1 MSNLD
6 KIRKTAKRNEESLK
20 KQLEESEEFYRK
32 YEEADAATRL
42 DWRVSPA
49 IGYTSYR
56 GIRTDFWGN
65 MVGPEYTEDEIRQLK
80 ADETWYDRLGK
91 SFAQFNIGVAQGF
104 FAAADPTNLFAGND
118 TEAFG
123 MNWFGER
130 QASDPLRIYNEDSD
144 FGWLN
149 EHTNVVAFTAG
160 IAAEAVVEAII
171 LKKVSAGLRNIT
183 KIPTLAAKAE
193 QSVNKA
199 QKAIA
204 ATTNYIRKSAIGK
217 RVQGFN
223 SLGIVS
229 GIYSGAKEARMNAQ
243 ETYQM
248 SLQHLMGDTGMS
260 FGDAHGIALE
270 EANTGFATEI
280 WVDVALSALTT
291 GLMFNSFKGTGMRST
306 LRNIGKAFREGGKE
320 FTEKKFG
327 QGLAELFAE
336 SVSGKLFKGK
346 VQQKIGSIIL
356 GGLGEGAEET
366 YQALIQNAALYNID
380 NHLKQIQ
387 NDIKSGRVEQSNLV
401 DLFEDKKMLSSFITK
416 EQKNEIISNLD
427 DTIFNKEWGDYFNPF
442 KNGDL
447 AYSAIMGFI
456 GGVVLQGGATGLGHL
471 VTKGQR
477 RAQNDK
483 WKKLQKEIENVFNK
497 FQSTQLGA
505 ESLTANQKK
514 GTTDFSEKSIKE
526 AFDLTMQTDALE
538 KAIEGSGSSKYL
550 TQFKN
555 TLQAFKEALTN
566 NDKTVLTNL
575 GLDKL
580 TEENIEEANKI
591 IKRYETNVKEY
602 ESYSKKYSASNASV
616 LTSFRNYM
624 SFYENMSNENLEEL
638 QDDLNRLGV
647 KKTEGVKT
655 AISTL
660 TEKIKRLKSKAKDF
674 TLSEKESKQIKTE
687 IKKALSDLQKEIDQS
702 ELTVAQ
708 KSEVKEKSVKF
719 VQTIAQVDRLAQGG
733 GLSSPAAYIDKSH
746 AESTMKAIMEET
758 DYDKA
763 TLLFKSMDVAVL
775 SQRQAS
781 FIYSHLQ
788 ALANTEVEGKKKAK
802 TKFGRKLHEQLKTEA
817 VRNFEEVSAISGNTA
832 IAKEHL
838 YQENIELLYEQLHNP
853 TKAFISEDTTEIV
866 RDLTA
871 ELVDLQEQKAVLEE
885 MQKAESVTSENYN
898 LFAVSIEDLDVQIDG
913 LMTKIKNS
921 EKTILTAQQVENL
934 NARFEQS
941 SNGRVLAISENMG
954 YISLKDGIML
964 TYQITQTGDI
974 LINPSSENPIVID
987 SSVMYV
993 EEGPTKTKKD
1003 TPLKS
1008 LKAKEVYKVLNEIIE
1023 RSYFQG
1029 EAAAANIVRE
1039 KLEKQIVNIFEA
1051 EKDRLAE
1058 KGITY
1063 NITGTRVVLERKG
1076 KAILIENLDNLSNA
1090 QIFGYEIN
1098 SYLGQKSVAD
1108 QTPLA
1113 FDAISDTAIETIA
1126 GAAFTTSISKTLTYS
1141 QMRITLSTVEEIEKE
1156 ITDIFTRKGFTVTD
1170 EIKASIKALAN
1181 RIKINNGR
1189 SEALH
1194 TAFQVENEPFSI
1206 ITMFPETIFK
1216 ESLPHVKDGISY
1228 EEYTQLVYTHELI
1241 HSATFTAIDKYYDEQ
1256 TKSLKED
1263 APQSIKN
1270 LYAIW
1275 GAFRENLKESNAKYN
1290 STKEALK
1297 SFKEFVA
1304 YLSNRAMAG
1313 SEFKAELEKLTKE
1326 QVVKDA
1332 GYKNIWEMISDA
1344 LKDIFKSI
1352 FKIDENKYNALI
1364 DSQQNLLWFLSSD
1377 NIKPSEKEKTK
1388 TKVKET
1394 KVNSKKQTKKEP
1406 ETEKENPIIRNEKKE
1421 DNKEINS
1428 QPLPENFNEVLNNN
1442 LVLRAI
1448 AENNSF
1454 EILPSFEVTWEG
1466 VIPQDKIKKA
1476 TELEIVGYS
1485 VDPETGLYLKVKGVS
1500 GKFIWI
1506 KYAKV
1511 KDSNISL
1518 GAATLEKFS
1527 YNRLEDN
1534 IPLGSKI
1541 EKQAVPATE
1550 VEEQTKEEEKVEEKI
1565 EEVEEK
1571 KEEKKKKEAEEI
1583 TEIEKGI
1590 SKLFNENP
1598 ELANQIYE
1606 ALGFTGNISDEQK
1619 QQQRVESEKK
1629 TKTIEN
1635 DIVLSGLNEGFKATS
1650 YESFDIRS
1658 DWDVMKKIQEDKSF
1672 ATRITYKGE
1681 SYIVVGLRAKGVP
1694 GKTSGR
1700 DGYSFAVIKD
1710 NGNLPSNIVSVL
1722 TEKAVNNISNI
1733 YNNIENATID
1743 SFNKIEYDEELA
1755 NLNTKTTSEQKQQ
1768 QITPQQKQK
1777 AQHLYSQYLEQ
1788 NPNGSIEGFKEFV
1801 NDSIE
1806 DNDSISLT
1814 SREIPEIE
1822 EIPEVKEESNKDEL
1836 DTLIESFIDEIIDE
1850 GKEINA
1856 VNPAVTS
1863 KEAAIALIRQQI
1875 EKIGTEDESLI
1886 AAFIDVE
1893 LRKGEII
1900 PIQNQSIDESV
1911 ADTKTT
1917 NLTRNKYFLNRVTN
1931 TKEIEINSNYLSEIQ
1946 ESVADNIQDIINY
1959 EQILTGKKEKLGLF
1973 EVKRSGFDENTN
1985 AFYNKLLE
1993 DGTSDIVLK
2002 QTEDNRIL
2010 VKFANEETERDV
2022 TNVFSENTYI
2032 QEIFKQK
2039 VAQEGIKKLTL
2050 SFSSV
2055 NLVFNEL
2062 GLSSLQ
2068 NEYNRKQVEINPEY
2082 DLTEGKVKITEDN
2095 ISINA
2100 AVLNEDG
2107 SYALSNGKTISI
2119 NQIVN
2124 PFAEQVAQFRQIK
2137 NTNLYLALPLRY
2149 EANSEQNQNIV
2160 SFLIQFV
2167 EDKLKMEDNVF
2178 AQKYQ
2183 SFINQIQED
2192 MSIKLD
2198 SPDAVLDYLENF
2210 ISLSK
2215 KEKDKVSSWV
2225 PLHSLLKGRLTDLQ
2239 NNFYANIIPFALK
2252 ERIAQNK
2259 KIVVPT
2265 TEEADSATFK
2275 THTAEQFIRQTTYN
2289 NVKVGVEN
2297 EIANLCTSFNLQVK
2311 ENDQITQLAIIA
2323 LKLKTRQT
2331 PTEAEFT
2338 WLFDEKIIDSNIA
2351 KLRKI
2356 NDMAYI
2362 NAGPEQ
2368 KRLSPEIRK
2377 KKLAQQSIAF
2387 FGTAKNLIVE
2397 NLLNLTDNRKYPTL
2411 EDKLKALGITLNS
2424 YNNTKTEIIQKK
2436 YETSVQ
2442 KNATNILKK
2451 GLLGN
2456 TFLTLEQ
2463 VKEYAKAEN
2472 MVLGNFDSMFK
2483 EFLLLYNNVTEHAAK
2498 TEADFKNLKTPF
2510 DVLNIQ
2516 NTLNEIYDQTLDKVY
2531 KNAVLEVKQK
2541 YNLKAELTNA
2551 EFLAEIKENKNSII
2565 REIDNTE
2572 VVENEDIEMEVENIE
2587 TDAFMK
2593 VSSAKVNVYNSL
2605 PAKVKLALSTIVDNS
2620 RTATLG
2626 LPVYYNETEVFQSIL
2641 KYTTNYNIYSYE
2653 DLIKALNRYQVELD
2667 KPPYIP
2673 NVINIFNELEPHLK
2687 NAVVSSL
2694 SKMKV
2699 DQLALSLL
2707 SSIHEMEKGG
2717 ATLTFESANLKNKQR
2732 DALYRKMSFS
2742 FVQYKN
2748 KNKQIKKET
2757 IEALNKVIDRWDKIK
2772 FEDSA
2777 EVKARVIEFFKILN
2791 IDLSKEPKVL
2801 DALIKGFNEKNGK
2814 ILAGKAENYNSFQ
2827 TAVQNFT
2834 SPYSPFREGTSG
2846 VMSTNIFHTLAVYI
2860 RAASKE
2866 LNSQQKDMLVEIFT
2880 TKDKDIESQKIR
2892 TDKFNYLFSLGE
2904 KKKEV
2909 TRPTLDRLANI
2920 LASAYTFHGSERFKM
2935 SSSIN
2940 NKKIYNVRE
2949 QHFIAQRVK
2958 ELNSTKPAKTTE
2970 LFSKNAFSKRSY
2982 WVKHF
2987 LNSNSFRYV
2996 NPSEDSFKGMKK
3008 NWNTEIVYDELPAD
3022 LQSVLMHG
3030 YFFINPPFEKQDIR
3044 DITNDF
3050 NKATQIEGEI
3060 TDGLVVR
3067 YAFMPLM
3074 THSDKKQVSLILSP
3088 TISFERNSAGI
3099 DKNRS
3104 IFFIDQVIAPE
3115 IDRMLASTNF
3125 KSRIAGYNESA
3136 MLFHNFPRL
3145 NALLTE
3151 NNKTVRDLIVESKA
3165 ANKKITTEEIIK
3177 AFNYKEN
3184 EQVKNKLEDFVEQVL
3199 NEGVQEQIE
3208 RLKKEDLLMIHPLEK
3223 TLMTTSKANKLKMFT
3238 TANNPEAINR
3248 YGQKTFEAN
3257 LKMYL
3262 REYVY
3267 NQYIVK
3273 QNANATI
3280 VTDMAS
3286 IGAVKASKIFNTLKQ
3301 SNNENNATT
3310 WEDTYKKVVG
3320 TELSKRAAGPIAPGK
3335 IEADADKR
3343 VYRSIQYKDFYT
3355 TDNNALI
3362 SLYERKKAYLES
3374 TYEQETEE
3382 IKEIRSLSALIE
3394 TLKKDNQYLLSSDE
3408 AEFINRIMP
3417 EASSFIN
3424 VCSSDG
3430 FGMESER
3437 ASIETMYHSG
3447 DLTKELYDNAVA
3459 KLNAQV
3465 EYMLANNTAK
3475 VPNNLLLTQADL
3487 GGKVIQPTKQT
3498 YNGYFIETVREAT
3511 ATTPA
3516 EHILHYRY
3524 NKDSQNA
3531 LSPAL
3536 ISADKAR
3543 LELRRLTMLA
3553 EYKLN
3558 QNNTG
3563 HYIPLTFVSREAV
3576 KSGRT
3581 NNSIEIWNRDGS
3593 FNDKLTVEDLLWEND
3608 ENNSRPPELNPSVE
3622 LSYEYKKTQTNFV
3635 NKYRKQKMLKSSMP
3649 TQAVKNLFSEDLMQ
3663 EKFIVKRKGKNQI
3676 IDGYELYKDFQEAL
3690 INVYDSKFNNNFLA
3704 FLKNPDG
3711 SFNLT
3716 EENLQKFVSKI
3727 LARGDQALYQEYKK
3741 AYANRLG
3748 SGNFNLQAFNA
3759 LILEATKSVTA
3770 LKLPGRSCVACSAA
3784 GINFLDSKTGAKFS
3798 NNFDNIQAENLI
3810 LNPNSSYKGGKLTWD
3825 PKTKRAQVIMPGIIK
3840 TKDGQILELVKTVGD
3855 KIEYNTDFIEQ
3866 KNGKYYL
3873 NTKNISE
3880 EFLTGIFSRIPN
3892 SGLLSMVSFEVA
3904 AFLPSTVGDVI
3915 YVPDYLMTQTGFD
3928 FDGDKWFLLQQ
3939 AHIMY
3944 REEGQLKYLAINE
3957 ENTEKVTK
3965 RLNQILGQI
3974 NRPLNGAFL
3983 KEGVKELKSAEDLV
3997 LRENADHILRKGNIR
4012 TVKDLTDL
4020 AGIDIEQSFI
4030 QELEEEED
4038 NLATIEKRQ
4047 KYFKYLLTN
4056 FKRELKDIATQNKVI
4071 QIFDEVLSAEAAQ
4084 DRIRK
4089 ELSFESFKKEA
4100 DMFREA
4106 EAANPYIFSPLN
4118 ISYQDY
4124 IARQAAAAGIAI
4136 GSYSNLYNYNSF
4148 MNEYYIAI
4156 DRAIERAEKE
4166 GKVLEVGDIISY
4178 TDAKNQKFGQQEF
4191 NDKFYDV
4198 PGIEIGEFTTNLL
4211 PGFDLVIDPYSQEE
4225 ENQKPIEAEISGKQ
4239 NVALD
4244 NQKYDL
4250 VGPFGITKETMPI
4263 DLFLTLHRVRVAS
4276 IVNKK
4281 TNKKHTAHF
4290 SHLLFN
4296 QPVVKSY
4303 TDKLKTEDFVNL
4315 KRTYSP
4321 AKEAFKEIGVDE
4333 TEATEIIKNIETFI
4347 ENNSLSLP
4355 IEAFAKNPSLAK
4367 IKRATVG
4374 ATAQKMAD
4382 VVFNAVE
4389 EVEKNNIQKQALI
4402 LFICLQ
4408 EYAKGVS
4415 KDTSA
4420 TNFRNAFGTDLKS
4433 FTKYTANGDINKYPI
4448 HISKMTLDGATMT
4461 AEQLRDYGLLTPYGS
4476 VGYAMLD
4483 AYKKIASAVEPL
4495 FDPIYSLGFDDTEAV
4510 QIAKFLYNSKYNPYF
4525 ADKNYKEEVNRLV
4538 LDTSVLEEHIFTLQD
4553 LYPDNTFLATL
4564 IITNGKIGIV
4574 KDENTSSAFLQ
4585 NDILDLYSA
4594 EQEIVEGYTT
4604 TDFIRDLLWHERLN
4618 DKTNY
4623 YNSYLE
4629 YFNPILEIE
4638 DFKSLNATIPNMLK
4652 DKLDSEFYSLKAINL
4667 LLKDF
4672 LPFKSTTEVLVVKD
4686 IATTKKANPIFIN
4699 EADLAADTPTYMGS
4713 ASEDRLSVAYHKNGK
4728 ILLYIKVTNQTEIE
4742 SLQKIN
4748 PFYKNF
4754 WYLISTEENQTVP
4767 SLLIGDTREAAIIAL
4782 QSRVET
4788 AETSRREE
4796 EARQESNKQF
4806 AWLYNTDIV
4815 PYIPMP
4821 KDSPLG
4827 FEHYFRENERKRAI
4841 AWILAKENPALKQ
4854 KNMDSEINER
4864 ASRIT
4869 DAEKEAYL
4877 AELNTAKIASLEAI
4891 KKAKEGISS
4900 SLSDYSNLTSSSI
4913 IDNNINNIISNEVIK
4928 LFQNSELKE
4937 DSAIK
4942 KSLSE
4947 VIALSNIID
4956 FAKAKKI
4963 IESNFEQIKTLSK
4976 ENVLFAYDNIINQ
4989 SKQAFEAEKADL
5001 DNTIKEEQLKT
5012 NIDGLF
5018 KEQKVITE
5026 NETMFDSNLHEKE
5039 NLQSW
5044 FNLIQEHQNNF
5055 NLQELNDIFVKNKNL
5070 IQDNPIAMSFIL
5082 ESEFAIKQQEKVSQ
5096 RVNENQSQN
5105 LLIKC

>member
-6 KIRKTAKRNEESLK
+6 KIRETAKRNEESLK

-42 DWRVSPA
+42 DWRVPSA
-49 IGYTSYR
+49 VGYTSYR

-65 MVGPEYTEDEIRQLK
+65 MVGPEYTEDEIRQFK

-104 FAAADPTNLFAGND
+104 FAAADPVNLFAGND

-123 MNWFGER
+123 MNWFSER
-130 QASDPLRIYNEDSD
+130 QASDALRIYNEDSD

-149 EHTNVVAFTAG
+149 EHTNVIAFTSG
-160 IAAEAVVEAII
+160 IALEAVAEALI
-171 LKKVSAGLRNIT
+171 LKKVSAGLLKAT
-183 KIPTLAAKAE
+183 KIPTLATKAG
-193 QSVNKA
+193 QSINKS

-204 ATTNYIRKSAIGK
+204 ATTNYIRNSAIGK
-217 RVQGFN
+217 GVQGFH

-243 ETYQM
+243 ENYQM
-248 SLQHLMGDTGMS
+248 SLQHLMEDTGMS

-270 EANTGFATEI
+270 EANTGFASEI

-306 LRNIGKAFREGGKE
+306 LRNIGKAFREGGEE
-320 FTEKKFG
+320 FTERGFG
-327 QGLAELFAE
+327 QGLTGLFAE

-346 VQQKIGSIIL
+346 VKQKIGSIIL

-366 YQALIQNAALYNID
+366 YQALIQNASLYNID
-380 NHLKQIQ
+380 NDLKQIQ
-387 NDIKSGRVEQSNLV
+387 NDIKRGRVEQSNLV
-401 DLFEDKKMLSSFITK
+401 DLFEDRKMLSSFITK
-416 EQKNEIISNLD
+416 EQKNEIISNLN

-471 VTKGQR
+471 ATKGQR

-483 WKKLQKEIENVFNK
+483 WKKLQKEIENVYNK

-526 AFDLTMQTDALE
+526 AFDLTMQIDALE

-566 NDKTVLTNL
+566 NDKTVLANL

-687 IKKALSDLQKEIDQS
+687 IKNALSDLQKEVDQS

-746 AESTMKAIMEET
+746 AESTMKAIIEET

-763 TLLFKSMDVAVL
+763 TLLFESMDVAVL

-802 TKFGRKLHEQLKTEA
+802 TKFGRKLHKQLKTEA

-871 ELVDLQEQKAVLEE
+871 ELVDLQEQKTVLEE
-885 MQKAESVTSENYN
+885 KQKAESVTSENYN
-898 LFAVSIEDLDVQIDG
+898 LLAVLIEDLDVQIDG

-1029 EAAAANIVRE
+1029 EAAAADIVRE

-1063 NITGTRVVLERKG
+1063 TITGTRVVLEREG
-1076 KAILIENLDNLSNA
+1076 KAILIQDLANLSHA

-1108 QTPLA
+1108 QIPLA
-1113 FDAISDTAIETIA
+1113 FDAISDAAIETIA

-1428 QPLPENFNEVLNNN
+1428 QPLPENINEVLNNN

-1511 KDSNISL
+1511 KDSNRSL

-1527 YNRLEDN
+1527 YNRLGDN

-1571 KEEKKKKEAEEI
+1571 KEEAEEEKVEEKKEEKKEKEAEEI
-1583 TEIEKGI
+1583 TE
-1590 SKLFNENP
+1590 P
-1598 ELANQIYE
+1598 EE
-1606 ALGFTGNISDEQK
+1606 
-1619 QQQRVESEKK
+1619 
-1629 TKTIEN
+1629 
-1635 DIVLSGLNEGFKATS
+1635 
-1650 YESFDIRS
+1650 
-1658 DWDVMKKIQEDKSF
+1658 
-1672 ATRITYKGE
+1672 IT
-1681 SYIVVGLRAKGVP
+1681 
-1694 GKTSGR
+1694 
-1700 DGYSFAVIKD
+1700 
-1710 NGNLPSNIVSVL
+1710 
-1722 TEKAVNNISNI
+1722 
-1733 YNNIENATID
+1733 
-1743 SFNKIEYDEELA
+1743 
-1755 NLNTKTTSEQKQQ
+1755 
-1768 QITPQQKQK
+1768 
-1777 AQHLYSQYLEQ
+1777 
-1788 NPNGSIEGFKEFV
+1788 
-1801 NDSIE
+1801 
-1806 DNDSISLT
+1806 
-1814 SREIPEIE
+1814 EIE
-1822 EIPEVKEESNKDEL
+1822 EITEVKEESNKDEL

-1900 PIQNQSIDESV
+1900 PIKNQSIDESV

-2002 QTEDNRIL
+2002 QTEDNRVL

-2100 AVLNEDG
+2100 AVLNKDG
-2107 SYALSNGKTISI
+2107 GYTLSNGKTISI

-2124 PFAEQVAQFRQIK
+2124 PFAEQVAQFRQIE

-2160 SFLIQFV
+2160 SFLTQFV

-2192 MSIKLD
+2192 MSIKFD

-2225 PLHSLLKGRLTDLQ
+2225 PLHSLLKNRLTALQ

-2265 TEEADSATFK
+2265 AEEADSATFK

-2356 NDMAYI
+2356 NDMAYV

-2368 KRLSPEIRK
+2368 KRLNPEIRK

-2483 EFLLLYNNVTEHAAK
+2483 EFLLLYNNVTEYAVK

-2541 YNLKAELTNA
+2541 YNLKAELTDA

-2572 VVENEDIEMEVENIE
+2572 VVENEDMEMEVENIE

-2707 SSIHEMEKGG
+2707 GSVHEMEKGG

-2880 TKDKDIESQKIR
+2880 TKDRDTKSQTAR
-2892 TDKFNYLFSLGE
+2892 TDKFNYLFGLGE

-2909 TRPTLDRLANI
+2909 TRPTLDRLASI

-2940 NKKIYNVRE
+2940 NKKIYNARE

-2958 ELNSTKPAKTTE
+2958 ELNSANPAKVTE

-2987 LNSNSFRYV
+2987 LNSNSFQYV

-3008 NWNTEIVYDELPAD
+3008 NWNTEIIYDELPAD

-3044 DITNDF
+3044 NITNDF

-3115 IDRMLASTNF
+3115 IDRMLASINF
-3125 KSRIAGYNESA
+3125 KSRMAGYNESA

-3165 ANKKITTEEIIK
+3165 ADKKITTEEIIK

-3184 EQVKNKLEDFVEQVL
+3184 EQVKNKFEDFVEQVL
-3199 NEGVQEQIE
+3199 NSGVQEQIE
-3208 RLKKEDLLMIHPLEK
+3208 RLKQEDLLMIHPLEK

-3280 VTDMAS
+3280 VADMAS
-3286 IGAVKASKIFNTLKQ
+3286 MGAVKASKIFNTLKQ
-3301 SNNENNATT
+3301 SNNENNATA

-3335 IEADADKR
+3335 IEADANKR
-3343 VYRSIQYKDFYT
+3343 RYRSIQYKDFYT
-3355 TDNNALI
+3355 TDSNALI

-3382 IKEIRSLSALIE
+3382 IKEIRSLSALME

-3408 AEFINRIMP
+3408 SEFINRIIP

-3437 ASIETMYHSG
+3437 SSIETMYYYG

-3498 YNGYFIETVREAT
+3498 HNGYFIETVREAT

-3563 HYIPLTFVSREAV
+3563 PYTPLTFVSREAV

-3581 NNSIEIWNRDGS
+3581 TNSIEIWNRDGS

-3635 NKYRKQKMLKSSMP
+3635 NKYRKQKMLKSSLP

-3784 GINFLDSKTGAKFS
+3784 GINFLDSKTGVKFS
-3798 NNFDNIQAENLI
+3798 SNLDNIQAENLI
-3810 LNPNSSYKGGKLTWD
+3810 INPNSSYKGGKLTWD
-3825 PKTKRAQVIMPGIIK
+3825 PKTKRAQVIIPGIMK
-3840 TKDGQILELVKTVGD
+3840 KKDGQILELVKIVGD

-3957 ENTEKVTK
+3957 ENTEKITE
-3965 RLNQILGQI
+3965 RLNRILGQI

-3983 KEGVKELKSAEDLV
+3983 KEGVKELKSAEDLE

-4047 KYFKYLLTN
+4047 KYFKYLLTS

-4148 MNEYYIAI
+4148 MNEYYIAV

-4166 GKVLEVGDIISY
+4166 GKVSEVGDIISY
-4178 TDAKNQKFGQQEF
+4178 TDAKNQKFGQQEL
-4191 NDKFYDV
+4191 NNKFYDV

-4263 DLFLTLHRVRVAS
+4263 DLFLILHRVRVAS

-4296 QPVVKSY
+4296 QPAVKSY

-4333 TEATEIIKNIETFI
+4333 TEAIEIIKNIETFI
-4347 ENNSLSLP
+4347 ENNGLSLP
-4355 IEAFAKNPSLAK
+4355 MEAFAKNPSLAK

-4408 EYAKGVS
+4408 EYAKGAS

-4433 FTKYTANGDINKYPI
+4433 FTKYKANGDINKYPI
-4448 HISKMTLDGATMT
+4448 HISKMTLDGAAMT

-4495 FDPIYSLGFDDTEAV
+4495 FDPIYRLGFDDTETV

-4564 IITNGKIGIV
+4564 IVTNGKIGIV
-4574 KDENTSSAFLQ
+4574 KDENTSSAVLQ

-4686 IATTKKANPIFIN
+4686 TATTKKANPIFIN

-4748 PFYKNF
+4748 PFYKDF
-4754 WYLISTEENQTVP
+4754 WYLVSTEENQTVP

-4782 QSRVET
+4782 QSRVEI

-4821 KDSPLG
+4821 KDSSLG
-4827 FEHYFRENERKRAI
+4827 FEYYFHENERKRAI

-4864 ASRIT
+4864 SIRIT

-4877 AELNTAKIASLEAI
+4877 TELNTAKIASLEAI

-5070 IQDNPIAMSFIL
+5070 IQDNPMAMSFIL
-5082 ESEFAIKQQEKVSQ
+5082 ESEFAIKQQENVSQ

>member
-20 KQLEESEEFYRK
+20 KQLEENEEFYRK

-42 DWRVSPA
+42 DWRVPSA
-49 IGYTSYR
+49 VGYTSYR

-123 MNWFGER
+123 MNWFDER
-130 QASDPLRIYNEDSD
+130 QASDALRIYNEDSD

-160 IAAEAVVEAII
+160 IAAEAAVEAII

-193 QSVNKA
+193 QSINKA

-204 ATTNYIRKSAIGK
+204 ATTNYIRESAIGK
-217 RVQGFN
+217 RVQGFA

-270 EANTGFATEI
+270 EANTSFASEV

-306 LRNIGKAFREGGKE
+306 LRNIGKAFSEGGKE
-320 FTEKKFG
+320 FTEKNFG

-346 VQQKIGSIIL
+346 VKQKIASIIL

-366 YQALIQNAALYNID
+366 YQALIQNAALYDID

-387 NDIKSGRVEQSNLV
+387 NDIKRGRAEQSNLV
-401 DLFEDKKMLSSFITK
+401 DLFEDRKILSSFITK
-416 EQKNEIISNLD
+416 EQKNEIISNLN

-456 GGVVLQGGATGLGHL
+456 GGVVLQGGATGLGYL
-471 VTKGQR
+471 ATKGQR

-526 AFDLTMQTDALE
+526 AFDLTMQIDALE
-538 KAIEGSGSSKYL
+538 KAIEGDGSSKYL

-566 NDKTVLTNL
+566 NDKTVLANL

-638 QDDLNRLGV
+638 QDNLNRLGV

-674 TLSEKESKQIKTE
+674 TLSEEESKQIKTE
-687 IKKALSDLQKEIDQS
+687 IKNALSDLQKEVDQS

-733 GLSSPAAYIDKSH
+733 GLSSPAAYIEKSH

-802 TKFGRKLHEQLKTEA
+802 TKFGRKLHKQLKTEA

-853 TKAFISEDTTEIV
+853 AKAFISEDTTEIV

-871 ELVDLQEQKAVLEE
+871 ELVDLQEQKTVLEE

-898 LFAVSIEDLDVQIDG
+898 LLAVSIEDLNVQIDG

-954 YISLKDGIML
+954 YISLKNGIML

-1029 EAAAANIVRE
+1029 EAAAADIVRE

-1063 NITGTRVVLERKG
+1063 TITGTRVVLEREG
-1076 KAILIENLDNLSNA
+1076 KAILTQDLDNLSHA

-1108 QTPLA
+1108 QIPLA
-1113 FDAISDTAIETIA
+1113 FDAISDAAIETIA

-1394 KVNSKKQTKKEP
+1394 KVNSKKQTKKEL

-1485 VDPETGLYLKVKGVS
+1485 VDPATGLYLKVKGVP
-1500 GKFIWI
+1500 GKFMWI

-1518 GAATLEKFS
+1518 DAATLEKFS
-1527 YNRLEDN
+1527 YNKLEDN

-1571 KEEKKKKEAEEI
+1571 KEEVEEEKVEEKKEEKKEKVEEEI
-1583 TEIEKGI
+1583 TE
-1590 SKLFNENP
+1590 P
-1598 ELANQIYE
+1598 EE
-1606 ALGFTGNISDEQK
+1606 
-1619 QQQRVESEKK
+1619 
-1629 TKTIEN
+1629 
-1635 DIVLSGLNEGFKATS
+1635 
-1650 YESFDIRS
+1650 
-1658 DWDVMKKIQEDKSF
+1658 
-1672 ATRITYKGE
+1672 IT
-1681 SYIVVGLRAKGVP
+1681 
-1694 GKTSGR
+1694 
-1700 DGYSFAVIKD
+1700 
-1710 NGNLPSNIVSVL
+1710 
-1722 TEKAVNNISNI
+1722 
-1733 YNNIENATID
+1733 
-1743 SFNKIEYDEELA
+1743 
-1755 NLNTKTTSEQKQQ
+1755 
-1768 QITPQQKQK
+1768 
-1777 AQHLYSQYLEQ
+1777 
-1788 NPNGSIEGFKEFV
+1788 
-1801 NDSIE
+1801 
-1806 DNDSISLT
+1806 
-1814 SREIPEIE
+1814 EIE

-2002 QTEDNRIL
+2002 QTEDNRVL
-2010 VKFANEETERDV
+2010 AKFANEETERDV

-2100 AVLNEDG
+2100 AVLNKDG
-2107 SYALSNGKTISI
+2107 SYTLSNGKTISI

-2192 MSIKLD
+2192 MSIKFD

-2265 TEEADSATFK
+2265 AEEADSATFK

-2356 NDMAYI
+2356 NDMAYV

-2541 YNLKAELTNA
+2541 YNLKAELTDA

-2572 VVENEDIEMEVENIE
+2572 VVENEDMEIEVENIE

-2748 KNKQIKKET
+2748 KSKQIKKET

-2880 TKDKDIESQKIR
+2880 TKDKDTKSQTTR
-2892 TDKFNYLFSLGE
+2892 TDKFNYLFGLGE

-2909 TRPTLDRLANI
+2909 TRPTLDRLAGI
-2920 LASAYTFHGSERFKM
+2920 LASAYTFHGSERFKI

-2958 ELNSTKPAKTTE
+2958 ELNSTKPAKVTE

-3044 DITNDF
+3044 NITNDF

-3060 TDGLVVR
+3060 TDGLAVR

-3099 DKNRS
+3099 DKNRN

-3125 KSRIAGYNESA
+3125 KSRIVGYNESA

-3286 IGAVKASKIFNTLKQ
+3286 MGAVKASKIFNTLKQ
-3301 SNNENNATT
+3301 SNNENNATA
-3310 WEDTYKKVVG
+3310 WEDIYKKVVG

-3343 VYRSIQYKDFYT
+3343 VCRSIQYKDFYT

-3408 AEFINRIMP
+3408 SEFINRIMP

-3437 ASIETMYHSG
+3437 SSIETMYYSG

-3524 NKDSQNA
+3524 NKDSQNV

-3622 LSYEYKKTQTNFV
+3622 LSYEYRKTQTNFV

-3704 FLKNPDG
+3704 LLKNPDG

-3759 LILEATKSVTA
+3759 LILAATKSVTA

-3810 LNPNSSYKGGKLTWD
+3810 INPNSSYKGGKLTWD

-3840 TKDGQILELVKTVGD
+3840 KKDGQILELVKTVGD

-3983 KEGVKELKSAEDLV
+3983 KEGVKELKSTEDLV

-4047 KYFKYLLTN
+4047 KYFKYLLTS

-4106 EAANPYIFSPLN
+4106 EAANPYTFSPLN

-4211 PGFDLVIDPYSQEE
+4211 PGFDLGIDPYSQEE

-4333 TEATEIIKNIETFI
+4333 TEATEIIKNIATFI
-4347 ENNSLSLP
+4347 ENNGLSLP

-4553 LYPDNTFLATL
+4553 LYPDNTFLANL
-4564 IITNGKIGIV
+4564 IVTNGKIGIV
-4574 KDENTSSAFLQ
+4574 KDENTSSAVLQ

-4686 IATTKKANPIFIN
+4686 TATTKKANPIFIN

-4815 PYIPMP
+4815 PYIPTP
-4821 KDSPLG
+4821 RDSPLG
-4827 FEHYFRENERKRAI
+4827 FEHYFHENERKRAI

-4877 AELNTAKIASLEAI
+4877 TELNTAKIASLEAI

-5070 IQDNPIAMSFIL
+5070 IQDNPMAMSFIL
-5082 ESEFAIKQQEKVSQ
+5082 ESEFAIKQQENVSQ
-5096 RVNENQSQN
+5096 RINENQSQN

>member
-20 KQLEESEEFYRK
+20 KQLEENEEFYRK

-42 DWRVSPA
+42 DWRVPSA
-49 IGYTSYR
+49 VGYTSYR

-91 SFAQFNIGVAQGF
+91 SFAQSQIGLVQGF
-104 FAAADPTNLFAGND
+104 FASADPTNLFAGND

-123 MNWFGER
+123 MNWFSER
-130 QASDPLRIYNEDSD
+130 QASDALRIYNEDSD

-149 EHTNVVAFTAG
+149 EHTNVIAFTAG
-160 IAAEAVVEAII
+160 IALEAVAEALI
-171 LKKVSAGLRNIT
+171 LKKVSAGLLKIP
-183 KIPTLAAKAE
+183 KIPTLVIKGG
-193 QSVNKA
+193 QSINRS

-204 ATTNYIRKSAIGK
+204 ATTNFIRNSAIGK
-217 RVQGFN
+217 RVLGFN

-243 ETYQM
+243 ENYQM
-248 SLQHLMGDTGMS
+248 SLQHLMEDTGMS

-336 SVSGKLFKGK
+336 SVSSKLFKGK

-366 YQALIQNAALYNID
+366 YQALIQNASLYNID

-416 EQKNEIISNLD
+416 EQKNEIISNLN

-566 NDKTVLTNL
+566 NDKTVLANL

-687 IKKALSDLQKEIDQS
+687 IKKALSDLQKEVDQS

-746 AESTMKAIMEET
+746 AESTMKAIIEET

-763 TLLFKSMDVAVL
+763 TLLFESMDVAVL

-802 TKFGRKLHEQLKTEA
+802 TKFGRKLHKQLKTEA

-871 ELVDLQEQKAVLEE
+871 ELVALQEQKTVLEE
-885 MQKAESVTSENYN
+885 KQKAESVTSENYN
-898 LFAVSIEDLDVQIDG
+898 LLAVLIEDLDVQIDG

-1029 EAAAANIVRE
+1029 EAAAADIVRE

-1063 NITGTRVVLERKG
+1063 TITGTRVVLEREG
-1076 KAILIENLDNLSNA
+1076 KDILIQDLDNLSHA

-1108 QTPLA
+1108 QIPLA
-1113 FDAISDTAIETIA
+1113 FDAISDAAIETIA

-1313 SEFKAELEKLTKE
+1313 SEFKAELEKLTKA

-1364 DSQQNLLWFLSSD
+1364 DSQQNLLWFLTSD

-1527 YNRLEDN
+1527 YNKLEDN

-1571 KEEKKKKEAEEI
+1571 KEEAEEEKVEEKKEEKKEKEAEEI
-1583 TEIEKGI
+1583 TEPEEISEIEEI
-1590 SKLFNENP
+1590 
-1598 ELANQIYE
+1598 
-1606 ALGFTGNISDEQK
+1606 TG
-1619 QQQRVESEKK
+1619 
-1629 TKTIEN
+1629 
-1635 DIVLSGLNEGFKATS
+1635 
-1650 YESFDIRS
+1650 
-1658 DWDVMKKIQEDKSF
+1658 
-1672 ATRITYKGE
+1672 
-1681 SYIVVGLRAKGVP
+1681 
-1694 GKTSGR
+1694 
-1700 DGYSFAVIKD
+1700 
-1710 NGNLPSNIVSVL
+1710 
-1722 TEKAVNNISNI
+1722 
-1733 YNNIENATID
+1733 
-1743 SFNKIEYDEELA
+1743 
-1755 NLNTKTTSEQKQQ
+1755 
-1768 QITPQQKQK
+1768 
-1777 AQHLYSQYLEQ
+1777 
-1788 NPNGSIEGFKEFV
+1788 
-1801 NDSIE
+1801 
-1806 DNDSISLT
+1806 
-1814 SREIPEIE
+1814 IE

-1900 PIQNQSIDESV
+1900 PIKNQSIDESV

-2100 AVLNEDG
+2100 AVLNKDG
-2107 SYALSNGKTISI
+2107 GYTLSNGKTISI

-2124 PFAEQVAQFRQIK
+2124 PFAEQVAQFRQIE

-2192 MSIKLD
+2192 MSIKFD

-2225 PLHSLLKGRLTDLQ
+2225 PLHSLLKSRLTALQ

-2265 TEEADSATFK
+2265 AEEADSATFK

-2311 ENDQITQLAIIA
+2311 ENDQTTQLAIIA

-2397 NLLNLTDNRKYPTL
+2397 NLLNLTDNQKYPAL

-2472 MVLGNFDSMFK
+2472 MVLGNFDSMVK
-2483 EFLLLYNNVTEHAAK
+2483 EFLLLYNNVTEYAVK

-2541 YNLKAELTNA
+2541 YNLKAELTDA

-2572 VVENEDIEMEVENIE
+2572 VVENEDMEMEVENIE

-2641 KYTTNYNIYSYE
+2641 KYTTNYNVYSYE

-2772 FEDSA
+2772 FEDST

-2880 TKDKDIESQKIR
+2880 TKDRDTESQTTR
-2892 TDKFNYLFSLGE
+2892 TDKFNYLFGLGE

-2909 TRPTLDRLANI
+2909 TRPTLDRLASI

-2958 ELNSTKPAKTTE
+2958 ELNSTKPAKATE

-3022 LQSVLMHG
+3022 LQSVSMHG

-3044 DITNDF
+3044 NITNDF

-3199 NEGVQEQIE
+3199 NEGVREQIE
-3208 RLKKEDLLMIHPLEK
+3208 RLKQEDLLMIHPLEK
-3223 TLMTTSKANKLKMFT
+3223 TLMTTSKANKLRMFT

-3286 IGAVKASKIFNTLKQ
+3286 MGAVKASKIFNTLKQ
-3301 SNNENNATT
+3301 SNNENNATA

-3408 AEFINRIMP
+3408 SEFINRIMP

-3437 ASIETMYHSG
+3437 SSIETMYHSG

-3498 YNGYFIETVREAT
+3498 YNGYFTETVREAT

-3810 LNPNSSYKGGKLTWD
+3810 INPNSSYKGGKLTWD

-3840 TKDGQILELVKTVGD
+3840 KKDGQILELVKTVGD

-3957 ENTEKVTK
+3957 ENTEKVTE
-3965 RLNQILGQI
+3965 RLNRILGQI

-4106 EAANPYIFSPLN
+4106 EAANPYTFSPLN

-4148 MNEYYIAI
+4148 MNEYYIAV

-4178 TDAKNQKFGQQEF
+4178 TDAKNQKFGQQEL
-4191 NDKFYDV
+4191 NNKFYDV

-4263 DLFLTLHRVRVAS
+4263 DLFLILHRVRVAS
-4276 IVNKK
+4276 IVDKK

-4296 QPVVKSY
+4296 QPAVKSY
-4303 TDKLKTEDFVNL
+4303 TDKLKTGDFVNL

-4333 TEATEIIKNIETFI
+4333 TEATEIIKNIATFI

-4355 IEAFAKNPSLAK
+4355 MEAFAKNPSLAK

-4408 EYAKGVS
+4408 EYAKGAS

-4495 FDPIYSLGFDDTEAV
+4495 FDPIHRLGFDDTEAV

-4553 LYPDNTFLATL
+4553 LYPDNTFLANL
-4564 IITNGKIGIV
+4564 IVTNGKIGIV
-4574 KDENTSSAFLQ
+4574 KDENTSSAVLQ

-4672 LPFKSTTEVLVVKD
+4672 LPFKSTMEVLVVKD
-4686 IATTKKANPIFIN
+4686 TATIKKANPIFIN

-4748 PFYKNF
+4748 PFYKDF
-4754 WYLISTEENQTVP
+4754 WYLVSTEENQTVP

-4821 KDSPLG
+4821 KDSSLG
-4827 FEHYFRENERKRAI
+4827 FEYYFHENERKRAI
-4841 AWILAKENPALKQ
+4841 AWVLAKENPALKQ

-4864 ASRIT
+4864 SIRIT

-4877 AELNTAKIASLEAI
+4877 TELNAAKIASLEAI

-5070 IQDNPIAMSFIL
+5070 IQDNPMAMSFIL
-5082 ESEFAIKQQEKVSQ
+5082 ESEFAIKQQENVSQ

>member
-42 DWRVSPA
+42 DWRVPSA
-49 IGYTSYR
+49 VGYTSYR

-65 MVGPEYTEDEIRQLK
+65 MVGPEYTEDEIRQFK

-91 SFAQFNIGVAQGF
+91 SFAQFHIGVAQGF
-104 FAAADPTNLFAGND
+104 FASADPTNLFAGND

-123 MNWFGER
+123 MNWFSER
-130 QASDPLRIYNEDSD
+130 QASDALRIYNEDSD

-149 EHTNVVAFTAG
+149 EHTNVIAFTAG
-160 IAAEAVVEAII
+160 LALETAAEAII
-171 LKKVSAGLRNIT
+171 LKKVSAGLLKIP
-183 KIPTLAAKAE
+183 KIPTLVTKAG
-193 QSVNKA
+193 QSINRS
-199 QKAIA
+199 QRAIA

-217 RVQGFN
+217 RVLGFN

-243 ETYQM
+243 ENYQM
-248 SLQHLMGDTGMS
+248 SLQHLMEDTGMS

-270 EANTGFATEI
+270 EANTSFASEM

-306 LRNIGKAFREGGKE
+306 VRNIGKAFREGGKE

-327 QGLAELFAE
+327 QGLTELFAE

-346 VQQKIGSIIL
+346 VKQKIGSLIL
-356 GGLGEGAEET
+356 SGLGEGAEET
-366 YQALIQNAALYNID
+366 YQSLIQYAALYDID

-387 NDIKSGRVEQSNLV
+387 NDIKGGRAEQSNLV
-401 DLFEDKKMLSSFITK
+401 DLFEDRKMLSSFITK
-416 EQKNEIISNLD
+416 EQKNEIISNLN

-442 KNGDL
+442 KNGDV

-471 VTKGQR
+471 ATKGQR

-526 AFDLTMQTDALE
+526 AFDLTMQIDALE
-538 KAIEGSGSSKYL
+538 KAIEDSGSSKYL

-566 NDKTVLTNL
+566 NDKTVLANL

-624 SFYENMSNENLEEL
+624 SFYENRSNENLEEL

-660 TEKIKRLKSKAKDF
+660 TEEIKRLKSKAKDF

-687 IKKALSDLQKEIDQS
+687 IKKALSDLQKEVDQS

-719 VQTIAQVDRLAQGG
+719 VQTIAQVDRLAQGE
-733 GLSSPAAYIDKSH
+733 GLSSPVAYIDKSH
-746 AESTMKAIMEET
+746 AESTMKAIIEET

-802 TKFGRKLHEQLKTEA
+802 TKFGRKLHKQLKTEA

-871 ELVDLQEQKAVLEE
+871 ELVDLQEQKTVLEE
-885 MQKAESVTSENYN
+885 KQKAESVTSENYN
-898 LFAVSIEDLDVQIDG
+898 LLAVLIEDLDVQIDG

-1029 EAAAANIVRE
+1029 EAAAADIVRE

-1063 NITGTRVVLERKG
+1063 TITGTRVVLEREG
-1076 KAILIENLDNLSNA
+1076 KAILIQDLDNLSHA

-1108 QTPLA
+1108 QIPLA
-1113 FDAISDTAIETIA
+1113 FDAISDAAIETIA

-1377 NIKPSEKEKTK
+1377 NIKPSEREKTK
-1388 TKVKET
+1388 TKVKKT

-1406 ETEKENPIIRNEKKE
+1406 KTEKENPIIRNEKKE

-1476 TELEIVGYS
+1476 TELKIVGYS

-1518 GAATLEKFS
+1518 DAATLEKFS
-1527 YNRLEDN
+1527 YNKLEDN

-1571 KEEKKKKEAEEI
+1571 KEEAEEEKVEEKKEEKKEKEAEEI
-1583 TEIEKGI
+1583 TE
-1590 SKLFNENP
+1590 P
-1598 ELANQIYE
+1598 E
-1606 ALGFTGNISDEQK
+1606 
-1619 QQQRVESEKK
+1619 
-1629 TKTIEN
+1629 
-1635 DIVLSGLNEGFKATS
+1635 
-1650 YESFDIRS
+1650 
-1658 DWDVMKKIQEDKSF
+1658 
-1672 ATRITYKGE
+1672 
-1681 SYIVVGLRAKGVP
+1681 
-1694 GKTSGR
+1694 
-1700 DGYSFAVIKD
+1700 
-1710 NGNLPSNIVSVL
+1710 
-1722 TEKAVNNISNI
+1722 
-1733 YNNIENATID
+1733 
-1743 SFNKIEYDEELA
+1743 
-1755 NLNTKTTSEQKQQ
+1755 
-1768 QITPQQKQK
+1768 
-1777 AQHLYSQYLEQ
+1777 
-1788 NPNGSIEGFKEFV
+1788 
-1801 NDSIE
+1801 
-1806 DNDSISLT
+1806 
-1814 SREIPEIE
+1814 EIPEIE

-1900 PIQNQSIDESV
+1900 PIRNQSIDESV

-2002 QTEDNRIL
+2002 QTEDNRVL

-2082 DLTEGKVKITEDN
+2082 DLTEGKVKIAEDN

-2100 AVLNEDG
+2100 AVLNKDG

-2160 SFLIQFV
+2160 SFLTQFV

-2192 MSIKLD
+2192 MSIKFD
-2198 SPDAVLDYLENF
+2198 SPDAILDYLENF

-2225 PLHSLLKGRLTDLQ
+2225 PLHSLLKGRLTALQ

-2265 TEEADSATFK
+2265 AEEADSATFK

-2356 NDMAYI
+2356 NDMAYV

-2483 EFLLLYNNVTEHAAK
+2483 EFLLLYNNVTEYAVK

-2541 YNLKAELTNA
+2541 YNLKAELTDA

-2572 VVENEDIEMEVENIE
+2572 VVENEDMEMEVENIE

-2641 KYTTNYNIYSYE
+2641 KYTTNYNVYSYE

-2673 NVINIFNELEPHLK
+2673 NIINIFNELEPHLK

-2772 FEDSA
+2772 FEDST

-2860 RAASKE
+2860 RAARKE

-2880 TKDKDIESQKIR
+2880 TKDRDTESQTTR
-2892 TDKFNYLFSLGE
+2892 TDRFNYLFGLGE

-2909 TRPTLDRLANI
+2909 TRPTLDRLASI

-2935 SSSIN
+2935 SSFIN

-2958 ELNSTKPAKTTE
+2958 ELNSTKPAKATE

-3022 LQSVLMHG
+3022 LQSVSMHG

-3044 DITNDF
+3044 NITNDF

-3145 NALLTE
+3145 NALLAE

-3208 RLKKEDLLMIHPLEK
+3208 RLKQEDLLMIHPLEK

-3286 IGAVKASKIFNTLKQ
+3286 MGAVKASKIFNTLKQ
-3301 SNNENNATT
+3301 SNNENNATA

-3335 IEADADKR
+3335 IEADANKR

-3408 AEFINRIMP
+3408 SEFINRIMP

-3437 ASIETMYHSG
+3437 SSIETMYHSG

-3498 YNGYFIETVREAT
+3498 YNGYFTETVREAT

-3810 LNPNSSYKGGKLTWD
+3810 INPNSSYKGGKLTWD

-3840 TKDGQILELVKTVGD
+3840 KKDGQILELVKTVGD

-3957 ENTEKVTK
+3957 ENTEKVTE
-3965 RLNQILGQI
+3965 RLNRILGQI

-4106 EAANPYIFSPLN
+4106 EAANPYTFSPLN

-4148 MNEYYIAI
+4148 MNEYYIAV

-4178 TDAKNQKFGQQEF
+4178 TDAKNQKFGQQEL
-4191 NDKFYDV
+4191 NNKFYDV

-4263 DLFLTLHRVRVAS
+4263 DLFLILHRVRVAS

-4296 QPVVKSY
+4296 QPAVKSY
-4303 TDKLKTEDFVNL
+4303 TDKLKTGDFVNL

-4355 IEAFAKNPSLAK
+4355 MEAFAKNPSLAK

-4408 EYAKGVS
+4408 EYAKGAS

-4495 FDPIYSLGFDDTEAV
+4495 FDPIYRLGFDDTEAV

-4553 LYPDNTFLATL
+4553 LYPDNTFLANL
-4564 IITNGKIGIV
+4564 IVTNGKIGIV
-4574 KDENTSSAFLQ
+4574 KDENTSSAVLQ

-4672 LPFKSTTEVLVVKD
+4672 LPFKSTMEVLVVKD
-4686 IATTKKANPIFIN
+4686 TATTKKANPIFIN

-4748 PFYKNF
+4748 PFYKDF
-4754 WYLISTEENQTVP
+4754 WYLVSTEENQTVP

-4815 PYIPMP
+4815 PYIPIP
-4821 KDSPLG
+4821 RDSSLG
-4827 FEHYFRENERKRAI
+4827 FEYYFHENERKRAI

-4864 ASRIT
+4864 SIRIT

-4877 AELNTAKIASLEAI
+4877 TELNTAKIASLEAI

-5044 FNLIQEHQNNF
+5044 FNLIQEHQKNF

-5070 IQDNPIAMSFIL
+5070 IQDNPMAMSFIL
-5082 ESEFAIKQQEKVSQ
+5082 ESEFAIKQQENVSQ

>member
-20 KQLEESEEFYRK
+20 KQLEENEEFYRK

-42 DWRVSPA
+42 DWRVPSA
-49 IGYTSYR
+49 VGYTSYR

-123 MNWFGER
+123 MNWFSER
-130 QASDPLRIYNEDSD
+130 QASDALRIYNEDSD

-149 EHTNVVAFTAG
+149 EHTNVIAFTVG
-160 IAAEAVVEAII
+160 IAAEAAVEAII

-193 QSVNKA
+193 QSINKS

-217 RVQGFN
+217 RVQGFS
-223 SLGIVS
+223 SLGIGV

-270 EANTGFATEI
+270 EANTSFASEV

-306 LRNIGKAFREGGKE
+306 LRNIGKAFSEGGKE
-320 FTEKKFG
+320 FAEKKFG
-327 QGLAELFAE
+327 QGLGELFAE

-346 VQQKIGSIIL
+346 VKQKIASIIL

-366 YQALIQNAALYNID
+366 YQTLIQNAALYDID

-387 NDIKSGRVEQSNLV
+387 NDLKGGRAEQSNLV
-401 DLFEDKKMLSSFITK
+401 DFFEDRKVLSSFITK
-416 EQKNEIISNLD
+416 EQKNEIISNLN

-526 AFDLTMQTDALE
+526 AFDLTMQIDALE
-538 KAIEGSGSSKYL
+538 KAIEGNGSSKYL

-566 NDKTVLTNL
+566 NDKTVLANL

-687 IKKALSDLQKEIDQS
+687 IKKALSDLQKEVDQS

-733 GLSSPAAYIDKSH
+733 GLSSPAAYIEKSH

-802 TKFGRKLHEQLKTEA
+802 TKFGRKLHKQLKTEA

-838 YQENIELLYEQLHNP
+838 YQENIEILYEQLHNP
-853 TKAFISEDTTEIV
+853 TKAFISEDTTEIA

-871 ELVDLQEQKAVLEE
+871 ELVDLQEQKTVLEE

-898 LFAVSIEDLDVQIDG
+898 LLAVSIEDLNVQIDG

-1029 EAAAANIVRE
+1029 EAAAADIVRE

-1063 NITGTRVVLERKG
+1063 TITGTRVVLEREG
-1076 KAILIENLDNLSNA
+1076 KAILIQDLDNLSHA

-1108 QTPLA
+1108 QIPLA
-1113 FDAISDTAIETIA
+1113 FDAISDAAIETIA

-1216 ESLPHVKDGISY
+1216 ESLSHVKDGISY

-1394 KVNSKKQTKKEP
+1394 KVNSKKQTKKELK
-1406 ETEKENPIIRNEKKE
+1406 TEKENPIIRNEKKE

-1442 LVLRAI
+1442 LLLRAI

-1476 TELEIVGYS
+1476 TELKIVGYS

-1518 GAATLEKFS
+1518 DAATLEKFS

-1571 KEEKKKKEAEEI
+1571 KEEAEEEKVEEKKEEKKEKEAEEI
-1583 TEIEKGI
+1583 TEPEEITEIE
-1590 SKLFNENP
+1590 
-1598 ELANQIYE
+1598 
-1606 ALGFTGNISDEQK
+1606 
-1619 QQQRVESEKK
+1619 
-1629 TKTIEN
+1629 
-1635 DIVLSGLNEGFKATS
+1635 
-1650 YESFDIRS
+1650 
-1658 DWDVMKKIQEDKSF
+1658 
-1672 ATRITYKGE
+1672 
-1681 SYIVVGLRAKGVP
+1681 
-1694 GKTSGR
+1694 
-1700 DGYSFAVIKD
+1700 
-1710 NGNLPSNIVSVL
+1710 
-1722 TEKAVNNISNI
+1722 
-1733 YNNIENATID
+1733 
-1743 SFNKIEYDEELA
+1743 
-1755 NLNTKTTSEQKQQ
+1755 
-1768 QITPQQKQK
+1768 
-1777 AQHLYSQYLEQ
+1777 
-1788 NPNGSIEGFKEFV
+1788 
-1801 NDSIE
+1801 
-1806 DNDSISLT
+1806 
-1814 SREIPEIE
+1814 EIPEIE
-1822 EIPEVKEESNKDEL
+1822 EVTEVKEESNKDEL

-1900 PIQNQSIDESV
+1900 PIRNQSIDESV

-1973 EVKRSGFDENTN
+1973 EVKRSSFDENTN

-2002 QTEDNRIL
+2002 QTEDNKVL

-2062 GLSSLQ
+2062 SLSSLQ

-2100 AVLNEDG
+2100 AVLNKDG
-2107 SYALSNGKTISI
+2107 SYTLSNGKTISI

-2160 SFLIQFV
+2160 SFLTQFV

-2192 MSIKLD
+2192 MSIKFD

-2225 PLHSLLKGRLTDLQ
+2225 PLHSLLKGRLTALQ

-2265 TEEADSATFK
+2265 AEEADSATFK

-2356 NDMAYI
+2356 NDMAYV
-2362 NAGPEQ
+2362 NAGLEQ

-2483 EFLLLYNNVTEHAAK
+2483 EFLLLYNNVTEYAVK

-2541 YNLKAELTNA
+2541 YNLKAELTDA

-2572 VVENEDIEMEVENIE
+2572 VVENEDMEMEVENIE

-2673 NVINIFNELEPHLK
+2673 NIINIFNELEPHLK

-2742 FVQYKN
+2742 LVQYKN

-2772 FEDSA
+2772 FEDST
-2777 EVKARVIEFFKILN
+2777 EVKARVVEFFKILN

-2880 TKDKDIESQKIR
+2880 TKDKDTKSQTTR
-2892 TDKFNYLFSLGE
+2892 TDKFNYLFGLGE

-2909 TRPTLDRLANI
+2909 TRPTLDRLASI

-2958 ELNSTKPAKTTE
+2958 ELNSAKPAKVTE

-3044 DITNDF
+3044 NITNDF

-3060 TDGLVVR
+3060 TDGLAVR

-3223 TLMTTSKANKLKMFT
+3223 TLMTTSKANKLRMFT

-3280 VTDMAS
+3280 VADMAS
-3286 IGAVKASKIFNTLKQ
+3286 MGAVKASKIFNTLKQ
-3301 SNNENNATT
+3301 SNNENNATA

-3437 ASIETMYHSG
+3437 SSIETMYHSG

-3498 YNGYFIETVREAT
+3498 HNGYFIETVREAT

-3516 EHILHYRY
+3516 EHVLHYRY
-3524 NKDSQNA
+3524 NKDSQNV

-3581 NNSIEIWNRDGS
+3581 DNSIEIWNRDGS

-3649 TQAVKNLFSEDLMQ
+3649 TQAVKNLFSEDLMR

-3690 INVYDSKFNNNFLA
+3690 INVYDSKFNNNFLV

-3810 LNPNSSYKGGKLTWD
+3810 INPNSSYKGGKLTWD

-3892 SGLLSMVSFEVA
+3892 SGLLSMVAFEVA

-3944 REEGQLKYLAINE
+3944 RDEGQLKYLAINE

-3974 NRPLNGAFL
+3974 SRPLNGAFL

-4148 MNEYYIAI
+4148 MNEYYIAV

-4166 GKVLEVGDIISY
+4166 SKVLEVGDIISY
-4178 TDAKNQKFGQQEF
+4178 TDAKNQKFGQQEL
-4191 NDKFYDV
+4191 NNKFYDV

-4250 VGPFGITKETMPI
+4250 VGPFGITKEAMPI
-4263 DLFLTLHRVRVAS
+4263 DLFLILHRVRVAS

-4281 TNKKHTAHF
+4281 TNKRHTAHF

-4296 QPVVKSY
+4296 QPAVKSY
-4303 TDKLKTEDFVNL
+4303 TDKLKTGDFVDL

-4333 TEATEIIKNIETFI
+4333 TEAIEIIKNIETFI

-4355 IEAFAKNPSLAK
+4355 MEAFAKNPNLAK

-4408 EYAKGVS
+4408 EYAKGAS

-4495 FDPIYSLGFDDTEAV
+4495 FDPIYRLGFDDTEAV

-4564 IITNGKIGIV
+4564 IVTNGKIGIV
-4574 KDENTSSAFLQ
+4574 KDENTSSAVLQ

-4652 DKLDSEFYSLKAINL
+4652 DKLDSEFYNLKAINL

-4672 LPFKSTTEVLVVKD
+4672 LPLKSTMEVLVVKD
-4686 IATTKKANPIFIN
+4686 TATTKKANPIFIN
-4699 EADLAADTPTYMGS
+4699 EADSAADTPTYMGS
-4713 ASEDRLSVAYHKNGK
+4713 ASEDSLSVAYHKNGK

-4788 AETSRREE
+4788 AEISRREE

-4821 KDSPLG
+4821 KNSPLG
-4827 FEHYFRENERKRAI
+4827 FEYYFHENEIKRAI

-4864 ASRIT
+4864 STRIT

-4877 AELNTAKIASLEAI
+4877 TELNTAKIASLEAI
-4891 KKAKEGISS
+4891 KKAKESISS

-5070 IQDNPIAMSFIL
+5070 IQDNPMAMSFIL
-5082 ESEFAIKQQEKVSQ
+5082 ESEFAIKQQENVSQ

>member
-20 KQLEESEEFYRK
+20 KQLEENEEFYRK

-42 DWRVSPA
+42 DWRVPSA
-49 IGYTSYR
+49 VGYTSHR

-65 MVGPEYTEDEIRQLK
+65 MVGPEYTEDEIRQFK

-91 SFAQFNIGVAQGF
+91 SFAQFNIGVMQGF
-104 FAAADPTNLFAGND
+104 FASADPTNLFAGND

-123 MNWFGER
+123 MDWFSER

-149 EHTNVVAFTAG
+149 EHTNVIAFTAG
-160 IAAEAVVEAII
+160 IALEAAAETII
-171 LKKVSAGLRNIT
+171 LKKVSAGLLKIP
-183 KIPTLAAKAE
+183 KIPTLAVKAE
-193 QSVNKA
+193 QSMNKA

-204 ATTNYIRKSAIGK
+204 ATTNYIRASAIGK
-217 RVQGFN
+217 RVRGFN

-229 GIYSGAKEARMNAQ
+229 GIYTGAKEARMNAQ
-243 ETYQM
+243 ENYQM
-248 SLQHLMGDTGMS
+248 SLQHLMEDTGMS

-270 EANTGFATEI
+270 EANKGFASEI

-306 LRNIGKAFREGGKE
+306 LRNIGKAFREGGEE
-320 FTEKKFG
+320 FIEKGFG
-327 QGLAELFAE
+327 QGLTELFAE

-346 VQQKIGSIIL
+346 VKQKIGSLIL
-356 GGLGEGAEET
+356 SGLGEGAEET
-366 YQALIQNAALYNID
+366 YQSIIQQASLYNID
-380 NHLKQIQ
+380 NDLKQIQ
-387 NDIKSGRVEQSNLV
+387 NDIKRGRVEQSNLV
-401 DLFEDKKMLSSFITK
+401 DLFEDRKMLSSFITK
-416 EQKNEIISNLD
+416 EQKNEIISNLN

-471 VTKGQR
+471 ATKGQR

-526 AFDLTMQTDALE
+526 AFDLTMQIDALE

-566 NDKTVLTNL
+566 NDKTVLANL

-591 IKRYETNVKEY
+591 IKRYETNVKDY

-660 TEKIKRLKSKAKDF
+660 TEKAERLKGKAKYF
-674 TLSEKESKQIKTE
+674 TLSEEESKQIKTE
-687 IKKALSDLQKEIDQS
+687 IKNALSDLQKEVDQS

-733 GLSSPAAYIDKSH
+733 GLSSPAAYIEKSH
-746 AESTMKAIMEET
+746 AESTMKAIIEET

-763 TLLFKSMDVAVL
+763 TLLFESMDVAVL

-866 RDLTA
+866 RDLTD
-871 ELVDLQEQKAVLEE
+871 ELVALQEQKTVLEE
-885 MQKAESVTSENYN
+885 KQKAESVTSENYN
-898 LFAVSIEDLDVQIDG
+898 FLAALIEDLDAQIDG

-1029 EAAAANIVRE
+1029 EAAAADIVRE

-1063 NITGTRVVLERKG
+1063 TITGTRVVLEREG
-1076 KAILIENLDNLSNA
+1076 KAILIQDLDNLSHA

-1108 QTPLA
+1108 QIPLA
-1113 FDAISDTAIETIA
+1113 FDVISDAAIETIA

-1275 GAFRENLKESNAKYN
+1275 RAFRENLKESNAKYN

-1364 DSQQNLLWFLSSD
+1364 DSQQNLLWFLTSD
-1377 NIKPSEKEKTK
+1377 NIKPSEKKKTK
-1388 TKVKET
+1388 TEVKET

-1485 VDPETGLYLKVKGVS
+1485 VDPATGLYLKVKGVP

-1527 YNRLEDN
+1527 YNKLEDN

-1550 VEEQTKEEEKVEEKI
+1550 IEEQTKEEEKVEEKI

-1571 KEEKKKKEAEEI
+1571 KEEAEEEKVEEKKEEKKEKEAE
-1583 TEIEKGI
+1583 
-1590 SKLFNENP
+1590 
-1598 ELANQIYE
+1598 
-1606 ALGFTGNISDEQK
+1606 
-1619 QQQRVESEKK
+1619 
-1629 TKTIEN
+1629 
-1635 DIVLSGLNEGFKATS
+1635 
-1650 YESFDIRS
+1650 
-1658 DWDVMKKIQEDKSF
+1658 
-1672 ATRITYKGE
+1672 
-1681 SYIVVGLRAKGVP
+1681 
-1694 GKTSGR
+1694 
-1700 DGYSFAVIKD
+1700 
-1710 NGNLPSNIVSVL
+1710 
-1722 TEKAVNNISNI
+1722 
-1733 YNNIENATID
+1733 
-1743 SFNKIEYDEELA
+1743 
-1755 NLNTKTTSEQKQQ
+1755 
-1768 QITPQQKQK
+1768 
-1777 AQHLYSQYLEQ
+1777 
-1788 NPNGSIEGFKEFV
+1788 
-1801 NDSIE
+1801 
-1806 DNDSISLT
+1806 
-1814 SREIPEIE
+1814 EIPEIE

-1900 PIQNQSIDESV
+1900 PIRNQSIDESV

-1917 NLTRNKYFLNRVTN
+1917 NLTLNKYFLNRVTN

-1985 AFYNKLLE
+1985 AFYDKLLE

-2100 AVLNEDG
+2100 AVLNKDG
-2107 SYALSNGKTISI
+2107 GYTLSNGKTISI

-2192 MSIKLD
+2192 MSIKFD

-2225 PLHSLLKGRLTDLQ
+2225 PLHSLLKGRLTALQ

-2265 TEEADSATFK
+2265 AEEADSATFK

-2483 EFLLLYNNVTEHAAK
+2483 EFLLLYNNVTEYAVK

-2541 YNLKAELTNA
+2541 YNLKAELTDA

-2572 VVENEDIEMEVENIE
+2572 VVENEDMEMEVENIE

-2641 KYTTNYNIYSYE
+2641 KYTINYNVYSYE

-2717 ATLTFESANLKNKQR
+2717 ATLTFESANFKNKQR
-2732 DALYRKMSFS
+2732 DALFRKMSFS

-2772 FEDSA
+2772 FEDST

-2880 TKDKDIESQKIR
+2880 TKDKDTKSQTTR
-2892 TDKFNYLFSLGE
+2892 TDKFNYLFGLGE

-2909 TRPTLDRLANI
+2909 TRPTLDRLASI

-2940 NKKIYNVRE
+2940 NKKIYNARE

-2958 ELNSTKPAKTTE
+2958 ELNSAKPAKATE

-2987 LNSNSFRYV
+2987 LNSNSFQYV

-3022 LQSVLMHG
+3022 LQSVSMHG

-3044 DITNDF
+3044 NITNDF

-3208 RLKKEDLLMIHPLEK
+3208 RLKQEDLLMIHPLEK

-3286 IGAVKASKIFNTLKQ
+3286 MGAVKASKIFNTLKQ
-3301 SNNENNATT
+3301 SNNENNATA

-3437 ASIETMYHSG
+3437 SSIETMYHSG

-3784 GINFLDSKTGAKFS
+3784 GINFLDSKTGVKFS

-3810 LNPNSSYKGGKLTWD
+3810 INPNSSYKGGKLTWD
-3825 PKTKRAQVIMPGIIK
+3825 PKTKRAQVIMSGIIK
-3840 TKDGQILELVKTVGD
+3840 KKDGQILELVKTVGD

-3892 SGLLSMVSFEVA
+3892 SGLLSMVSFEVV

-3928 FDGDKWFLLQQ
+3928 LDGDKWFLLQQ

-3957 ENTEKVTK
+3957 ENTEKVTE
-3965 RLNQILGQI
+3965 RLNRILGQI

-4106 EAANPYIFSPLN
+4106 EAANPYTFSPLN

-4166 GKVLEVGDIISY
+4166 GKVLEVGDIIPY
-4178 TDAKNQKFGQQEF
+4178 TDAKNQKFGQQEL
-4191 NDKFYDV
+4191 NNKFYDV
-4198 PGIEIGEFTTNLL
+4198 PGIGIGEFTTNLL

-4263 DLFLTLHRVRVAS
+4263 DLFLILHRVRVAS

-4296 QPVVKSY
+4296 QPAVKSY
-4303 TDKLKTEDFVNL
+4303 TDKLKTGDFVNL

-4333 TEATEIIKNIETFI
+4333 TEAIEIIKNIETFI
-4347 ENNSLSLP
+4347 ENNGLSLP
-4355 IEAFAKNPSLAK
+4355 MEAFAKNPSLAK

-4408 EYAKGVS
+4408 EYAKGAS

-4448 HISKMTLDGATMT
+4448 HISKMTLDGAAMT

-4495 FDPIYSLGFDDTEAV
+4495 FDPIYRLGFDDTEAV

-4553 LYPDNTFLATL
+4553 LYPDNTFLANL
-4564 IITNGKIGIV
+4564 IVTNGKIGIV
-4574 KDENTSSAFLQ
+4574 KDENTSSAVLQ

-4652 DKLDSEFYSLKAINL
+4652 DKLESEFYSLKAINL

-4686 IATTKKANPIFIN
+4686 TATIKKANPIFIN

-4748 PFYKNF
+4748 PFYKDF
-4754 WYLISTEENQTVP
+4754 WYLVSTEENQTVP

-4821 KDSPLG
+4821 KDSSLG
-4827 FEHYFRENERKRAI
+4827 FEYYFHENERKRAI

-4864 ASRIT
+4864 SIRIT

-4877 AELNTAKIASLEAI
+4877 TELNTAKIASLEAI

-4963 IESNFEQIKTLSK
+4963 IENNFEQIKTLSK

-5070 IQDNPIAMSFIL
+5070 IQDNPMAMSFIL
-5082 ESEFAIKQQEKVSQ
+5082 ESEFAIKQQENVSQ

>member
-6 KIRKTAKRNEESLK
+6 KIRETAKRNEESLK

-42 DWRVSPA
+42 DWRVPSA

-65 MVGPEYTEDEIRQLK
+65 MVGPEYTEDEIRQFK

-123 MNWFGER
+123 MNWFSER
-130 QASDPLRIYNEDSD
+130 QASDALRIYNEDSD

-149 EHTNVVAFTAG
+149 EHTNVIAFTTG

-171 LKKVSAGLRNIT
+171 LKKVSTGLLNIT
-183 KIPTLAAKAE
+183 KIPTLATKAG
-193 QSVNKA
+193 QSINKS

-204 ATTNYIRKSAIGK
+204 ATTNFIRRSAIGK

-243 ETYQM
+243 ENYQM
-248 SLQHLMGDTGMS
+248 SLQHLMEDTGMS

-270 EANTGFATEI
+270 EANTGFASEI

-320 FTEKKFG
+320 FTEKGFG
-327 QGLAELFAE
+327 QGLTELFAE

-346 VQQKIGSIIL
+346 VKQKIGSIIL
-356 GGLGEGAEET
+356 GGLGESAEET
-366 YQALIQNAALYNID
+366 YQALIQNASLYDID

-387 NDIKSGRVEQSNLV
+387 NDIKRGGAEQSNLV
-401 DLFEDKKMLSSFITK
+401 DLFEDRKMLSSFITK
-416 EQKNEIISNLD
+416 EQKNEIISNLN

-471 VTKGQR
+471 ATKGQR

-505 ESLTANQKK
+505 ESLTTNQKK

-566 NDKTVLTNL
+566 NDKTVLANL
-575 GLDKL
+575 GLDTL

-687 IKKALSDLQKEIDQS
+687 IKTALSDLQKEVDQS

-871 ELVDLQEQKAVLEE
+871 ELVDLQEQKTVLEE
-885 MQKAESVTSENYN
+885 KQKAESVTSENYN
-898 LFAVSIEDLDVQIDG
+898 LLAVLIEDLDVQIDG

-1029 EAAAANIVRE
+1029 EAAAADIVRE

-1063 NITGTRVVLERKG
+1063 TITGTRVVLEREG
-1076 KAILIENLDNLSNA
+1076 KAILIQDLDNLSHA

-1108 QTPLA
+1108 QIPLA
-1113 FDAISDTAIETIA
+1113 FDAISDAAIETIA

-1421 DNKEINS
+1421 DNKEIHS

-1527 YNRLEDN
+1527 YNRLDN

-1571 KEEKKKKEAEEI
+1571 KEEAEEEKVEEKKEEKKEKEAEEI
-1583 TEIEKGI
+1583 TE
-1590 SKLFNENP
+1590 P
-1598 ELANQIYE
+1598 EE
-1606 ALGFTGNISDEQK
+1606 
-1619 QQQRVESEKK
+1619 
-1629 TKTIEN
+1629 
-1635 DIVLSGLNEGFKATS
+1635 
-1650 YESFDIRS
+1650 
-1658 DWDVMKKIQEDKSF
+1658 
-1672 ATRITYKGE
+1672 IT
-1681 SYIVVGLRAKGVP
+1681 
-1694 GKTSGR
+1694 
-1700 DGYSFAVIKD
+1700 
-1710 NGNLPSNIVSVL
+1710 
-1722 TEKAVNNISNI
+1722 
-1733 YNNIENATID
+1733 
-1743 SFNKIEYDEELA
+1743 
-1755 NLNTKTTSEQKQQ
+1755 
-1768 QITPQQKQK
+1768 
-1777 AQHLYSQYLEQ
+1777 
-1788 NPNGSIEGFKEFV
+1788 
-1801 NDSIE
+1801 
-1806 DNDSISLT
+1806 
-1814 SREIPEIE
+1814 EIE

-1875 EKIGTEDESLI
+1875 EKIGTEDEPLI

-1900 PIQNQSIDESV
+1900 PIKNQSIDESV

-2002 QTEDNRIL
+2002 QTEDNRVL

-2100 AVLNEDG
+2100 AVLNKDG

-2124 PFAEQVAQFRQIK
+2124 PFAEQVAQFRQIE

-2192 MSIKLD
+2192 MSIKFD

-2225 PLHSLLKGRLTDLQ
+2225 PLHSLLKGRLTALQ

-2265 TEEADSATFK
+2265 AEEADSATFK

-2356 NDMAYI
+2356 NDMAYV

-2483 EFLLLYNNVTEHAAK
+2483 EFLLLYNNVTEYAVK

-2541 YNLKAELTNA
+2541 YNLKAELTDA

-2572 VVENEDIEMEVENIE
+2572 VVENEDMEMEVENIE

-2641 KYTTNYNIYSYE
+2641 KYTTNYNVYSYE
-2653 DLIKALNRYQVELD
+2653 DLIKALNQYQVELD

-2772 FEDSA
+2772 FEDST

-2880 TKDKDIESQKIR
+2880 TKDRDTESQTTR
-2892 TDKFNYLFSLGE
+2892 TDKFNYLFGLGE

-2909 TRPTLDRLANI
+2909 TRPTLDRLASI
-2920 LASAYTFHGSERFKM
+2920 LASAYTFHGSERFKI

-2958 ELNSTKPAKTTE
+2958 ELNSTKPAKATE

-2987 LNSNSFRYV
+2987 LNSNSFQYV

-3022 LQSVLMHG
+3022 LQSVSMHG

-3044 DITNDF
+3044 NITNDF

-3115 IDRMLASTNF
+3115 IDRMLASINF
-3125 KSRIAGYNESA
+3125 KSRMAGYNESA

-3286 IGAVKASKIFNTLKQ
+3286 MGAVKASKIFNTLKQ
-3301 SNNENNATT
+3301 SNNENNATA

-3408 AEFINRIMP
+3408 SEFINRIMP

-3437 ASIETMYHSG
+3437 SSIETMYHSG

-3498 YNGYFIETVREAT
+3498 YNGYFTETVREAT

-3690 INVYDSKFNNNFLA
+3690 INVYDSKFNNNFLV

-3810 LNPNSSYKGGKLTWD
+3810 INPNSSYKGGKLTWD

-3840 TKDGQILELVKTVGD
+3840 KKDGQILELVKTVGD

-3957 ENTEKVTK
+3957 ENTEKVTE

-4106 EAANPYIFSPLN
+4106 EAANPYTFSPLN

-4148 MNEYYIAI
+4148 MNEYYIAV

-4178 TDAKNQKFGQQEF
+4178 TDAKNQKFGQQEL
-4191 NDKFYDV
+4191 NNKFYDV

-4263 DLFLTLHRVRVAS
+4263 DLFLILHRVRVAS

-4296 QPVVKSY
+4296 QPAVKSY
-4303 TDKLKTEDFVNL
+4303 TDKLKTGDFVNL

-4333 TEATEIIKNIETFI
+4333 AEATEIIKNIETFI

-4355 IEAFAKNPSLAK
+4355 MEAFAKNPSLAK

-4408 EYAKGVS
+4408 EYAKGAS

-4495 FDPIYSLGFDDTEAV
+4495 FDPIYRLGFDDTEAV

-4553 LYPDNTFLATL
+4553 LYPDNTFLANL
-4564 IITNGKIGIV
+4564 IVTNGKIGIV
-4574 KDENTSSAFLQ
+4574 KDENTSSAVLQ

-4672 LPFKSTTEVLVVKD
+4672 LPSKSTMEVLVVKD
-4686 IATTKKANPIFIN
+4686 TATIKKANPIFIN

-4748 PFYKNF
+4748 PFYKDF
-4754 WYLISTEENQTVP
+4754 WYLVSTEENQTVP

-4815 PYIPMP
+4815 PYIPIP
-4821 KDSPLG
+4821 RDSSLG
-4827 FEHYFRENERKRAI
+4827 FEYYFHENERKRAI

-4864 ASRIT
+4864 STRIT

-4877 AELNTAKIASLEAI
+4877 TELNAAKIASLEAI

-5044 FNLIQEHQNNF
+5044 FNLIQEHQKNF

-5070 IQDNPIAMSFIL
+5070 IQDNPMAMSFIL
-5082 ESEFAIKQQEKVSQ
+5082 ESEFAIKQQENVSQ

>member
-1 MSNLD
+1 MPELD
-6 KIRKTAKRNEESLK
+6 EIRKIAEENRKNVKR
-20 KQLEESEEFYRK
+20 QLEEREAFRK
-32 YEEADAATRL
+32 KYQEADTATQL
-42 DWRVSPA
+42 EWRVP
-49 IGYTSYR
+49 TSFSYDAPPSTR
-56 GIRTDFWGN
+56 EDFWGN
-65 MVGPEYTEDEIRQLK
+65 TVGAAYTEEEIKQFK
-80 ADETWYDRLGK
+80 EKETWYDRLGK

-104 FAAADPTNLFAGND
+104 FAAADQLNLFSGND

-130 QASDPLRIYNEDSD
+130 QASDALRIYNEDSD

-149 EHTNVVAFTAG
+149 EHTNVVAFTTG
-160 IAAEAVVEAII
+160 IAAEAVVEALI
-171 LKKVSAGLRNIT
+171 LKKVSTGLRNIT

-193 QSVNKA
+193 QSISKSR
-199 QKAIA
+199 KAIA
-204 ATTNYIRKSAIGK
+204 ATTNFIRNSAIG
-217 RVQGFN
+217 RGVQGFN

-229 GIYSGAKEARMNAQ
+229 GILSGAKEARMNAQ

-260 FGDAHGIALE
+260 FGDAHGLALE
-270 EANTGFATEI
+270 EANTSFASEV

-306 LRNIGKAFREGGKE
+306 LRNIGNAFREGGKE
-320 FTEKKFG
+320 FTEKQFG
-327 QGLAELFAE
+327 KGLTELFAE
-336 SVSGKLFKGK
+336 SVSSKLFKGK
-346 VQQKIGSIIL
+346 VKQKIGSIIL
-356 GGLGEGAEET
+356 GGLGESAEET
-366 YQALIQNAALYNID
+366 YQTLIQSAALYDID

-387 NDIKSGRVEQSNLV
+387 NDIKRGGAEQSNLV
-401 DLFEDKKMLSSFITK
+401 DFFEDKKMLSSFITK
-416 EQKNEIISNLD
+416 EQKNEIISNLN

-456 GGVVLQGGATGLGHL
+456 GGVVLQGAATGLGHL
-471 VTKGQR
+471 ATKGQR

-526 AFDLTMQTDALE
+526 AFDLTMQIDALE

-566 NDKTVLTNL
+566 NDKTVLANL

-660 TEKIKRLKSKAKDF
+660 TEEIKRLKSKAKDF

-687 IKKALSDLQKEIDQS
+687 IKKALSDLQKEVDQS

-733 GLSSPAAYIDKSH
+733 GLSSPVAYIDKSH
-746 AESTMKAIMEET
+746 AESTMKAIIEET

-802 TKFGRKLHEQLKTEA
+802 TKFGRKLHKQLKTEA

-871 ELVDLQEQKAVLEE
+871 ELVDLQEQKTVLEE
-885 MQKAESVTSENYN
+885 KQKAESVTSENYN
-898 LFAVSIEDLDVQIDG
+898 LLAVLIEDLDVQIDG

-921 EKTILTAQQVENL
+921 EEAILTAQQVENL

-1029 EAAAANIVRE
+1029 EAAAADIVRE

-1063 NITGTRVVLERKG
+1063 TITGTRVVLEREG
-1076 KAILIENLDNLSNA
+1076 KAILIQDLDNLSHA

-1108 QTPLA
+1108 QIPLA
-1113 FDAISDTAIETIA
+1113 FDAISDAAIETIA

-1156 ITDIFTRKGFTVTD
+1156 ITDIFIRKGFTVTD

-1377 NIKPSEKEKTK
+1377 NIRPSEKEKTK

-1394 KVNSKKQTKKEP
+1394 KVNSKKQTKKEL

-1428 QPLPENFNEVLNNN
+1428 QPLPENFNEVLTNN
-1442 LVLRAI
+1442 LVLIAI
-1448 AENNSF
+1448 AKNNSF

-1466 VIPQDKIKKA
+1466 VITQDEIKKT
-1476 TELEIVGYS
+1476 TELKIVGYS
-1485 VDPETGLYLKVKGVS
+1485 VDPETGLYLKVKGVP

-1518 GAATLEKFS
+1518 DEATLKKFS
-1527 YNRLEDN
+1527 YNKLEYN

-1571 KEEKKKKEAEEI
+1571 KEEAEEEKVEEKKEEKKEKEAEEI
-1583 TEIEKGI
+1583 TE
-1590 SKLFNENP
+1590 P
-1598 ELANQIYE
+1598 EE
-1606 ALGFTGNISDEQK
+1606 
-1619 QQQRVESEKK
+1619 
-1629 TKTIEN
+1629 
-1635 DIVLSGLNEGFKATS
+1635 
-1650 YESFDIRS
+1650 
-1658 DWDVMKKIQEDKSF
+1658 
-1672 ATRITYKGE
+1672 IT
-1681 SYIVVGLRAKGVP
+1681 
-1694 GKTSGR
+1694 
-1700 DGYSFAVIKD
+1700 
-1710 NGNLPSNIVSVL
+1710 
-1722 TEKAVNNISNI
+1722 
-1733 YNNIENATID
+1733 
-1743 SFNKIEYDEELA
+1743 
-1755 NLNTKTTSEQKQQ
+1755 
-1768 QITPQQKQK
+1768 
-1777 AQHLYSQYLEQ
+1777 
-1788 NPNGSIEGFKEFV
+1788 
-1801 NDSIE
+1801 
-1806 DNDSISLT
+1806 
-1814 SREIPEIE
+1814 EIE

-1875 EKIGTEDESLI
+1875 EKIGTEDEPLI

-1900 PIQNQSIDESV
+1900 PIKNQSIDESV

-2002 QTEDNRIL
+2002 QTEDNRVL

-2068 NEYNRKQVEINPEY
+2068 NEYNRKQVELNPEY

-2100 AVLNEDG
+2100 AVLNKDG

-2124 PFAEQVAQFRQIK
+2124 PFAEQVAQFRQIE

-2192 MSIKLD
+2192 MSIKFD

-2265 TEEADSATFK
+2265 AEEADSATFK

-2356 NDMAYI
+2356 NDMAYV

-2483 EFLLLYNNVTEHAAK
+2483 EFLLLYNNVTEYAVK

-2541 YNLKAELTNA
+2541 YNLKAELTDA

-2572 VVENEDIEMEVENIE
+2572 VVENEDMKMEVENIE

-2732 DALYRKMSFS
+2732 DVLYRKMSFS

-2880 TKDKDIESQKIR
+2880 TKDRDIESQTTR
-2892 TDKFNYLFSLGE
+2892 TDKFNYLFGLGE

-2909 TRPTLDRLANI
+2909 TRPTLDRLASI

-2958 ELNSTKPAKTTE
+2958 ELNSTKPAKATE

-3022 LQSVLMHG
+3022 LQSVSMHG

-3044 DITNDF
+3044 NITNDF

-3286 IGAVKASKIFNTLKQ
+3286 MGAVKASKIFNTLKQ
-3301 SNNENNATT
+3301 SNNENNATA

-3408 AEFINRIMP
+3408 SEFINRIMP

-3437 ASIETMYHSG
+3437 SSIETMYHSG

-3576 KSGRT
+3576 KSGRA

-3810 LNPNSSYKGGKLTWD
+3810 INPNSSYKGGKLTWD

-3840 TKDGQILELVKTVGD
+3840 KKDGQILELVKTVGD

-3957 ENTEKVTK
+3957 ENTEKVTE
-3965 RLNQILGQI
+3965 RLNRILGQI

-4106 EAANPYIFSPLN
+4106 EAANPYTFSPLN

-4148 MNEYYIAI
+4148 MNEYYIAV

-4166 GKVLEVGDIISY
+4166 GKVLEVGAIISY

-4263 DLFLTLHRVRVAS
+4263 DLFLILHRVRVAS

-4303 TDKLKTEDFVNL
+4303 TDKLKTGDFVNL

-4408 EYAKGVS
+4408 EYAKEAS

-4495 FDPIYSLGFDDTEAV
+4495 FDPIYRLGFDDTEAV

-4564 IITNGKIGIV
+4564 IVTNGKIGIV

-4652 DKLDSEFYSLKAINL
+4652 DKLDSEFYNLKAINL

-4672 LPFKSTTEVLVVKD
+4672 LPFKSTMEVLVVKD
-4686 IATTKKANPIFIN
+4686 TATIKKANPIFIN

-4748 PFYKNF
+4748 PFYKDF
-4754 WYLISTEENQTVP
+4754 WYLVSTEENQTVP

-4788 AETSRREE
+4788 VETSRREE

-4815 PYIPMP
+4815 PYIPIP
-4821 KDSPLG
+4821 RDSSLG
-4827 FEHYFRENERKRAI
+4827 FEYYFHENERKRAI

-4864 ASRIT
+4864 SIRIT

-4877 AELNTAKIASLEAI
+4877 TELNTAKIASLEAI

-5044 FNLIQEHQNNF
+5044 FNLIQEYQNNF

-5070 IQDNPIAMSFIL
+5070 IQDNPMAMSFIL
-5082 ESEFAIKQQEKVSQ
+5082 ESEFAIKQQENVSQ

>member
-20 KQLEESEEFYRK
+20 KQLEENEEFYRK

-42 DWRVSPA
+42 DWRVPPA
-49 IGYTSYR
+49 VGYTSYR

-123 MNWFGER
+123 MNWFSER
-130 QASDPLRIYNEDSD
+130 QASDALRIYNEDSD

-149 EHTNVVAFTAG
+149 EHTNVIAFTSG
-160 IAAEAVVEAII
+160 IALEAVAEAII
-171 LKKVSAGLRNIT
+171 LKKVSAGLLKIP
-183 KIPTLAAKAE
+183 KIPTLAAKAG
-193 QSVNKA
+193 QSISKS

-204 ATTNYIRKSAIGK
+204 ATTNYIRNSAIGK
-217 RVQGFN
+217 GVRGFK

-243 ETYQM
+243 ENYQM
-248 SLQHLMGDTGMS
+248 SLQHLMEDTGMS

-270 EANTGFATEI
+270 EANRGFASEV

-306 LRNIGKAFREGGKE
+306 LRNIGKAFSEGGKE
-320 FTEKKFG
+320 FTERGFG

-336 SVSGKLFKGK
+336 SVSSKLFKGK
-346 VQQKIGSIIL
+346 VKQKIGSIIL
-356 GGLGEGAEET
+356 GGLGEGVEET
-366 YQALIQNAALYNID
+366 YQSLIQQASLYNID
-380 NHLKQIQ
+380 NDLKQIQ
-387 NDIKSGRVEQSNLV
+387 NDIKRGRVEQSNLV
-401 DLFEDKKMLSSFITK
+401 DFFEDKKMLSSFITK
-416 EQKNEIISNLD
+416 EQKNEIISNLN

-456 GGVVLQGGATGLGHL
+456 GGVVLQGGATGLGYL
-471 VTKGQR
+471 ATKGQR

-526 AFDLTMQTDALE
+526 AFDLTMQIDALE

-566 NDKTVLTNL
+566 NDKTVLANL

-591 IKRYETNVKEY
+591 IERYETNVKEY

-674 TLSEKESKQIKTE
+674 TLSEEESKQIKTE
-687 IKKALSDLQKEIDQS
+687 IKKALSDLQKEVDQS

-733 GLSSPAAYIDKSH
+733 GLSSPAAYIDKSY

-763 TLLFKSMDVAVL
+763 TLLFESMDVAVL
-775 SQRQAS
+775 SERQAS

-788 ALANTEVEGKKKAK
+788 ALANTEVEGKKQAK
-802 TKFGRKLHEQLKTEA
+802 TKFGRKLHKQLKTEA

-871 ELVDLQEQKAVLEE
+871 ELVDLQEQKTALEE
-885 MQKAESVTSENYN
+885 KQKAESVTSENYN
-898 LFAVSIEDLDVQIDG
+898 LLAVLIEDLDVQIDG

-954 YISLKDGIML
+954 YISLKGGIML

-1029 EAAAANIVRE
+1029 EAAAADIVRE

-1063 NITGTRVVLERKG
+1063 TITGTRVVLEREG
-1076 KAILIENLDNLSNA
+1076 KAILIQDLDNLSDA

-1098 SYLGQKSVAD
+1098 SYLGQKSVED
-1108 QTPLA
+1108 QIPLA
-1113 FDAISDTAIETIA
+1113 FDAISDAAIETIA
-1126 GAAFTTSISKTLTYS
+1126 GAAFTTSLSKTLTYS
-1141 QMRITLSTVEEIEKE
+1141 QMRIILSTVEEIEKE

-1216 ESLPHVKDGISY
+1216 ESLSHVKDGISY

-1313 SEFKAELEKLTKE
+1313 SEFKAELEKLTKA

-1352 FKIDENKYNALI
+1352 FKIDKNKYNALI

-1377 NIKPSEKEKTK
+1377 NMKPSEKEKTK

-1421 DNKEINS
+1421 DNKKINS
-1428 QPLPENFNEVLNNN
+1428 QPLPENFNEVLTNN

-1571 KEEKKKKEAEEI
+1571 KEEAEEEKVEEKKEEKKKKEAEEI
-1583 TEIEKGI
+1583 TEIE
-1590 SKLFNENP
+1590 
-1598 ELANQIYE
+1598 
-1606 ALGFTGNISDEQK
+1606 
-1619 QQQRVESEKK
+1619 
-1629 TKTIEN
+1629 
-1635 DIVLSGLNEGFKATS
+1635 
-1650 YESFDIRS
+1650 
-1658 DWDVMKKIQEDKSF
+1658 
-1672 ATRITYKGE
+1672 
-1681 SYIVVGLRAKGVP
+1681 
-1694 GKTSGR
+1694 
-1700 DGYSFAVIKD
+1700 
-1710 NGNLPSNIVSVL
+1710 
-1722 TEKAVNNISNI
+1722 
-1733 YNNIENATID
+1733 
-1743 SFNKIEYDEELA
+1743 
-1755 NLNTKTTSEQKQQ
+1755 
-1768 QITPQQKQK
+1768 
-1777 AQHLYSQYLEQ
+1777 
-1788 NPNGSIEGFKEFV
+1788 
-1801 NDSIE
+1801 
-1806 DNDSISLT
+1806 
-1814 SREIPEIE
+1814 
-1822 EIPEVKEESNKDEL
+1822 EIPEVKEESDKDEL

-1911 ADTKTT
+1911 ADNKTT

-2062 GLSSLQ
+2062 SLSFLQ
-2068 NEYNRKQVEINPEY
+2068 NKYNIKQVEINPEY

-2100 AVLNEDG
+2100 AVLNKDG
-2107 SYALSNGKTISI
+2107 SYTLSNGKTISI

-2124 PFAEQVAQFRQIK
+2124 PFAEQVAQFRQIA

-2160 SFLIQFV
+2160 SFLTQFV

-2225 PLHSLLKGRLTDLQ
+2225 PLHSLLKGKLTALQ

-2265 TEEADSATFK
+2265 AEEADSATFK

-2424 YNNTKTEIIQKK
+2424 YNNPKTEIIQKK

-2483 EFLLLYNNVTEHAAK
+2483 EFLLLYNNVTEYAVK

-2541 YNLKAELTNA
+2541 YNLKAELTDA

-2572 VVENEDIEMEVENIE
+2572 VVENEDMEMEVENIE
-2587 TDAFMK
+2587 TDAFVK

-2653 DLIKALNRYQVELD
+2653 DLIKALNLYQVELD

-2694 SKMKV
+2694 SKMRV

-2742 FVQYKN
+2742 LVQYKN

-2772 FEDSA
+2772 FEDST

-2846 VMSTNIFHTLAVYI
+2846 VMATNIFHTLAVYV

-2880 TKDKDIESQKIR
+2880 TKDKDTKSQTTR
-2892 TDKFNYLFSLGE
+2892 TDKFNYLFGLGE

-2909 TRPTLDRLANI
+2909 TRPTLDRLAGI
-2920 LASAYTFHGSERFKM
+2920 LASAYAFHGSERFKM

-2958 ELNSTKPAKTTE
+2958 ELNSAKPAKVTE

-3044 DITNDF
+3044 NITNDF

-3088 TISFERNSAGI
+3088 TISFEKNSAGI
-3099 DKNRS
+3099 DKNRN

-3115 IDRMLASTNF
+3115 IDRMLVSTNF
-3125 KSRIAGYNESA
+3125 KSRMEGYNESA

-3208 RLKKEDLLMIHPLEK
+3208 RLKQEDLLMIHPLEK

-3280 VTDMAS
+3280 VADMAS
-3286 IGAVKASKIFNTLKQ
+3286 MGAVKASKIFNTLKQ
-3301 SNNENNATT
+3301 SNNENNATA
-3310 WEDTYKKVVG
+3310 WEDAYKKVVG

-3335 IEADADKR
+3335 IEADADER

-3437 ASIETMYHSG
+3437 SSIETMYHYG

-3498 YNGYFIETVREAT
+3498 HNGYFIETVREAT

-3581 NNSIEIWNRDGS
+3581 ANSIEIWNRDGS

-3649 TQAVKNLFSEDLMQ
+3649 TQAVKNLFSENLMQ

-3690 INVYDSKFNNNFLA
+3690 INVYDSKFNKNFLV

-3784 GINFLDSKTGAKFS
+3784 GINFLDSETGAKFS

-3810 LNPNSSYKGGKLTWD
+3810 INPNSSYKGGKLTWD

-3840 TKDGQILELVKTVGD
+3840 KKDGQIVELIKTVGD

-3892 SGLLSMVSFEVA
+3892 SGLLSMVSFEVV

-3957 ENTEKVTK
+3957 ENTEKVIK

-4047 KYFKYLLTN
+4047 KYFKYLLTS

-4071 QIFDEVLSAEAAQ
+4071 QIFNEVLSAEAAQ

-4166 GKVLEVGDIISY
+4166 GKVLEVGDKISY
-4178 TDAKNQKFGQQEF
+4178 TDAKNQKFGQQEL
-4191 NDKFYDV
+4191 NNKFYDV

-4263 DLFLTLHRVRVAS
+4263 DLFLILHRVRVAS

-4296 QPVVKSY
+4296 QPAVKSY
-4303 TDKLKTEDFVNL
+4303 TDKLKTGDFVNL

-4333 TEATEIIKNIETFI
+4333 TEAIDIIKNIETFI
-4347 ENNSLSLP
+4347 ENNGLSLP
-4355 IEAFAKNPSLAK
+4355 MEAFAKNPSLAK

-4433 FTKYTANGDINKYPI
+4433 FTKYTVNGDINKYPI
-4448 HISKMTLDGATMT
+4448 HISKMTLDGAAMT

-4483 AYKKIASAVEPL
+4483 AYKKIVSAVEPL
-4495 FDPIYSLGFDDTEAV
+4495 FDPIHRLGFDDTETV

-4553 LYPDNTFLATL
+4553 LYPDNIFLATL
-4564 IITNGKIGIV
+4564 IVTNGKIGIV
-4574 KDENTSSAFLQ
+4574 KDENTSSAVLQ

-4618 DKTNY
+4618 NKTNY

-4638 DFKSLNATIPNMLK
+4638 DFKSSNATIPNMLK

-4686 IATTKKANPIFIN
+4686 TATIKKANPIFIN

-4748 PFYKNF
+4748 PFYKDF
-4754 WYLISTEENQTVP
+4754 WYLVSTEENQTVP

-4782 QSRVET
+4782 QSRIET

-4821 KDSPLG
+4821 KNSPLG
-4827 FEHYFRENERKRAI
+4827 FEYYFHENERKRAI
-4841 AWILAKENPALKQ
+4841 AWVLAKENPALKQ
-4854 KNMDSEINER
+4854 KNMESEINER
-4864 ASRIT
+4864 SARIT

-4877 AELNTAKIASLEAI
+4877 TELNAAKIASLEAI

-4956 FAKAKKI
+4956 FVKAKKI

-5001 DNTIKEEQLKT
+5001 DNIIKEEQLKT

-5026 NETMFDSNLHEKE
+5026 NETMFDFNLHEKE

-5070 IQDNPIAMSFIL
+5070 IQDNPMAMSFIL
-5082 ESEFAIKQQEKVSQ
+5082 ESEFAIKQQENVSQ

>member
-20 KQLEESEEFYRK
+20 KQLEENEEFYRK

-42 DWRVSPA
+42 DWRVPSA
-49 IGYTSYR
+49 VGYTSYR

-91 SFAQFNIGVAQGF
+91 SFAQFHIGVAQGF
-104 FAAADPTNLFAGND
+104 FASADPTNLFAGND

-123 MNWFGER
+123 MNWFSER
-130 QASDPLRIYNEDSD
+130 QASDALRIYNEDSD

-149 EHTNVVAFTAG
+149 EHTNVIAFTAG
-160 IAAEAVVEAII
+160 LALETAAEALI
-171 LKKVSAGLRNIT
+171 LKKVSAGLFKIP
-183 KIPTLAAKAE
+183 KIPTLVTKAG
-193 QSVNKA
+193 QSINKS
-199 QKAIA
+199 QRAIA

-217 RVQGFN
+217 RVQGFH

-243 ETYQM
+243 ENYQM
-248 SLQHLMGDTGMS
+248 SLQHLMEDTGMS

-270 EANTGFATEI
+270 EANTGFASEI

-346 VQQKIGSIIL
+346 VKQKVASIIL

-366 YQALIQNAALYNID
+366 YQALIQNASLYDID

-387 NDIKSGRVEQSNLV
+387 NDIKRGRVEQSNLV
-401 DLFEDKKMLSSFITK
+401 DFFEDRKMLSSFITK
-416 EQKNEIISNLD
+416 EQKNEIISNLN

-505 ESLTANQKK
+505 ESLAANQKK

-526 AFDLTMQTDALE
+526 AFDLTMQIDALE

-566 NDKTVLTNL
+566 NDKTVLANL

-660 TEKIKRLKSKAKDF
+660 TEEIKRLKSKAKDF

-687 IKKALSDLQKEIDQS
+687 IKKALSDLQKEVDQS

-719 VQTIAQVDRLAQGG
+719 VQTIAQVDRLAQDG

-746 AESTMKAIMEET
+746 AESTMKAIIEET

-802 TKFGRKLHEQLKTEA
+802 TRFGRKLHKQLKTEA

-871 ELVDLQEQKAVLEE
+871 ELVDLQEQKTVLEE
-885 MQKAESVTSENYN
+885 KQKAESVTSENYN
-898 LFAVSIEDLDVQIDG
+898 LLAVLIEDLDVQIDG

-1029 EAAAANIVRE
+1029 EAAAADAVRE

-1063 NITGTRVVLERKG
+1063 TITGTRVVLEREG
-1076 KAILIENLDNLSNA
+1076 KAILIQDLDNLSHA

-1108 QTPLA
+1108 QIPLA
-1113 FDAISDTAIETIA
+1113 FDAISDAAIETIA

-1377 NIKPSEKEKTK
+1377 NIKPSEREKTKTKVKK

-1476 TELEIVGYS
+1476 TELKIVGYS

-1518 GAATLEKFS
+1518 DAATLEKFS

-1571 KEEKKKKEAEEI
+1571 KEEAEEEKVEEKKEEKKEKEAEEI
-1583 TEIEKGI
+1583 TE
-1590 SKLFNENP
+1590 P
-1598 ELANQIYE
+1598 EE
-1606 ALGFTGNISDEQK
+1606 
-1619 QQQRVESEKK
+1619 
-1629 TKTIEN
+1629 
-1635 DIVLSGLNEGFKATS
+1635 
-1650 YESFDIRS
+1650 
-1658 DWDVMKKIQEDKSF
+1658 
-1672 ATRITYKGE
+1672 IT
-1681 SYIVVGLRAKGVP
+1681 
-1694 GKTSGR
+1694 
-1700 DGYSFAVIKD
+1700 
-1710 NGNLPSNIVSVL
+1710 
-1722 TEKAVNNISNI
+1722 
-1733 YNNIENATID
+1733 
-1743 SFNKIEYDEELA
+1743 
-1755 NLNTKTTSEQKQQ
+1755 
-1768 QITPQQKQK
+1768 
-1777 AQHLYSQYLEQ
+1777 
-1788 NPNGSIEGFKEFV
+1788 
-1801 NDSIE
+1801 
-1806 DNDSISLT
+1806 
-1814 SREIPEIE
+1814 EIE

-1875 EKIGTEDESLI
+1875 EKIGTEDEPLI

-1900 PIQNQSIDESV
+1900 PIRNQSIDESV

-2002 QTEDNRIL
+2002 QTEDNRVL

-2100 AVLNEDG
+2100 AVLNKDG

-2160 SFLIQFV
+2160 SFLTQFV

-2192 MSIKLD
+2192 MSIKFD

-2225 PLHSLLKGRLTDLQ
+2225 PLHSLLKGRLTALQ
-2239 NNFYANIIPFALK
+2239 NNFYANIMPFALK

-2265 TEEADSATFK
+2265 AEEADSATFK

-2356 NDMAYI
+2356 NDMAYV

-2483 EFLLLYNNVTEHAAK
+2483 EFLLLYNNVTEYAVK

-2541 YNLKAELTNA
+2541 YNLKAELTDA

-2572 VVENEDIEMEVENIE
+2572 VVENEDMEMEVENIE

-2641 KYTTNYNIYSYE
+2641 KYTTNYNVYSYE

-2772 FEDSA
+2772 FEDST

-2880 TKDKDIESQKIR
+2880 TKDRDTESQTTR
-2892 TDKFNYLFSLGE
+2892 TDRFNYLFGLGE

-2909 TRPTLDRLANI
+2909 TRPTLDRLASI

-2935 SSSIN
+2935 SSFIN

-2958 ELNSTKPAKTTE
+2958 ELNSTKPAKATE

-3044 DITNDF
+3044 NITNDF

-3286 IGAVKASKIFNTLKQ
+3286 MGAVKASKIFNTLKQ
-3301 SNNENNATT
+3301 SNNENNATA

-3335 IEADADKR
+3335 IEADANKR

-3408 AEFINRIMP
+3408 SEFINRIMP

-3437 ASIETMYHSG
+3437 SSIETMYHSG

-3498 YNGYFIETVREAT
+3498 YNGYFTETVREAT

-3810 LNPNSSYKGGKLTWD
+3810 INPNSSYKGGKLTWD

-3840 TKDGQILELVKTVGD
+3840 KKDGQILELVKTVGD

-3957 ENTEKVTK
+3957 ENTEKVTE
-3965 RLNQILGQI
+3965 RLNRILGQI

-4047 KYFKYLLTN
+4047 KYFKYLLTS

-4106 EAANPYIFSPLN
+4106 EAANPYTFSPLN

-4148 MNEYYIAI
+4148 MNEYYIAV

-4178 TDAKNQKFGQQEF
+4178 TDAKNQKFGQQEL
-4191 NDKFYDV
+4191 NNKFYDV

-4263 DLFLTLHRVRVAS
+4263 DLFLILHRVRVAS

-4296 QPVVKSY
+4296 QPAVKSY
-4303 TDKLKTEDFVNL
+4303 TDKRKTGDFVNL

-4347 ENNSLSLP
+4347 ENNGLSLP
-4355 IEAFAKNPSLAK
+4355 MEAFAKNPSLAK

-4408 EYAKGVS
+4408 EYAKGAS

-4495 FDPIYSLGFDDTEAV
+4495 FDPIYRLGFDDTEAV

-4564 IITNGKIGIV
+4564 IVTNGKIGIV
-4574 KDENTSSAFLQ
+4574 KDENTSSAVLQ

-4686 IATTKKANPIFIN
+4686 TATTKKANPIFIN

-4754 WYLISTEENQTVP
+4754 WYLVSTEENQTVP

-4821 KDSPLG
+4821 KDSSLG
-4827 FEHYFRENERKRAI
+4827 FEYYFHENERKRAI

-4864 ASRIT
+4864 SIRIT

-4877 AELNTAKIASLEAI
+4877 TELNTAKIASLEAI

-5070 IQDNPIAMSFIL
+5070 IQDNPMAMSFIL
-5082 ESEFAIKQQEKVSQ
+5082 ESEFAIKQQENVSQ

>member
-42 DWRVSPA
+42 DWRVPSA
-49 IGYTSYR
+49 VGYTSYR

-104 FAAADPTNLFAGND
+104 FAAADPINLFTGND

-149 EHTNVVAFTAG
+149 EHTNVIAFTAG
-160 IAAEAVVEAII
+160 IAAEAAVEAII

-193 QSVNKA
+193 QSINKS

-217 RVQGFN
+217 RIQGFA
-223 SLGIVS
+223 SLGIAS

-270 EANTGFATEI
+270 EANTSFASEV

-306 LRNIGKAFREGGKE
+306 LRNIGKAFSEGGKE

-327 QGLAELFAE
+327 QGLGELFAE

-346 VQQKIGSIIL
+346 VKQKIASIIL

-366 YQALIQNAALYNID
+366 YQTLIQNAALYDID

-387 NDIKSGRVEQSNLV
+387 NDIKGGRAEQSNLV
-401 DLFEDKKMLSSFITK
+401 DLFEDRKILSSFITK
-416 EQKNEIISNLD
+416 EQKNEIISNLN

-526 AFDLTMQTDALE
+526 AFDLTMQIDALE

-566 NDKTVLTNL
+566 NDKTVLANL

-687 IKKALSDLQKEIDQS
+687 IKEALSDLQKEVDQS

-802 TKFGRKLHEQLKTEA
+802 TKFGRKLHKQLKTEA

-871 ELVDLQEQKAVLEE
+871 ELVDLQEQKTVLEE
-885 MQKAESVTSENYN
+885 MQKAESVTSKNYN
-898 LFAVSIEDLDVQIDG
+898 LLAVSIEELDVQIDG

-1029 EAAAANIVRE
+1029 EAAAADIVRE

-1051 EKDRLAE
+1051 EKGRLAE

-1063 NITGTRVVLERKG
+1063 TITGTRVVLEREG
-1076 KAILIENLDNLSNA
+1076 KAILIQDLDNLSHA

-1108 QTPLA
+1108 QIPLA
-1113 FDAISDTAIETIA
+1113 FDAISDAAIETIA

-1442 LVLRAI
+1442 LLLRAI

-1476 TELEIVGYS
+1476 TELKIVGYS

-1518 GAATLEKFS
+1518 DAATLEKFS

-1571 KEEKKKKEAEEI
+1571 KEEAEEEKVEEKKEEKKEKEAEEI
-1583 TEIEKGI
+1583 TEPEEITEIE
-1590 SKLFNENP
+1590 
-1598 ELANQIYE
+1598 
-1606 ALGFTGNISDEQK
+1606 
-1619 QQQRVESEKK
+1619 
-1629 TKTIEN
+1629 
-1635 DIVLSGLNEGFKATS
+1635 
-1650 YESFDIRS
+1650 
-1658 DWDVMKKIQEDKSF
+1658 
-1672 ATRITYKGE
+1672 
-1681 SYIVVGLRAKGVP
+1681 
-1694 GKTSGR
+1694 
-1700 DGYSFAVIKD
+1700 
-1710 NGNLPSNIVSVL
+1710 
-1722 TEKAVNNISNI
+1722 
-1733 YNNIENATID
+1733 
-1743 SFNKIEYDEELA
+1743 
-1755 NLNTKTTSEQKQQ
+1755 
-1768 QITPQQKQK
+1768 
-1777 AQHLYSQYLEQ
+1777 
-1788 NPNGSIEGFKEFV
+1788 
-1801 NDSIE
+1801 
-1806 DNDSISLT
+1806 
-1814 SREIPEIE
+1814 EIPEIE
-1822 EIPEVKEESNKDEL
+1822 EVTEVKEESNKDEL

-1900 PIQNQSIDESV
+1900 PIRNQSIDESV

-1973 EVKRSGFDENTN
+1973 EVKRSSFDENTN

-2002 QTEDNRIL
+2002 QTEDNRVL
-2010 VKFANEETERDV
+2010 AKFANEETERDV

-2100 AVLNEDG
+2100 AVLNKDG
-2107 SYALSNGKTISI
+2107 SYTLSNGKTISI

-2124 PFAEQVAQFRQIK
+2124 PFAEQVAQFRQIE

-2160 SFLIQFV
+2160 SFLTQFV

-2192 MSIKLD
+2192 MSIKFD

-2225 PLHSLLKGRLTDLQ
+2225 PLHSLLKGRLTALQ

-2265 TEEADSATFK
+2265 AEEADSATFK

-2356 NDMAYI
+2356 NDMAYV

-2483 EFLLLYNNVTEHAAK
+2483 EFLLLYNNVTEYAVK

-2541 YNLKAELTNA
+2541 YNLKAELTDA

-2572 VVENEDIEMEVENIE
+2572 VVENEDMEMEVENIE

-2673 NVINIFNELEPHLK
+2673 NIINIFNELEPHLK

-2772 FEDSA
+2772 FEDST

-2880 TKDKDIESQKIR
+2880 TKDRDIESQTTR
-2892 TDKFNYLFSLGE
+2892 TDKFNYLFGLGE

-2958 ELNSTKPAKTTE
+2958 ELNSTRPAKATE

-3044 DITNDF
+3044 NVTNDF

-3238 TANNPEAINR
+3238 TANNSEAINR

-3286 IGAVKASKIFNTLKQ
+3286 MGAVKASKIFNTLKQ
-3301 SNNENNATT
+3301 SNNENNAAA

-3437 ASIETMYHSG
+3437 SSIETMYHSG

-3524 NKDSQNA
+3524 NKDSQNV

-3759 LILEATKSVTA
+3759 LILAATKSVTA

-3784 GINFLDSKTGAKFS
+3784 GINFLDSKTGARFS

-3810 LNPNSSYKGGKLTWD
+3810 INPNSSYKGGKLTWD

-3840 TKDGQILELVKTVGD
+3840 KKDGQILELVKTVGD

-3983 KEGVKELKSAEDLV
+3983 KEGVKELKSTEDLV

-4178 TDAKNQKFGQQEF
+4178 TDAKNQKFGQQES

-4198 PGIEIGEFTTNLL
+4198 PGIEIGEFTTNFL

-4250 VGPFGITKETMPI
+4250 VGPFGITKEAMPI
-4263 DLFLTLHRVRVAS
+4263 DLFLILHRVRVAS

-4303 TDKLKTEDFVNL
+4303 TDKLKTGDFVNL

-4347 ENNSLSLP
+4347 ENNGLSLP

-4367 IKRATVG
+4367 IKRATVS

-4495 FDPIYSLGFDDTEAV
+4495 FDPIYRLGFDDTEAV

-4564 IITNGKIGIV
+4564 IVTNGKIGIV
-4574 KDENTSSAFLQ
+4574 KDENISSAVLQ

-4652 DKLDSEFYSLKAINL
+4652 DKLDSEFYSLKAISL

-4686 IATTKKANPIFIN
+4686 TATTKKANPIFIN
-4699 EADLAADTPTYMGS
+4699 EADSAADTPTYMGS

-4754 WYLISTEENQTVP
+4754 WYLVSTEENQTVP

-4821 KDSPLG
+4821 KDSALG
-4827 FEHYFRENERKRAI
+4827 FEYYFHENEIKRAI

-4854 KNMDSEINER
+4854 KNMDSEINVR
-4864 ASRIT
+4864 STRIT

-4877 AELNTAKIASLEAI
+4877 TELNTAKIASLEAI

-5070 IQDNPIAMSFIL
+5070 IQDNPMAMSFIL
-5082 ESEFAIKQQEKVSQ
+5082 ESEFAIKQQENVSQ

>member
-20 KQLEESEEFYRK
+20 KQLEENEEFYRK

-42 DWRVSPA
+42 DWRVPSA
-49 IGYTSYR
+49 VGYTSHR

-65 MVGPEYTEDEIRQLK
+65 MVGPEYTEDEIRQFK

-91 SFAQFNIGVAQGF
+91 SFAQFNIGVTQGF
-104 FAAADPTNLFAGND
+104 FASADQTNLFAGND

-123 MNWFGER
+123 MDWFSER

-149 EHTNVVAFTAG
+149 EHTNVIAFTAG
-160 IAAEAVVEAII
+160 LALETAAETII
-171 LKKVSAGLRNIT
+171 LKKASAGLLKMQ

-193 QSVNKA
+193 QSINKS
-199 QKAIA
+199 QKVIA
-204 ATTNYIRKSAIGK
+204 ATTDYIRASAIGK
-217 RVQGFN
+217 RVRGFN

-243 ETYQM
+243 ENYQM
-248 SLQHLMGDTGMS
+248 SLQHLMEDTGMS

-270 EANTGFATEI
+270 EANKGFASEI

-306 LRNIGKAFREGGKE
+306 LRNIGKAFREGGEE
-320 FTEKKFG
+320 FIEKGFG
-327 QGLAELFAE
+327 QGLTELFAE
-336 SVSGKLFKGK
+336 SVSSKLFKGK
-346 VQQKIGSIIL
+346 VKQKIGSIIL
-356 GGLGEGAEET
+356 GGLGQGAEET
-366 YQALIQNAALYNID
+366 YQSLIQNASLYDID
-380 NHLKQIQ
+380 NQLKQIQ
-387 NDIKSGRVEQSNLV
+387 NDIKRGRAEQSNLV
-401 DLFEDKKMLSSFITK
+401 DFFEDRKVLSSFITK
-416 EQKNEIISNLD
+416 EQKNEIISNLN

-471 VTKGQR
+471 ATKGQR

-526 AFDLTMQTDALE
+526 AFDLTMQIDALE

-566 NDKTVLTNL
+566 NDKTVLANL

-674 TLSEKESKQIKTE
+674 TLSEEESKQIKTE
-687 IKKALSDLQKEIDQS
+687 IKKALSDLQKEVDQS

-733 GLSSPAAYIDKSH
+733 GLSSPVAYIDKSH
-746 AESTMKAIMEET
+746 AESTMKAIIEET

-763 TLLFKSMDVAVL
+763 TLLFESMDVAVL

-788 ALANTEVEGKKKAK
+788 ALANTEVEGKKTAK
-802 TKFGRKLHEQLKTEA
+802 TKFGRKLHKQLKTEA

-871 ELVDLQEQKAVLEE
+871 ELVDLQEQKTVLEE
-885 MQKAESVTSENYN
+885 KQKAESVTSKNYN
-898 LFAVSIEDLDVQIDG
+898 LLAALIEDLDVQIDG

-1029 EAAAANIVRE
+1029 EAAAADIVRE

-1051 EKDRLAE
+1051 EKGRLAE

-1063 NITGTRVVLERKG
+1063 TITGTRVVLEREG
-1076 KAILIENLDNLSNA
+1076 KAILIQDLDNLSHA

-1108 QTPLA
+1108 QIPLA
-1113 FDAISDTAIETIA
+1113 FDAISDAAIETIA

-1304 YLSNRAMAG
+1304 YLSNRAIAG

-1364 DSQQNLLWFLSSD
+1364 DSQQNLLWFLTSD
-1377 NIKPSEKEKTK
+1377 NIKPSEKKKTK

-1454 EILPSFEVTWEG
+1454 EIFPSFEVTWEG

-1485 VDPETGLYLKVKGVS
+1485 VDPATGLYLKVKGVP

-1518 GAATLEKFS
+1518 GSATLEKFS
-1527 YNRLEDN
+1527 YNRLGDN

-1550 VEEQTKEEEKVEEKI
+1550 IEEQTKEEEKVEEKI
-1565 EEVEEK
+1565 EEAEEKKEEAEEEKVEEK
-1571 KEEKKKKEAEEI
+1571 KEEKKEKEAEEI
-1583 TEIEKGI
+1583 TEIE
-1590 SKLFNENP
+1590 E
-1598 ELANQIYE
+1598 
-1606 ALGFTGNISDEQK
+1606 
-1619 QQQRVESEKK
+1619 
-1629 TKTIEN
+1629 
-1635 DIVLSGLNEGFKATS
+1635 
-1650 YESFDIRS
+1650 
-1658 DWDVMKKIQEDKSF
+1658 
-1672 ATRITYKGE
+1672 IT
-1681 SYIVVGLRAKGVP
+1681 
-1694 GKTSGR
+1694 
-1700 DGYSFAVIKD
+1700 
-1710 NGNLPSNIVSVL
+1710 
-1722 TEKAVNNISNI
+1722 
-1733 YNNIENATID
+1733 
-1743 SFNKIEYDEELA
+1743 
-1755 NLNTKTTSEQKQQ
+1755 
-1768 QITPQQKQK
+1768 
-1777 AQHLYSQYLEQ
+1777 
-1788 NPNGSIEGFKEFV
+1788 
-1801 NDSIE
+1801 
-1806 DNDSISLT
+1806 
-1814 SREIPEIE
+1814 
-1822 EIPEVKEESNKDEL
+1822 EVKEESNKDEL

-1875 EKIGTEDESLI
+1875 EKIGTEDEPLI

-1900 PIQNQSIDESV
+1900 PIKNQSIDESV

-2002 QTEDNRIL
+2002 QTEDNRVL

-2100 AVLNEDG
+2100 AVLNKDG
-2107 SYALSNGKTISI
+2107 SYTLSNGKTISI

-2124 PFAEQVAQFRQIK
+2124 PFAEQVAQFRQIE

-2160 SFLIQFV
+2160 SFLTQFV

-2192 MSIKLD
+2192 MSIKFD

-2225 PLHSLLKGRLTDLQ
+2225 PLHSLLKGRLTALQ

-2265 TEEADSATFK
+2265 AEEADSATFK

-2356 NDMAYI
+2356 NDMAYV

-2397 NLLNLTDNRKYPTL
+2397 NLLNLTDNRKYPAL

-2483 EFLLLYNNVTEHAAK
+2483 EFLLLYNNVTEYAVK

-2541 YNLKAELTNA
+2541 YNLKAELTDA

-2572 VVENEDIEMEVENIE
+2572 VVENEDMEMEVENIE

-2717 ATLTFESANLKNKQR
+2717 ATLTFESANFKNKQR
-2732 DALYRKMSFS
+2732 EALYRKMSFS

-2772 FEDSA
+2772 FEDST

-2834 SPYSPFREGTSG
+2834 SPHSAFREGTSG

-2880 TKDKDIESQKIR
+2880 TKDRDTKSQTTR
-2892 TDKFNYLFSLGE
+2892 TDKFNYLFGLGE

-2909 TRPTLDRLANI
+2909 TRPTLDRLASI

-2958 ELNSTKPAKTTE
+2958 ELNSAKPAKATE

-3022 LQSVLMHG
+3022 LQSVSMHG

-3044 DITNDF
+3044 NTTNDF

-3208 RLKKEDLLMIHPLEK
+3208 RLKQEDLLMIHPLEK
-3223 TLMTTSKANKLKMFT
+3223 TLMTTSKANKLRMFT

-3286 IGAVKASKIFNTLKQ
+3286 MGAVKASKIFNTLKQ
-3301 SNNENNATT
+3301 SNNENNATA

-3437 ASIETMYHSG
+3437 SSIETMYHSG

-3498 YNGYFIETVREAT
+3498 YNGYFTETVREAT

-3576 KSGRT
+3576 KAGRT

-3784 GINFLDSKTGAKFS
+3784 GINFLDSKTGVKFS

-3810 LNPNSSYKGGKLTWD
+3810 INPNSSYKGGKLTWD
-3825 PKTKRAQVIMPGIIK
+3825 PKTKRAQVIMSGIIK
-3840 TKDGQILELVKTVGD
+3840 KKDGQILELVKTVGD

-3892 SGLLSMVSFEVA
+3892 SGLLSMVSFEVV

-3957 ENTEKVTK
+3957 ENTEKITE
-3965 RLNQILGQI
+3965 RLNRILGQI

-3983 KEGVKELKSAEDLV
+3983 KEGVKELKSTEDLV

-4106 EAANPYIFSPLN
+4106 EAANPYTFSPLN

-4148 MNEYYIAI
+4148 MNEYYIAV

-4166 GKVLEVGDIISY
+4166 GKVLEVGDIIPY
-4178 TDAKNQKFGQQEF
+4178 TDAKNQKFGQQEL
-4191 NDKFYDV
+4191 NNKFYDV

-4263 DLFLTLHRVRVAS
+4263 DLFLILHRVRVAS

-4296 QPVVKSY
+4296 QPAVKSY
-4303 TDKLKTEDFVNL
+4303 TDKLKTGDFVNL

-4347 ENNSLSLP
+4347 ENNGLSLP
-4355 IEAFAKNPSLAK
+4355 MEAFAKNPSLAK

-4374 ATAQKMAD
+4374 TTAQKMAD

-4408 EYAKGVS
+4408 EYAKGPS

-4448 HISKMTLDGATMT
+4448 HISKMTLDGAAMT

-4495 FDPIYSLGFDDTEAV
+4495 FDPIYRLGFDDTEAV

-4564 IITNGKIGIV
+4564 IVTNGKIGIV
-4574 KDENTSSAFLQ
+4574 KDENTSSAVLQ

-4686 IATTKKANPIFIN
+4686 TATIKKANPIFIN
-4699 EADLAADTPTYMGS
+4699 EADLAADTPTYMGA

-4748 PFYKNF
+4748 PFYKDF
-4754 WYLISTEENQTVP
+4754 WYLVSTEENQTVP

-4821 KDSPLG
+4821 KDSSLG
-4827 FEHYFRENERKRAI
+4827 FEYYFHENERKRAI

-4864 ASRIT
+4864 SIRIT

-4877 AELNTAKIASLEAI
+4877 TELNTAKIASLEAI

-4963 IESNFEQIKTLSK
+4963 IENNFEQIKTLSK

-5070 IQDNPIAMSFIL
+5070 IQDNPMAMSFIL
-5082 ESEFAIKQQEKVSQ
+5082 ESEFAIKQQENVSQ

>member
-20 KQLEESEEFYRK
+20 KQLEENEEFYRK

-42 DWRVSPA
+42 DWRVPSA
-49 IGYTSYR
+49 VGYTSYR

-91 SFAQFNIGVAQGF
+91 SFAQFHIGVAQGF
-104 FAAADPTNLFAGND
+104 FASADPTNLFAGND

-123 MNWFGER
+123 MNWFSER
-130 QASDPLRIYNEDSD
+130 QASDALRIYNEDSD

-149 EHTNVVAFTAG
+149 EHTNVIAFTAG
-160 IAAEAVVEAII
+160 LALETAAEALI
-171 LKKVSAGLRNIT
+171 LKKVSAGLFKIP
-183 KIPTLAAKAE
+183 KIPTLVTKAG
-193 QSVNKA
+193 QSINKS
-199 QKAIA
+199 QRAIA

-217 RVQGFN
+217 RVQGFH

-243 ETYQM
+243 ENYQM
-248 SLQHLMGDTGMS
+248 SLQHLMEDTGMS

-270 EANTGFATEI
+270 EANTGFASEI

-346 VQQKIGSIIL
+346 VKQKVASIIL

-366 YQALIQNAALYNID
+366 YQALIQNASLYDID

-387 NDIKSGRVEQSNLV
+387 NDIKRGRVEQSNLV
-401 DLFEDKKMLSSFITK
+401 DFFEDRKMLSSFITK
-416 EQKNEIISNLD
+416 EQKNEIISNLN

-505 ESLTANQKK
+505 ESLAANQKK

-526 AFDLTMQTDALE
+526 AFDLTMQIDALE

-566 NDKTVLTNL
+566 NDKTVLANL

-660 TEKIKRLKSKAKDF
+660 TEEIKRLKSKAKDF

-687 IKKALSDLQKEIDQS
+687 IKKALSDLQKEVDQS

-719 VQTIAQVDRLAQGG
+719 VQTIAQVDRLAQDG

-746 AESTMKAIMEET
+746 AESTMKAIIEET

-802 TKFGRKLHEQLKTEA
+802 TRFGRKLHKQLKTEA

-866 RDLTA
+866 RDLAA
-871 ELVDLQEQKAVLEE
+871 ELVDLQEQKTVLEE
-885 MQKAESVTSENYN
+885 KQKAESVTSENYN
-898 LFAVSIEDLDVQIDG
+898 LLAVLIEDLDVQIDG

-1029 EAAAANIVRE
+1029 EAAAADAVRE

-1063 NITGTRVVLERKG
+1063 TITGTRVVLEREG
-1076 KAILIENLDNLSNA
+1076 KAILIQDLDNLSHA

-1108 QTPLA
+1108 QIPLA
-1113 FDAISDTAIETIA
+1113 FDAISDAAIETIA

-1377 NIKPSEKEKTK
+1377 NIKPSEREKTKTKVKK

-1476 TELEIVGYS
+1476 TELKIVGYS

-1518 GAATLEKFS
+1518 DAATLEKFS

-1571 KEEKKKKEAEEI
+1571 KEEAEEEKVEEKKEEKKEKEAEEI
-1583 TEIEKGI
+1583 TE
-1590 SKLFNENP
+1590 P
-1598 ELANQIYE
+1598 EE
-1606 ALGFTGNISDEQK
+1606 
-1619 QQQRVESEKK
+1619 
-1629 TKTIEN
+1629 
-1635 DIVLSGLNEGFKATS
+1635 
-1650 YESFDIRS
+1650 
-1658 DWDVMKKIQEDKSF
+1658 
-1672 ATRITYKGE
+1672 IT
-1681 SYIVVGLRAKGVP
+1681 
-1694 GKTSGR
+1694 
-1700 DGYSFAVIKD
+1700 
-1710 NGNLPSNIVSVL
+1710 
-1722 TEKAVNNISNI
+1722 
-1733 YNNIENATID
+1733 
-1743 SFNKIEYDEELA
+1743 
-1755 NLNTKTTSEQKQQ
+1755 
-1768 QITPQQKQK
+1768 
-1777 AQHLYSQYLEQ
+1777 
-1788 NPNGSIEGFKEFV
+1788 
-1801 NDSIE
+1801 
-1806 DNDSISLT
+1806 
-1814 SREIPEIE
+1814 EIE

-1875 EKIGTEDESLI
+1875 EKIGTEDEPLI

-1900 PIQNQSIDESV
+1900 PIRNQSIDESV

-2002 QTEDNRIL
+2002 QTEDNRVL

-2100 AVLNEDG
+2100 AVLNKDG

-2160 SFLIQFV
+2160 SFLTQFV

-2192 MSIKLD
+2192 MSIKFD

-2225 PLHSLLKGRLTDLQ
+2225 PLHSLLKSRLTALQ

-2265 TEEADSATFK
+2265 AEEADSATFK

-2356 NDMAYI
+2356 NDMAYV

-2483 EFLLLYNNVTEHAAK
+2483 EFLLLYNNVTEYAVK

-2541 YNLKAELTNA
+2541 YNLKAELTDA

-2565 REIDNTE
+2565 REIDDTE
-2572 VVENEDIEMEVENIE
+2572 VVENEDMEMEVENIE

-2641 KYTTNYNIYSYE
+2641 KYTTNYNVYSYE

-2673 NVINIFNELEPHLK
+2673 NIINIFNELEPHLK

-2742 FVQYKN
+2742 LVQYKN

-2772 FEDSA
+2772 FEDST

-2880 TKDKDIESQKIR
+2880 TKDRDTESQTTR
-2892 TDKFNYLFSLGE
+2892 TDRFNYLFGLGE

-2909 TRPTLDRLANI
+2909 TRPTLDRLASI

-2935 SSSIN
+2935 SSFIN

-2958 ELNSTKPAKTTE
+2958 ELNSTKPAKATE

-3044 DITNDF
+3044 NITNDF

-3286 IGAVKASKIFNTLKQ
+3286 MGAVKASKIFNTLKQ
-3301 SNNENNATT
+3301 SNNENNATA

-3335 IEADADKR
+3335 IEADANKR

-3408 AEFINRIMP
+3408 SEFINRIMP

-3437 ASIETMYHSG
+3437 SSIETMYHSG

-3498 YNGYFIETVREAT
+3498 YNGYFTETVREAT

-3810 LNPNSSYKGGKLTWD
+3810 INPNSSYKGGKLTWD

-3840 TKDGQILELVKTVGD
+3840 KKDGQILELVKTVGD

-3957 ENTEKVTK
+3957 ENTEKVTE
-3965 RLNQILGQI
+3965 RLNRILGQI

-4047 KYFKYLLTN
+4047 KYFKYLLTS

-4106 EAANPYIFSPLN
+4106 EAANPYTFSPLN

-4148 MNEYYIAI
+4148 MNEYYIAV

-4178 TDAKNQKFGQQEF
+4178 TDAKNQKFGQQEL
-4191 NDKFYDV
+4191 NNKFYDV

-4263 DLFLTLHRVRVAS
+4263 DLFLILHRVRVAS

-4296 QPVVKSY
+4296 QPAVKSY
-4303 TDKLKTEDFVNL
+4303 TDKRKTGDFVNL

-4347 ENNSLSLP
+4347 ENNGLSLP
-4355 IEAFAKNPSLAK
+4355 MEAFAKNPSLAK

-4408 EYAKGVS
+4408 EYAKGAS

-4495 FDPIYSLGFDDTEAV
+4495 FDPIYRLGFDDTEAV

-4564 IITNGKIGIV
+4564 IVTNGKIGIV
-4574 KDENTSSAFLQ
+4574 KDENTSSAVLQ

-4686 IATTKKANPIFIN
+4686 TATTKKANPIFIN

-4754 WYLISTEENQTVP
+4754 WYLVSTEENQTVP

-4821 KDSPLG
+4821 KDSSLG
-4827 FEHYFRENERKRAI
+4827 FEYYFHENERKRAI

-4864 ASRIT
+4864 SIRIT

-4877 AELNTAKIASLEAI
+4877 TELNTAKIASLEAI

-5070 IQDNPIAMSFIL
+5070 IQDNPMAMSFIL
-5082 ESEFAIKQQEKVSQ
+5082 ESEFAIKQQENVSQ
-5096 RVNENQSQN
+5096 RANENQSQN

>member
-42 DWRVSPA
+42 DWRVPSA
-49 IGYTSYR
+49 VGYTSYR

-104 FAAADPTNLFAGND
+104 FASADPTNLFAGND

-123 MNWFGER
+123 MNWFSER
-130 QASDPLRIYNEDSD
+130 QASDALRIYNEDSD

-149 EHTNVVAFTAG
+149 EHTNVIAFTAG
-160 IAAEAVVEAII
+160 IALEAAAEAII
-171 LKKVSAGLRNIT
+171 LKKVSAGLLKIP
-183 KIPTLAAKAE
+183 KIPTLAAKAG
-193 QSVNKA
+193 QSINKS
-199 QKAIA
+199 QKVIA
-204 ATTNYIRKSAIGK
+204 ATTNYIRNSAIGK
-217 RVQGFN
+217 GVRGFN
-223 SLGIVS
+223 SLGIVT

-243 ETYQM
+243 ENYQM
-248 SLQHLMGDTGMS
+248 SLQHLMEDTGMS

-270 EANTGFATEI
+270 EANKGFASEI

-306 LRNIGKAFREGGKE
+306 LRNIGKAFSEGGKE

-401 DLFEDKKMLSSFITK
+401 DLFEDRKMLSSFITK
-416 EQKNEIISNLD
+416 EQKNEIISNLN

-471 VTKGQR
+471 ATKGQR

-526 AFDLTMQTDALE
+526 AFDLTMQIDALE

-687 IKKALSDLQKEIDQS
+687 IKKALSDLQKEVDQS

-733 GLSSPAAYIDKSH
+733 GLSSPVAYIEKSH
-746 AESTMKAIMEET
+746 AESTMKAIIEET

-763 TLLFKSMDVAVL
+763 TLLFESMDVAVL

-802 TKFGRKLHEQLKTEA
+802 TKFGRKLHKQLETEA

-871 ELVDLQEQKAVLEE
+871 ELVDLQEQKTVLEE
-885 MQKAESVTSENYN
+885 KQKAESVTSENYN
-898 LFAVSIEDLDVQIDG
+898 LLAVLIEDLDVQIDG

-1029 EAAAANIVRE
+1029 EAAAADIVRE

-1063 NITGTRVVLERKG
+1063 TITGTRVVLEREG
-1076 KAILIENLDNLSNA
+1076 KAILIQDLDNLSHA

-1108 QTPLA
+1108 QIPLA
-1113 FDAISDTAIETIA
+1113 FDAISDAAIETIA

-1518 GAATLEKFS
+1518 DAATLEKFS
-1527 YNRLEDN
+1527 YNKLEDN

-1571 KEEKKKKEAEEI
+1571 KEEAEEEKVEEKKEEKKEKEAEEI
-1583 TEIEKGI
+1583 TE
-1590 SKLFNENP
+1590 
-1598 ELANQIYE
+1598 
-1606 ALGFTGNISDEQK
+1606 
-1619 QQQRVESEKK
+1619 
-1629 TKTIEN
+1629 
-1635 DIVLSGLNEGFKATS
+1635 
-1650 YESFDIRS
+1650 
-1658 DWDVMKKIQEDKSF
+1658 
-1672 ATRITYKGE
+1672 
-1681 SYIVVGLRAKGVP
+1681 
-1694 GKTSGR
+1694 
-1700 DGYSFAVIKD
+1700 
-1710 NGNLPSNIVSVL
+1710 
-1722 TEKAVNNISNI
+1722 TE
-1733 YNNIENATID
+1733 
-1743 SFNKIEYDEELA
+1743 
-1755 NLNTKTTSEQKQQ
+1755 
-1768 QITPQQKQK
+1768 
-1777 AQHLYSQYLEQ
+1777 
-1788 NPNGSIEGFKEFV
+1788 
-1801 NDSIE
+1801 
-1806 DNDSISLT
+1806 
-1814 SREIPEIE
+1814 EIPEAE

-1875 EKIGTEDESLI
+1875 EKIGTEDEPLI

-1900 PIQNQSIDESV
+1900 PIKNQSIDESV

-2002 QTEDNRIL
+2002 QTEDNRVL

-2100 AVLNEDG
+2100 AVLNKDG

-2192 MSIKLD
+2192 MSIKFD

-2225 PLHSLLKGRLTDLQ
+2225 PLHSLLKGRLTALQ

-2265 TEEADSATFK
+2265 AEEADSATFK

-2483 EFLLLYNNVTEHAAK
+2483 EFLLLYNNVTEYAVK

-2541 YNLKAELTNA
+2541 YNLKAELTDA

-2572 VVENEDIEMEVENIE
+2572 VVENEDMEMEVENIE

-2641 KYTTNYNIYSYE
+2641 KYTTNYNVYSYE

-2772 FEDSA
+2772 FEDST

-2814 ILAGKAENYNSFQ
+2814 ILAGNAENYNSFQ

-2834 SPYSPFREGTSG
+2834 SPYGPFREGTSG

-2880 TKDKDIESQKIR
+2880 TKDRDTESQTTR
-2892 TDKFNYLFSLGE
+2892 TDKFNYLFGLGE

-2909 TRPTLDRLANI
+2909 TRPTLDRLASI

-2958 ELNSTKPAKTTE
+2958 ELNSTKPAKATE

-3022 LQSVLMHG
+3022 LQSVSMHG

-3044 DITNDF
+3044 NITNDF

-3199 NEGVQEQIE
+3199 NEGVREQIE
-3208 RLKKEDLLMIHPLEK
+3208 RLKQEDLLMIHPLEK
-3223 TLMTTSKANKLKMFT
+3223 TLMTTSKANKLRMFT

-3286 IGAVKASKIFNTLKQ
+3286 MGAVKASKIFNTLKQ
-3301 SNNENNATT
+3301 SNNENNATA

-3335 IEADADKR
+3335 IEADANKR

-3408 AEFINRIMP
+3408 SEFINRIMP

-3437 ASIETMYHSG
+3437 SSIETMYHSG

-3498 YNGYFIETVREAT
+3498 YNGYFTETVREAT

-3810 LNPNSSYKGGKLTWD
+3810 INPNSSYKGGKLTWD

-3840 TKDGQILELVKTVGD
+3840 KKDGQILELVKTVGD

-3957 ENTEKVTK
+3957 ENTEKVTE

-4106 EAANPYIFSPLN
+4106 EAANPYTFSPLN

-4148 MNEYYIAI
+4148 MNEYYIAV

-4178 TDAKNQKFGQQEF
+4178 TDAKNQKFGQQEL
-4191 NDKFYDV
+4191 NNKFYDV

-4263 DLFLTLHRVRVAS
+4263 DLFLILHRVRVAS

-4296 QPVVKSY
+4296 QPAVKSY
-4303 TDKLKTEDFVNL
+4303 TDKLKTGDFVNL

-4321 AKEAFKEIGVDE
+4321 AKEAFKEIGVNE

-4355 IEAFAKNPSLAK
+4355 MEAFANNPSLAK

-4408 EYAKGVS
+4408 EYAKGAS

-4495 FDPIYSLGFDDTEAV
+4495 FDPIHSLGFDDTEAV

-4553 LYPDNTFLATL
+4553 LYPDNTFLANL
-4564 IITNGKIGIV
+4564 IVTNGKIGIV
-4574 KDENTSSAFLQ
+4574 KDENTSSAVLQ

-4672 LPFKSTTEVLVVKD
+4672 LPFKSTMEVLVVKD
-4686 IATTKKANPIFIN
+4686 TATTKKANPIFIN

-4748 PFYKNF
+4748 PFYKDF
-4754 WYLISTEENQTVP
+4754 WYLVSTEENQTVP

-4821 KDSPLG
+4821 KDSSLG
-4827 FEHYFRENERKRAI
+4827 FEYYFHENERKRAI

-4864 ASRIT
+4864 SSRIT

-4877 AELNTAKIASLEAI
+4877 TELNTAKIASLEAI

-5070 IQDNPIAMSFIL
+5070 IQDNPMAMSFIL
-5082 ESEFAIKQQEKVSQ
+5082 ESEFAIKQQENVSQ

>member
-42 DWRVSPA
+42 DWRVPSA
-49 IGYTSYR
+49 IGYVGHSNPVK
-56 GIRTDFWGN
+56 DFWGN
-65 MVGPEYTEDEIRQLK
+65 TIRSEYTEDEIRQLK
-80 ADETWYDRLGK
+80 ADETWYSRLGK
-91 SFAQFNIGVAQGF
+91 SFAQFNIGVTQGF

-118 TEAFG
+118 AEAFG

-130 QASDPLRIYNEDSD
+130 QASDPLRIYNENSD

-149 EHTNVVAFTAG
+149 EHTNVIAFTVG
-160 IAAEAVVEAII
+160 IAAEAAVEAVI

-183 KIPTLAAKAE
+183 KIPTLATKAE
-193 QSVNKA
+193 QSINKS

-204 ATTNYIRKSAIGK
+204 ATTNFIRNNAIGK
-217 RVQGFN
+217 RVQGFA

-248 SLQHLMGDTGMS
+248 SLQHLMEDTGMS

-270 EANTGFATEI
+270 EANKGFASEV

-327 QGLAELFAE
+327 QGLTELFAE
-336 SVSGKLFKGK
+336 SVSSKLFKGK
-346 VQQKIGSIIL
+346 VKQKIGSIIL

-366 YQALIQNAALYNID
+366 YQALIQSAALYNID

-387 NDIKSGRVEQSNLV
+387 NDIKKGGAEQSNLV
-401 DLFEDKKMLSSFITK
+401 DLFEDRKMLSSFITK
-416 EQKNEIISNLD
+416 EQKNEIISNLN

-456 GGVVLQGGATGLGHL
+456 GGVALQGIATGFGHL
-471 VTKGQR
+471 ATKGQR
-477 RAQNDK
+477 RAQKDK
-483 WKKLQKEIENVFNK
+483 WKKLQEEIENVFNK

-526 AFDLTMQTDALE
+526 AFDLTMQIDALE

-566 NDKTVLTNL
+566 NDKTVLANL

-660 TEKIKRLKSKAKDF
+660 TEEIKRLKSKAKDF

-687 IKKALSDLQKEIDQS
+687 IKKALSDLQKEVDQS

-733 GLSSPAAYIDKSH
+733 GLSSPAAYIDKSY
-746 AESTMKAIMEET
+746 AESTMKAIIEEA

-763 TLLFKSMDVAVL
+763 TLLFKAMDVAVL

-885 MQKAESVTSENYN
+885 KQKAESVTSEYYN
-898 LFAVSIEDLDVQIDG
+898 LLSVSIEDLDVQIDG

-1029 EAAAANIVRE
+1029 EAAAADIVRE

-1063 NITGTRVVLERKG
+1063 TITGTRVVLEREG
-1076 KAILIENLDNLSNA
+1076 KAILIQDLDNLSHA

-1108 QTPLA
+1108 QIPLA
-1113 FDAISDTAIETIA
+1113 FDAISDAAIETIA

-1352 FKIDENKYNALI
+1352 FKIDKNKYNALI

-1377 NIKPSEKEKTK
+1377 NIKPAEKEKTK

-1442 LVLRAI
+1442 SVLRAI

-1506 KYAKV
+1506 KYAKA

-1518 GAATLEKFS
+1518 DAATLEKFS
-1527 YNRLEDN
+1527 YNELEDN

-1571 KEEKKKKEAEEI
+1571 KEEAEEEKVEEKKEEKKEKEAEEI
-1583 TEIEKGI
+1583 TEPEEITEIE
-1590 SKLFNENP
+1590 
-1598 ELANQIYE
+1598 
-1606 ALGFTGNISDEQK
+1606 
-1619 QQQRVESEKK
+1619 
-1629 TKTIEN
+1629 
-1635 DIVLSGLNEGFKATS
+1635 
-1650 YESFDIRS
+1650 
-1658 DWDVMKKIQEDKSF
+1658 
-1672 ATRITYKGE
+1672 
-1681 SYIVVGLRAKGVP
+1681 
-1694 GKTSGR
+1694 
-1700 DGYSFAVIKD
+1700 
-1710 NGNLPSNIVSVL
+1710 
-1722 TEKAVNNISNI
+1722 
-1733 YNNIENATID
+1733 
-1743 SFNKIEYDEELA
+1743 
-1755 NLNTKTTSEQKQQ
+1755 
-1768 QITPQQKQK
+1768 
-1777 AQHLYSQYLEQ
+1777 
-1788 NPNGSIEGFKEFV
+1788 
-1801 NDSIE
+1801 
-1806 DNDSISLT
+1806 
-1814 SREIPEIE
+1814 EIPEAE

-1850 GKEINA
+1850 SKEINA

-1875 EKIGTEDESLI
+1875 EKIGTEDEPLI

-1900 PIQNQSIDESV
+1900 PIRNQSIDESV

-2002 QTEDNRIL
+2002 QTEDNRVL

-2068 NEYNRKQVEINPEY
+2068 NEYNRKQIEINPEY

-2100 AVLNEDG
+2100 AVLNKDG

-2124 PFAEQVAQFRQIK
+2124 PFAEQVAQFRQIE

-2192 MSIKLD
+2192 MSIKFD

-2225 PLHSLLKGRLTDLQ
+2225 PLHSLLKGRLAALQ

-2265 TEEADSATFK
+2265 AEEADSATFK

-2289 NVKVGVEN
+2289 SVKVGVEN

-2311 ENDQITQLAIIA
+2311 ENDQTTQLAIIA

-2356 NDMAYI
+2356 NDMAYV

-2483 EFLLLYNNVTEHAAK
+2483 EFLLLYNNVTEYAVK

-2516 NTLNEIYDQTLDKVY
+2516 NTLNEIYGQTLDKVY

-2541 YNLKAELTNA
+2541 YNLKAELTDA

-2572 VVENEDIEMEVENIE
+2572 VVENEDMKMEAENIE

-2641 KYTTNYNIYSYE
+2641 KYTTNYNVYSYE

-2732 DALYRKMSFS
+2732 DVLHRKMSFS

-2880 TKDKDIESQKIR
+2880 TKDRDIESQTAR
-2892 TDKFNYLFSLGE
+2892 TDKFNYLFGLGE

-2909 TRPTLDRLANI
+2909 TRPTLDRLASI

-2958 ELNSTKPAKTTE
+2958 ELNSTKPAKATE

-2987 LNSNSFRYV
+2987 LNSNSFWYV

-3022 LQSVLMHG
+3022 LQSVSMHG

-3044 DITNDF
+3044 NITNDF

-3184 EQVKNKLEDFVEQVL
+3184 ERVKNKLEDFVEQVL

-3238 TANNPEAINR
+3238 TANSPEAINR

-3286 IGAVKASKIFNTLKQ
+3286 MGAVKASKIFNTLKQ
-3301 SNNENNATT
+3301 SNNENNATA

-3408 AEFINRIMP
+3408 SEFINRIMP

-3437 ASIETMYHSG
+3437 SSIETMYHSG

-3784 GINFLDSKTGAKFS
+3784 GVNFLDSKTGAKFS

-3810 LNPNSSYKGGKLTWD
+3810 INPNSSYKGGKLTWD

-3840 TKDGQILELVKTVGD
+3840 KKDGQILELVKTVGD

-3957 ENTEKVTK
+3957 ENTEKVTE

-4106 EAANPYIFSPLN
+4106 EAANPYTFSPLN

-4148 MNEYYIAI
+4148 MNEYYIAV
-4156 DRAIERAEKE
+4156 DKAIERAEKE
-4166 GKVLEVGDIISY
+4166 GKVLEVGAIIPY

-4191 NDKFYDV
+4191 NGKSYDV

-4263 DLFLTLHRVRVAS
+4263 DLFLILHRVRVAS

-4303 TDKLKTEDFVNL
+4303 TDKLKTGDFVNL

-4408 EYAKGVS
+4408 EYAKEVS

-4495 FDPIYSLGFDDTEAV
+4495 FDPICRLGFDDTEAV

-4564 IITNGKIGIV
+4564 IVTNGKIGIV

-4629 YFNPILEIE
+4629 YFNPILEVE

-4672 LPFKSTTEVLVVKD
+4672 LPFKSTKEVLVVKD
-4686 IATTKKANPIFIN
+4686 TATIKKANPIFIN
-4699 EADLAADTPTYMGS
+4699 EADSAADTPTYMGS

-4754 WYLISTEENQTVP
+4754 WYLVSTEENQTVP

-4788 AETSRREE
+4788 AEASRREE

-4815 PYIPMP
+4815 PHIPMP
-4821 KDSPLG
+4821 RDSSLG
-4827 FEHYFRENERKRAI
+4827 FEYYFHENERKRAI

-4864 ASRIT
+4864 SIRLT

-4877 AELNTAKIASLEAI
+4877 TELNTAKIASLEAI

-5044 FNLIQEHQNNF
+5044 FNLIQEYQNNF

-5070 IQDNPIAMSFIL
+5070 IQDNPMAMSFIL
-5082 ESEFAIKQQEKVSQ
+5082 ESEFAIKQQENVSQ

>member
-1 MSNLD
+1 M
-6 KIRKTAKRNEESLK
+6 
-20 KQLEESEEFYRK
+20 
-32 YEEADAATRL
+32 
-42 DWRVSPA
+42 
-49 IGYTSYR
+49 
-56 GIRTDFWGN
+56 
-65 MVGPEYTEDEIRQLK
+65 
-80 ADETWYDRLGK
+80 
-91 SFAQFNIGVAQGF
+91 
-104 FAAADPTNLFAGND
+104 
-118 TEAFG
+118 
-123 MNWFGER
+123 
-130 QASDPLRIYNEDSD
+130 
-144 FGWLN
+144 
-149 EHTNVVAFTAG
+149 
-160 IAAEAVVEAII
+160 
-171 LKKVSAGLRNIT
+171 
-183 KIPTLAAKAE
+183 
-193 QSVNKA
+193 
-199 QKAIA
+199 
-204 ATTNYIRKSAIGK
+204 
-217 RVQGFN
+217 
-223 SLGIVS
+223 
-229 GIYSGAKEARMNAQ
+229 
-243 ETYQM
+243 
-248 SLQHLMGDTGMS
+248 
-260 FGDAHGIALE
+260 
-270 EANTGFATEI
+270 
-280 WVDVALSALTT
+280 
-291 GLMFNSFKGTGMRST
+291 
-306 LRNIGKAFREGGKE
+306 
-320 FTEKKFG
+320 
-327 QGLAELFAE
+327 
-336 SVSGKLFKGK
+336 
-346 VQQKIGSIIL
+346 
-356 GGLGEGAEET
+356 
-366 YQALIQNAALYNID
+366 
-380 NHLKQIQ
+380 
-387 NDIKSGRVEQSNLV
+387 
-401 DLFEDKKMLSSFITK
+401 
-416 EQKNEIISNLD
+416 
-427 DTIFNKEWGDYFNPF
+427 
-442 KNGDL
+442 
-447 AYSAIMGFI
+447 
-456 GGVVLQGGATGLGHL
+456 
-471 VTKGQR
+471 
-477 RAQNDK
+477 
-483 WKKLQKEIENVFNK
+483 
-497 FQSTQLGA
+497 
-505 ESLTANQKK
+505 
-514 GTTDFSEKSIKE
+514 
-526 AFDLTMQTDALE
+526 
-538 KAIEGSGSSKYL
+538 
-550 TQFKN
+550 
-555 TLQAFKEALTN
+555 
-566 NDKTVLTNL
+566 
-575 GLDKL
+575 
-580 TEENIEEANKI
+580 
-591 IKRYETNVKEY
+591 
-602 ESYSKKYSASNASV
+602 
-616 LTSFRNYM
+616 
-624 SFYENMSNENLEEL
+624 
-638 QDDLNRLGV
+638 
-647 KKTEGVKT
+647 
-655 AISTL
+655 
-660 TEKIKRLKSKAKDF
+660 
-674 TLSEKESKQIKTE
+674 
-687 IKKALSDLQKEIDQS
+687 
-702 ELTVAQ
+702 
-708 KSEVKEKSVKF
+708 
-719 VQTIAQVDRLAQGG
+719 
-733 GLSSPAAYIDKSH
+733 
-746 AESTMKAIMEET
+746 
-758 DYDKA
+758 
-763 TLLFKSMDVAVL
+763 
-775 SQRQAS
+775 
-781 FIYSHLQ
+781 
-788 ALANTEVEGKKKAK
+788 
-802 TKFGRKLHEQLKTEA
+802 
-817 VRNFEEVSAISGNTA
+817 
-832 IAKEHL
+832 
-838 YQENIELLYEQLHNP
+838 
-853 TKAFISEDTTEIV
+853 
-866 RDLTA
+866 
-871 ELVDLQEQKAVLEE
+871 
-885 MQKAESVTSENYN
+885 
-898 LFAVSIEDLDVQIDG
+898 
-913 LMTKIKNS
+913 
-921 EKTILTAQQVENL
+921 
-934 NARFEQS
+934 
-941 SNGRVLAISENMG
+941 
-954 YISLKDGIML
+954 
-964 TYQITQTGDI
+964 
-974 LINPSSENPIVID
+974 
-987 SSVMYV
+987 
-993 EEGPTKTKKD
+993 
-1003 TPLKS
+1003 
-1008 LKAKEVYKVLNEIIE
+1008 
-1023 RSYFQG
+1023 
-1029 EAAAANIVRE
+1029 
-1039 KLEKQIVNIFEA
+1039 
-1051 EKDRLAE
+1051 
-1058 KGITY
+1058 
-1063 NITGTRVVLERKG
+1063 
-1076 KAILIENLDNLSNA
+1076 
-1090 QIFGYEIN
+1090 
-1098 SYLGQKSVAD
+1098 
-1108 QTPLA
+1108 
-1113 FDAISDTAIETIA
+1113 
-1126 GAAFTTSISKTLTYS
+1126 
-1141 QMRITLSTVEEIEKE
+1141 
-1156 ITDIFTRKGFTVTD
+1156 
-1170 EIKASIKALAN
+1170 
-1181 RIKINNGR
+1181 
-1189 SEALH
+1189 
-1194 TAFQVENEPFSI
+1194 
-1206 ITMFPETIFK
+1206 
-1216 ESLPHVKDGISY
+1216 
-1228 EEYTQLVYTHELI
+1228 
-1241 HSATFTAIDKYYDEQ
+1241 
-1256 TKSLKED
+1256 
-1263 APQSIKN
+1263 
-1270 LYAIW
+1270 
-1275 GAFRENLKESNAKYN
+1275 
-1290 STKEALK
+1290 
-1297 SFKEFVA
+1297 
-1304 YLSNRAMAG
+1304 
-1313 SEFKAELEKLTKE
+1313 
-1326 QVVKDA
+1326 
-1332 GYKNIWEMISDA
+1332 
-1344 LKDIFKSI
+1344 
-1352 FKIDENKYNALI
+1352 
-1364 DSQQNLLWFLSSD
+1364 
-1377 NIKPSEKEKTK
+1377 
-1388 TKVKET
+1388 
-1394 KVNSKKQTKKEP
+1394 
-1406 ETEKENPIIRNEKKE
+1406 
-1421 DNKEINS
+1421 
-1428 QPLPENFNEVLNNN
+1428 
-1442 LVLRAI
+1442 
-1448 AENNSF
+1448 
-1454 EILPSFEVTWEG
+1454 
-1466 VIPQDKIKKA
+1466 
-1476 TELEIVGYS
+1476 
-1485 VDPETGLYLKVKGVS
+1485 
-1500 GKFIWI
+1500 
-1506 KYAKV
+1506 
-1511 KDSNISL
+1511 
-1518 GAATLEKFS
+1518 
-1527 YNRLEDN
+1527 
-1534 IPLGSKI
+1534 
-1541 EKQAVPATE
+1541 
-1550 VEEQTKEEEKVEEKI
+1550 
-1565 EEVEEK
+1565 
-1571 KEEKKKKEAEEI
+1571 
-1583 TEIEKGI
+1583 
-1590 SKLFNENP
+1590 
-1598 ELANQIYE
+1598 
-1606 ALGFTGNISDEQK
+1606 
-1619 QQQRVESEKK
+1619 
-1629 TKTIEN
+1629 
-1635 DIVLSGLNEGFKATS
+1635 
-1650 YESFDIRS
+1650 
-1658 DWDVMKKIQEDKSF
+1658 
-1672 ATRITYKGE
+1672 
-1681 SYIVVGLRAKGVP
+1681 
-1694 GKTSGR
+1694 
-1700 DGYSFAVIKD
+1700 
-1710 NGNLPSNIVSVL
+1710 
-1722 TEKAVNNISNI
+1722 
-1733 YNNIENATID
+1733 
-1743 SFNKIEYDEELA
+1743 
-1755 NLNTKTTSEQKQQ
+1755 
-1768 QITPQQKQK
+1768 
-1777 AQHLYSQYLEQ
+1777 
-1788 NPNGSIEGFKEFV
+1788 
-1801 NDSIE
+1801 
-1806 DNDSISLT
+1806 
-1814 SREIPEIE
+1814 
-1822 EIPEVKEESNKDEL
+1822 
-1836 DTLIESFIDEIIDE
+1836 
-1850 GKEINA
+1850 
-1856 VNPAVTS
+1856 
-1863 KEAAIALIRQQI
+1863 
-1875 EKIGTEDESLI
+1875 
-1886 AAFIDVE
+1886 
-1893 LRKGEII
+1893 
-1900 PIQNQSIDESV
+1900 

-2002 QTEDNRIL
+2002 QTEDNRVL

-2100 AVLNEDG
+2100 AVLNKDG
-2107 SYALSNGKTISI
+2107 SYTLSNGKTISI

-2192 MSIKLD
+2192 MSIKFD

-2265 TEEADSATFK
+2265 AEEADSATFK

-2541 YNLKAELTNA
+2541 YNLKAELTDA

-2572 VVENEDIEMEVENIE
+2572 VVENEDMEIEVENIE

-2694 SKMKV
+2694 SKMRV

-2707 SSIHEMEKGG
+2707 SSVHEMEKGG
-2717 ATLTFESANLKNKQR
+2717 ATLTFESSNLKNKQR

-2748 KNKQIKKET
+2748 KSKQIKKET

-2880 TKDKDIESQKIR
+2880 TKDRDIESQTAR
-2892 TDKFNYLFSLGE
+2892 TDKFNYLFGLGE

-2909 TRPTLDRLANI
+2909 TRPTLDRLAGI

-2940 NKKIYNVRE
+2940 NKKIYNARE

-2958 ELNSTKPAKTTE
+2958 ELNSTKPAKVTE

-3060 TDGLVVR
+3060 TDGLAVR

-3104 IFFIDQVIAPE
+3104 IFFIDQVFAPE
-3115 IDRMLASTNF
+3115 IDRMLVSTDF
-3125 KSRIAGYNESA
+3125 KSRMAGYNESA

-3286 IGAVKASKIFNTLKQ
+3286 MGAVKASKIFNTLKQ
-3301 SNNENNATT
+3301 SNNENNATA
-3310 WEDTYKKVVG
+3310 WEDIYKKVVG

-3437 ASIETMYHSG
+3437 SSIETMYYSG

-3524 NKDSQNA
+3524 NKDSQNV

-3576 KSGRT
+3576 KSGRA

-3676 IDGYELYKDFQEAL
+3676 IDGYELYIDFQEAL

-3704 FLKNPDG
+3704 LLKNPDG

-3759 LILEATKSVTA
+3759 LILAATKSVTA

-3784 GINFLDSKTGAKFS
+3784 GINFLDSETGAKFS

-3810 LNPNSSYKGGKLTWD
+3810 INPNSSYKGGKLTWD

-3840 TKDGQILELVKTVGD
+3840 KKDGQILELVKTVGD

-3957 ENTEKVTK
+3957 ENTEKVIK

-4047 KYFKYLLTN
+4047 KYFKYLLTS

-4106 EAANPYIFSPLN
+4106 EAANPYTFSPLN

-4333 TEATEIIKNIETFI
+4333 TEATEIIKNIATFI
-4347 ENNSLSLP
+4347 ENNGLSLP

-4495 FDPIYSLGFDDTEAV
+4495 FDPIYRLGFDDTEAV

-4553 LYPDNTFLATL
+4553 LYPDNTFLANL
-4564 IITNGKIGIV
+4564 IVTNGKIGIV
-4574 KDENTSSAFLQ
+4574 KDENTSSAVLQ

-4652 DKLDSEFYSLKAINL
+4652 DKLDSEFYSLKAISL

-4686 IATTKKANPIFIN
+4686 TATTKKANPIFIN
-4699 EADLAADTPTYMGS
+4699 EADSAADTPTYMGS

-4815 PYIPMP
+4815 PYIPTP
-4821 KDSPLG
+4821 RDSPLG
-4827 FEHYFRENERKRAI
+4827 FEHYFHENERKRAI

-5070 IQDNPIAMSFIL
+5070 IQDNPMAMSFIL
-5082 ESEFAIKQQEKVSQ
+5082 ESEFAIKQQENVSQ

>member
-1 MSNLD
+1 M
-6 KIRKTAKRNEESLK
+6 
-20 KQLEESEEFYRK
+20 
-32 YEEADAATRL
+32 
-42 DWRVSPA
+42 
-49 IGYTSYR
+49 
-56 GIRTDFWGN
+56 
-65 MVGPEYTEDEIRQLK
+65 
-80 ADETWYDRLGK
+80 
-91 SFAQFNIGVAQGF
+91 
-104 FAAADPTNLFAGND
+104 
-118 TEAFG
+118 
-123 MNWFGER
+123 
-130 QASDPLRIYNEDSD
+130 
-144 FGWLN
+144 
-149 EHTNVVAFTAG
+149 
-160 IAAEAVVEAII
+160 
-171 LKKVSAGLRNIT
+171 
-183 KIPTLAAKAE
+183 
-193 QSVNKA
+193 
-199 QKAIA
+199 
-204 ATTNYIRKSAIGK
+204 
-217 RVQGFN
+217 
-223 SLGIVS
+223 
-229 GIYSGAKEARMNAQ
+229 
-243 ETYQM
+243 
-248 SLQHLMGDTGMS
+248 
-260 FGDAHGIALE
+260 
-270 EANTGFATEI
+270 
-280 WVDVALSALTT
+280 
-291 GLMFNSFKGTGMRST
+291 
-306 LRNIGKAFREGGKE
+306 
-320 FTEKKFG
+320 
-327 QGLAELFAE
+327 
-336 SVSGKLFKGK
+336 
-346 VQQKIGSIIL
+346 
-356 GGLGEGAEET
+356 
-366 YQALIQNAALYNID
+366 
-380 NHLKQIQ
+380 
-387 NDIKSGRVEQSNLV
+387 
-401 DLFEDKKMLSSFITK
+401 
-416 EQKNEIISNLD
+416 
-427 DTIFNKEWGDYFNPF
+427 
-442 KNGDL
+442 
-447 AYSAIMGFI
+447 
-456 GGVVLQGGATGLGHL
+456 
-471 VTKGQR
+471 
-477 RAQNDK
+477 
-483 WKKLQKEIENVFNK
+483 
-497 FQSTQLGA
+497 
-505 ESLTANQKK
+505 
-514 GTTDFSEKSIKE
+514 
-526 AFDLTMQTDALE
+526 
-538 KAIEGSGSSKYL
+538 
-550 TQFKN
+550 
-555 TLQAFKEALTN
+555 
-566 NDKTVLTNL
+566 
-575 GLDKL
+575 
-580 TEENIEEANKI
+580 
-591 IKRYETNVKEY
+591 
-602 ESYSKKYSASNASV
+602 
-616 LTSFRNYM
+616 
-624 SFYENMSNENLEEL
+624 
-638 QDDLNRLGV
+638 
-647 KKTEGVKT
+647 
-655 AISTL
+655 
-660 TEKIKRLKSKAKDF
+660 
-674 TLSEKESKQIKTE
+674 
-687 IKKALSDLQKEIDQS
+687 
-702 ELTVAQ
+702 
-708 KSEVKEKSVKF
+708 
-719 VQTIAQVDRLAQGG
+719 
-733 GLSSPAAYIDKSH
+733 
-746 AESTMKAIMEET
+746 
-758 DYDKA
+758 
-763 TLLFKSMDVAVL
+763 
-775 SQRQAS
+775 
-781 FIYSHLQ
+781 
-788 ALANTEVEGKKKAK
+788 
-802 TKFGRKLHEQLKTEA
+802 
-817 VRNFEEVSAISGNTA
+817 
-832 IAKEHL
+832 
-838 YQENIELLYEQLHNP
+838 
-853 TKAFISEDTTEIV
+853 
-866 RDLTA
+866 
-871 ELVDLQEQKAVLEE
+871 
-885 MQKAESVTSENYN
+885 
-898 LFAVSIEDLDVQIDG
+898 
-913 LMTKIKNS
+913 
-921 EKTILTAQQVENL
+921 
-934 NARFEQS
+934 
-941 SNGRVLAISENMG
+941 
-954 YISLKDGIML
+954 
-964 TYQITQTGDI
+964 
-974 LINPSSENPIVID
+974 
-987 SSVMYV
+987 
-993 EEGPTKTKKD
+993 
-1003 TPLKS
+1003 
-1008 LKAKEVYKVLNEIIE
+1008 
-1023 RSYFQG
+1023 
-1029 EAAAANIVRE
+1029 
-1039 KLEKQIVNIFEA
+1039 
-1051 EKDRLAE
+1051 
-1058 KGITY
+1058 
-1063 NITGTRVVLERKG
+1063 
-1076 KAILIENLDNLSNA
+1076 
-1090 QIFGYEIN
+1090 
-1098 SYLGQKSVAD
+1098 
-1108 QTPLA
+1108 
-1113 FDAISDTAIETIA
+1113 
-1126 GAAFTTSISKTLTYS
+1126 
-1141 QMRITLSTVEEIEKE
+1141 
-1156 ITDIFTRKGFTVTD
+1156 
-1170 EIKASIKALAN
+1170 
-1181 RIKINNGR
+1181 
-1189 SEALH
+1189 
-1194 TAFQVENEPFSI
+1194 
-1206 ITMFPETIFK
+1206 
-1216 ESLPHVKDGISY
+1216 
-1228 EEYTQLVYTHELI
+1228 
-1241 HSATFTAIDKYYDEQ
+1241 
-1256 TKSLKED
+1256 
-1263 APQSIKN
+1263 
-1270 LYAIW
+1270 
-1275 GAFRENLKESNAKYN
+1275 
-1290 STKEALK
+1290 
-1297 SFKEFVA
+1297 
-1304 YLSNRAMAG
+1304 
-1313 SEFKAELEKLTKE
+1313 
-1326 QVVKDA
+1326 
-1332 GYKNIWEMISDA
+1332 
-1344 LKDIFKSI
+1344 
-1352 FKIDENKYNALI
+1352 
-1364 DSQQNLLWFLSSD
+1364 
-1377 NIKPSEKEKTK
+1377 
-1388 TKVKET
+1388 
-1394 KVNSKKQTKKEP
+1394 
-1406 ETEKENPIIRNEKKE
+1406 
-1421 DNKEINS
+1421 
-1428 QPLPENFNEVLNNN
+1428 
-1442 LVLRAI
+1442 
-1448 AENNSF
+1448 
-1454 EILPSFEVTWEG
+1454 
-1466 VIPQDKIKKA
+1466 
-1476 TELEIVGYS
+1476 
-1485 VDPETGLYLKVKGVS
+1485 
-1500 GKFIWI
+1500 
-1506 KYAKV
+1506 
-1511 KDSNISL
+1511 
-1518 GAATLEKFS
+1518 
-1527 YNRLEDN
+1527 
-1534 IPLGSKI
+1534 
-1541 EKQAVPATE
+1541 
-1550 VEEQTKEEEKVEEKI
+1550 
-1565 EEVEEK
+1565 
-1571 KEEKKKKEAEEI
+1571 
-1583 TEIEKGI
+1583 
-1590 SKLFNENP
+1590 
-1598 ELANQIYE
+1598 
-1606 ALGFTGNISDEQK
+1606 
-1619 QQQRVESEKK
+1619 
-1629 TKTIEN
+1629 
-1635 DIVLSGLNEGFKATS
+1635 
-1650 YESFDIRS
+1650 
-1658 DWDVMKKIQEDKSF
+1658 
-1672 ATRITYKGE
+1672 
-1681 SYIVVGLRAKGVP
+1681 
-1694 GKTSGR
+1694 
-1700 DGYSFAVIKD
+1700 
-1710 NGNLPSNIVSVL
+1710 
-1722 TEKAVNNISNI
+1722 
-1733 YNNIENATID
+1733 
-1743 SFNKIEYDEELA
+1743 
-1755 NLNTKTTSEQKQQ
+1755 
-1768 QITPQQKQK
+1768 
-1777 AQHLYSQYLEQ
+1777 
-1788 NPNGSIEGFKEFV
+1788 
-1801 NDSIE
+1801 
-1806 DNDSISLT
+1806 
-1814 SREIPEIE
+1814 
-1822 EIPEVKEESNKDEL
+1822 
-1836 DTLIESFIDEIIDE
+1836 
-1850 GKEINA
+1850 
-1856 VNPAVTS
+1856 
-1863 KEAAIALIRQQI
+1863 
-1875 EKIGTEDESLI
+1875 
-1886 AAFIDVE
+1886 
-1893 LRKGEII
+1893 
-1900 PIQNQSIDESV
+1900 

-1973 EVKRSGFDENTN
+1973 EVKRSSFDENTN

-2002 QTEDNRIL
+2002 QTEDNRVL

-2100 AVLNEDG
+2100 AVLNKDG
-2107 SYALSNGKTISI
+2107 GYTLSNGKTISI

-2124 PFAEQVAQFRQIK
+2124 PFAEQVAQFRQIE

-2160 SFLIQFV
+2160 SFLTQFV

-2192 MSIKLD
+2192 MSIKFD

-2225 PLHSLLKGRLTDLQ
+2225 PLHSLLKDRLTALQ

-2265 TEEADSATFK
+2265 AEEADSATFK

-2424 YNNTKTEIIQKK
+2424 YNNSKTEIIQKK

-2483 EFLLLYNNVTEHAAK
+2483 EFLLLYNNVTEYAVK

-2541 YNLKAELTNA
+2541 YNLKAELTDA

-2572 VVENEDIEMEVENIE
+2572 VVENEDMEMEVENIE

-2772 FEDSA
+2772 FEDST

-2827 TAVQNFT
+2827 AAVQNFT
-2834 SPYSPFREGTSG
+2834 SPYSAFREGTSG

-2880 TKDKDIESQKIR
+2880 TKDRDTKSQTTR
-2892 TDKFNYLFSLGE
+2892 TDKFNYLFGLGE

-2909 TRPTLDRLANI
+2909 TRPTLDRLASI

-2958 ELNSTKPAKTTE
+2958 ELNSTKPAKATE

-3022 LQSVLMHG
+3022 LQSVSMHG

-3044 DITNDF
+3044 NITNDF

-3208 RLKKEDLLMIHPLEK
+3208 RLKQEDLLMIHPLEK
-3223 TLMTTSKANKLKMFT
+3223 TLMTTSKANKLRMFT

-3286 IGAVKASKIFNTLKQ
+3286 MGAVKASKIFNTLKQ
-3301 SNNENNATT
+3301 SNNENNATA

-3437 ASIETMYHSG
+3437 SSIETMYHSG

-3498 YNGYFIETVREAT
+3498 YNGYFTETVREAT

-3810 LNPNSSYKGGKLTWD
+3810 INPNSSYKGGKLTWD

-3840 TKDGQILELVKTVGD
+3840 KKDGQILELVKTVGD

-3957 ENTEKVTK
+3957 ENTEKVTE
-3965 RLNQILGQI
+3965 RLNRILGQI

-4106 EAANPYIFSPLN
+4106 EAAKPYAFSPLN

-4148 MNEYYIAI
+4148 MNEYYIAV

-4178 TDAKNQKFGQQEF
+4178 TDAKNQKFGQQEL
-4191 NDKFYDV
+4191 NNKFYDV

-4263 DLFLTLHRVRVAS
+4263 DLFLILHRVRVAN

-4281 TNKKHTAHF
+4281 TNKKHIAHF

-4296 QPVVKSY
+4296 QPAVKSY
-4303 TDKLKTEDFVNL
+4303 TDKLKTGDFVNL

-4333 TEATEIIKNIETFI
+4333 TEAIEIIKNIETFI
-4347 ENNSLSLP
+4347 ENNGLSLP
-4355 IEAFAKNPSLAK
+4355 MEAFAKNPSLAK

-4408 EYAKGVS
+4408 EYAKGAS

-4448 HISKMTLDGATMT
+4448 HISKMTLDGAAMT

-4495 FDPIYSLGFDDTEAV
+4495 FDPIYRLGFDDTEAV

-4564 IITNGKIGIV
+4564 IVTNGKIGIV
-4574 KDENTSSAFLQ
+4574 KDENTSSAVLQ

-4686 IATTKKANPIFIN
+4686 TATTKKANPIFIN

-4754 WYLISTEENQTVP
+4754 WYLVSTEENQTVP

-4821 KDSPLG
+4821 KDSSLG
-4827 FEHYFRENERKRAI
+4827 FEYYFHENERKRAI

-4864 ASRIT
+4864 SSRIT

-4877 AELNTAKIASLEAI
+4877 TELNTAKIASLEAI

-5070 IQDNPIAMSFIL
+5070 IQDNPMAMSFIL
-5082 ESEFAIKQQEKVSQ
+5082 ESEFAIKQQENVSQ

>member
-6 KIRKTAKRNEESLK
+6 KIRKTAKENEESLK

-42 DWRVSPA
+42 DWRVPSA
-49 IGYTSYR
+49 VGYTSYR

-104 FAAADPTNLFAGND
+104 FAAADPVNLFAGND

-123 MNWFGER
+123 MNWFSER
-130 QASDPLRIYNEDSD
+130 QASDALRIYNEDSD

-149 EHTNVVAFTAG
+149 EHTNVIAFTAG
-160 IAAEAVVEAII
+160 IAAEAAVEAII
-171 LKKVSAGLRNIT
+171 LKKVSAGLLNIT

-193 QSVNKA
+193 QSISKS
-199 QKAIA
+199 QKVIA

-243 ETYQM
+243 ENYQM
-248 SLQHLMGDTGMS
+248 SLQHLMEDTGMS

-270 EANTGFATEI
+270 EANTGFASEM

-320 FTEKKFG
+320 FTEKNFG

-346 VQQKIGSIIL
+346 VKQKVASIIL

-366 YQALIQNAALYNID
+366 YQALIQNASLYDID

-387 NDIKSGRVEQSNLV
+387 NDIKRGRVEQSNLV
-401 DLFEDKKMLSSFITK
+401 DLFEDRKMLSSFITK
-416 EQKNEIISNLD
+416 EQKNEIISNLN

-442 KNGDL
+442 KNGDV

-471 VTKGQR
+471 AIKGQR

-566 NDKTVLTNL
+566 NDKTVLANL

-591 IKRYETNVKEY
+591 VKRYETNVKEY

-687 IKKALSDLQKEIDQS
+687 IKKALSDLQKEVDQS

-719 VQTIAQVDRLAQGG
+719 VQTIAQVDRLAQGE

-746 AESTMKAIMEET
+746 AESTMKAIIEET

-871 ELVDLQEQKAVLEE
+871 ELVDLQEQKTVLEE
-885 MQKAESVTSENYN
+885 KQKAESVTSGNYN
-898 LFAVSIEDLDVQIDG
+898 LLAVLIEDLDVQIDG

-1029 EAAAANIVRE
+1029 EAAAADIVRE

-1063 NITGTRVVLERKG
+1063 TITGTRVVLEREG
-1076 KAILIENLDNLSNA
+1076 KDILIQDLDNLSHA

-1108 QTPLA
+1108 QIPLA
-1113 FDAISDTAIETIA
+1113 FDAISDAAIETIA

-1275 GAFRENLKESNAKYN
+1275 GAFRENLKESNAKYS

-1442 LVLRAI
+1442 LLLRAI

-1476 TELEIVGYS
+1476 TELKIVGYS

-1518 GAATLEKFS
+1518 GSATLEKFS
-1527 YNRLEDN
+1527 YNKLED

-1571 KEEKKKKEAEEI
+1571 KEEAEEEKVEEKKEEKKEKEAEEI
-1583 TEIEKGI
+1583 TE
-1590 SKLFNENP
+1590 P
-1598 ELANQIYE
+1598 EE
-1606 ALGFTGNISDEQK
+1606 
-1619 QQQRVESEKK
+1619 
-1629 TKTIEN
+1629 
-1635 DIVLSGLNEGFKATS
+1635 
-1650 YESFDIRS
+1650 
-1658 DWDVMKKIQEDKSF
+1658 
-1672 ATRITYKGE
+1672 IT
-1681 SYIVVGLRAKGVP
+1681 
-1694 GKTSGR
+1694 
-1700 DGYSFAVIKD
+1700 
-1710 NGNLPSNIVSVL
+1710 
-1722 TEKAVNNISNI
+1722 
-1733 YNNIENATID
+1733 
-1743 SFNKIEYDEELA
+1743 
-1755 NLNTKTTSEQKQQ
+1755 
-1768 QITPQQKQK
+1768 
-1777 AQHLYSQYLEQ
+1777 
-1788 NPNGSIEGFKEFV
+1788 
-1801 NDSIE
+1801 
-1806 DNDSISLT
+1806 
-1814 SREIPEIE
+1814 EIE

-1875 EKIGTEDESLI
+1875 EKIGTEDEPLI

-1900 PIQNQSIDESV
+1900 PIKNQSIDESV

-2002 QTEDNRIL
+2002 QTEDNRVL

-2100 AVLNEDG
+2100 AVLNKDG
-2107 SYALSNGKTISI
+2107 GYALSNGKTISI

-2124 PFAEQVAQFRQIK
+2124 PFAEQVAQFRQIE

-2160 SFLIQFV
+2160 SFLTQFV

-2192 MSIKLD
+2192 MSIKFD

-2225 PLHSLLKGRLTDLQ
+2225 PLHSLLKSRLTALQ

-2265 TEEADSATFK
+2265 AEEADSATFK

-2356 NDMAYI
+2356 NDMAYV

-2483 EFLLLYNNVTEHAAK
+2483 EFLLLYNNVTEYAVK

-2541 YNLKAELTNA
+2541 YNLKAELTDA

-2572 VVENEDIEMEVENIE
+2572 VVENEDMEMEVENIE

-2641 KYTTNYNIYSYE
+2641 KYTTNYNVYSYE

-2772 FEDSA
+2772 FEDST

-2880 TKDKDIESQKIR
+2880 TKDKDTKSQTTR
-2892 TDKFNYLFSLGE
+2892 TDKFNYLFGLGE

-2909 TRPTLDRLANI
+2909 TRPTLDRLASI

-2958 ELNSTKPAKTTE
+2958 ELNSTKPAKATE

-3022 LQSVLMHG
+3022 LQSVSMHG

-3044 DITNDF
+3044 NTTNDF

-3088 TISFERNSAGI
+3088 TISFEKNSAGI

-3125 KSRIAGYNESA
+3125 KSRMAGYNESA

-3208 RLKKEDLLMIHPLEK
+3208 RLKQEDLLMIHPLEK

-3286 IGAVKASKIFNTLKQ
+3286 MGAVKASKIFNTLKQ
-3301 SNNENNATT
+3301 SNNENNATA

-3335 IEADADKR
+3335 IEADANKR

-3408 AEFINRIMP
+3408 SEFINRIMP

-3437 ASIETMYHSG
+3437 SSIETMYYYG

-3498 YNGYFIETVREAT
+3498 YNGYFTETVREAT

-3524 NKDSQNA
+3524 NKDSQNV

-3810 LNPNSSYKGGKLTWD
+3810 INPNSSYKGGKLTWD

-3840 TKDGQILELVKTVGD
+3840 KKDGQILELVKTVGD

-3957 ENTEKVTK
+3957 ENTEKVTE

-4106 EAANPYIFSPLN
+4106 EAANPYTFSPLN

-4148 MNEYYIAI
+4148 MNEYYIAV

-4178 TDAKNQKFGQQEF
+4178 TDAKNQKFGQQEL
-4191 NDKFYDV
+4191 NNKFYDV

-4263 DLFLTLHRVRVAS
+4263 DLFLILHRVRVAS

-4296 QPVVKSY
+4296 QPAVKSY
-4303 TDKLKTEDFVNL
+4303 TDKLKTGDFVNL

-4333 TEATEIIKNIETFI
+4333 AEATEIIKNIETFI

-4355 IEAFAKNPSLAK
+4355 MEAFAKNPSLAK

-4408 EYAKGVS
+4408 EYAKGAS

-4495 FDPIYSLGFDDTEAV
+4495 FDPIYRLGFDDTEAV

-4553 LYPDNTFLATL
+4553 LYPDNTFLANL
-4564 IITNGKIGIV
+4564 IVTNGKIGIV
-4574 KDENTSSAFLQ
+4574 KDENTSSAVLQ

-4672 LPFKSTTEVLVVKD
+4672 LPFKSTMEVLVVKD
-4686 IATTKKANPIFIN
+4686 TATIKKANPIFIN

-4748 PFYKNF
+4748 PFYKDF
-4754 WYLISTEENQTVP
+4754 WYLVSTEENQTVP

-4815 PYIPMP
+4815 PYIPIP
-4821 KDSPLG
+4821 RDSSLG
-4827 FEHYFRENERKRAI
+4827 FEYYFHENERKRAI

-4864 ASRIT
+4864 STRIT

-4877 AELNTAKIASLEAI
+4877 TELNTAKIASLEAI

-5070 IQDNPIAMSFIL
+5070 IQDNPMAMSFIL
-5082 ESEFAIKQQEKVSQ
+5082 ESEFAIKQQENVSQ

>member
-42 DWRVSPA
+42 DWRVPSA
-49 IGYTSYR
+49 VGYTSYR

-65 MVGPEYTEDEIRQLK
+65 MVGPEYTEDEIRQFK

-123 MNWFGER
+123 MNWFSER
-130 QASDPLRIYNEDSD
+130 QASDPLRIYNEDRD

-149 EHTNVVAFTAG
+149 EHTNVIAFTSG
-160 IAAEAVVEAII
+160 IAAEAAVEAII
-171 LKKVSAGLRNIT
+171 LKKVSAGLLNIT
-183 KIPTLAAKAE
+183 KVPTLAAKAG
-193 QSVNKA
+193 QSINKS

-204 ATTNYIRKSAIGK
+204 ATTDFIRNSAIGK
-217 RVQGFN
+217 RVRGFN
-223 SLGIVS
+223 SLGIVT

-243 ETYQM
+243 ENYQM
-248 SLQHLMGDTGMS
+248 SLQHLMEDTGMS

-270 EANTGFATEI
+270 EANKGFASEI

-306 LRNIGKAFREGGKE
+306 LRNIGKAFSEGGEE
-320 FTEKKFG
+320 FIEKGFG
-327 QGLAELFAE
+327 KGLAELFAE
-336 SVSGKLFKGK
+336 SVSSKLFKGK

-366 YQALIQNAALYNID
+366 YQSIIQQASLYNID

-401 DLFEDKKMLSSFITK
+401 DLFEDRKMLSSFITK
-416 EQKNEIISNLD
+416 EQKNEIISNLN

-471 VTKGQR
+471 VTKEQR

-526 AFDLTMQTDALE
+526 AFDLTMQIDALE
-538 KAIEGSGSSKYL
+538 KAIEGNGSSKYL

-566 NDKTVLTNL
+566 NDKTVLANL

-655 AISTL
+655 TISTL
-660 TEKIKRLKSKAKDF
+660 TEKVKRLKSKAKDF

-687 IKKALSDLQKEIDQS
+687 IKKALSDLQKEVDQS

-788 ALANTEVEGKKKAK
+788 ALANTEVEGKKQAK
-802 TKFGRKLHEQLKTEA
+802 TKFGRKLHKQLKTEA

-871 ELVDLQEQKAVLEE
+871 ELVDLQEQKTVLEE
-885 MQKAESVTSENYN
+885 KQKAESVTSENYN
-898 LFAVSIEDLDVQIDG
+898 LLAVLIEDLDVQIDG

-1029 EAAAANIVRE
+1029 EAAAADIVRE

-1063 NITGTRVVLERKG
+1063 TITGTRVVLEREG
-1076 KAILIENLDNLSNA
+1076 KAILIQDLDNLSHA

-1108 QTPLA
+1108 QIPLA
-1113 FDAISDTAIETIA
+1113 FDAISDAAIETIA

-1485 VDPETGLYLKVKGVS
+1485 VDPATGLYLKVKGVS

-1527 YNRLEDN
+1527 YNKLEDN

-1565 EEVEEK
+1565 ENELFESNTELANAVYEALGFGKLKAKKADIERRRQEELKRITLDELKKEIKGYEAQLIPIEDKIGNSFRIIDASDGELTIDYIKQDGTSSSFSIRVSKEILDKYRNVEWSDNDINAKYDAELAVLEDTQVTPQQKQQALQLYSSYLQTTNNPTIEGFKQWNNRQQQIEVEEKKEEAEEEKVEEK
-1571 KEEKKKKEAEEI
+1571 KEEKKEKEAE
-1583 TEIEKGI
+1583 
-1590 SKLFNENP
+1590 
-1598 ELANQIYE
+1598 
-1606 ALGFTGNISDEQK
+1606 
-1619 QQQRVESEKK
+1619 
-1629 TKTIEN
+1629 
-1635 DIVLSGLNEGFKATS
+1635 
-1650 YESFDIRS
+1650 
-1658 DWDVMKKIQEDKSF
+1658 
-1672 ATRITYKGE
+1672 
-1681 SYIVVGLRAKGVP
+1681 
-1694 GKTSGR
+1694 
-1700 DGYSFAVIKD
+1700 
-1710 NGNLPSNIVSVL
+1710 
-1722 TEKAVNNISNI
+1722 
-1733 YNNIENATID
+1733 
-1743 SFNKIEYDEELA
+1743 
-1755 NLNTKTTSEQKQQ
+1755 
-1768 QITPQQKQK
+1768 
-1777 AQHLYSQYLEQ
+1777 
-1788 NPNGSIEGFKEFV
+1788 
-1801 NDSIE
+1801 
-1806 DNDSISLT
+1806 
-1814 SREIPEIE
+1814 EIPEIE

-1900 PIQNQSIDESV
+1900 PIRNQSIDESV

-1973 EVKRSGFDENTN
+1973 EVKRSSFDENTN

-2002 QTEDNRIL
+2002 QTEDNRVL

-2100 AVLNEDG
+2100 AVLNKDG
-2107 SYALSNGKTISI
+2107 SYTLSNGKTISI

-2137 NTNLYLALPLRY
+2137 NTNLYLALPLQY

-2160 SFLIQFV
+2160 SFLTQFV

-2192 MSIKLD
+2192 MSIKFD

-2225 PLHSLLKGRLTDLQ
+2225 PLHSLLKDRLTALQ
-2239 NNFYANIIPFALK
+2239 DNFYANIIPFALK

-2265 TEEADSATFK
+2265 AEEADSATFK

-2356 NDMAYI
+2356 NDMAYV

-2424 YNNTKTEIIQKK
+2424 YNNPKTEIIQKK

-2483 EFLLLYNNVTEHAAK
+2483 EFLLLYNNVTEYAVK

-2541 YNLKAELTNA
+2541 YNLKAELTDA
-2551 EFLAEIKENKNSII
+2551 EFLAEIKENKNSIV

-2572 VVENEDIEMEVENIE
+2572 VVENEDMEMEVENIE

-2694 SKMKV
+2694 SKMRV

-2707 SSIHEMEKGG
+2707 SGIHEMEKGG
-2717 ATLTFESANLKNKQR
+2717 ATLTFESANFKNKQR

-2772 FEDSA
+2772 FEDST

-2834 SPYSPFREGTSG
+2834 SPHSPFREGTSG

-2880 TKDKDIESQKIR
+2880 TKDKDTKSQTTR
-2892 TDKFNYLFSLGE
+2892 TDKFNYLFGLGE

-2909 TRPTLDRLANI
+2909 TRPTLDRLAGI

-2940 NKKIYNVRE
+2940 NKKIYNARE

-2958 ELNSTKPAKTTE
+2958 ELNSTKPAKVTE

-3044 DITNDF
+3044 NITNNF

-3088 TISFERNSAGI
+3088 TISFDRNSAGI
-3099 DKNRS
+3099 DKNRN

-3125 KSRIAGYNESA
+3125 KSRMAGYNESA

-3165 ANKKITTEEIIK
+3165 ADKKITTEEIIK

-3184 EQVKNKLEDFVEQVL
+3184 EQVKNKFEDFVEQVL

-3208 RLKKEDLLMIHPLEK
+3208 RLKREDLLMIHPLEK
-3223 TLMTTSKANKLKMFT
+3223 TLMPTSKANKLKMFT

-3280 VTDMAS
+3280 VADMAS
-3286 IGAVKASKIFNTLKQ
+3286 MGAVKASKIFDTLKQ
-3301 SNNENNATT
+3301 SNNENNATA

-3320 TELSKRAAGPIAPGK
+3320 TELSKRAGGPIAPGK
-3335 IEADADKR
+3335 IEADANKR
-3343 VYRSIQYKDFYT
+3343 RYRSIQYKDFYT

-3437 ASIETMYHSG
+3437 SSIETMYYSG

-3524 NKDSQNA
+3524 NKDSQNV

-3558 QNNTG
+3558 RNNTG
-3563 HYIPLTFVSREAV
+3563 PYIPLTFVSREAV

-3649 TQAVKNLFSEDLMQ
+3649 TQAVKNLFSEDLMR

-3784 GINFLDSKTGAKFS
+3784 GINFLDSETGAKFS
-3798 NNFDNIQAENLI
+3798 SNLDNIQAENLI
-3810 LNPNSSYKGGKLTWD
+3810 INPNSSYKGGKLTWD

-3957 ENTEKVTK
+3957 ENTEKITE
-3965 RLNQILGQI
+3965 RLNRILGQI

-4148 MNEYYIAI
+4148 MNEYYIAV

-4191 NDKFYDV
+4191 NNKFYDV

-4263 DLFLTLHRVRVAS
+4263 DLFLTLHRARVAS

-4296 QPVVKSY
+4296 QPAVKSY
-4303 TDKLKTEDFVNL
+4303 TDKLKTGDFVDL

-4321 AKEAFKEIGVDE
+4321 AKEAFKEIGVNE

-4347 ENNSLSLP
+4347 ENNGLSLP
-4355 IEAFAKNPSLAK
+4355 MEAFAKNPSLAK

-4408 EYAKGVS
+4408 EYAKGAS

-4448 HISKMTLDGATMT
+4448 HISKMTLDGAAMT

-4495 FDPIYSLGFDDTEAV
+4495 FDPIYRLGFDDTEAV

-4553 LYPDNTFLATL
+4553 LYPDNTFLANL
-4564 IITNGKIGIV
+4564 IVTNGKIGIV
-4574 KDENTSSAFLQ
+4574 KDENTSSAVLQ

-4686 IATTKKANPIFIN
+4686 TATTKKANPIFIN

-4754 WYLISTEENQTVP
+4754 WYLVSTEENQTVP

-4821 KDSPLG
+4821 KDSSLG
-4827 FEHYFRENERKRAI
+4827 FEYYFHENERKRAI
-4841 AWILAKENPALKQ
+4841 AWVLAKENPALKQ

-4864 ASRIT
+4864 SSRIT

-4877 AELNTAKIASLEAI
+4877 TELNTAKIASLEAI

-4976 ENVLFAYDNIINQ
+4976 ENVLLAYDNIINQ

-5026 NETMFDSNLHEKE
+5026 NETMFDFNLHEKE

-5070 IQDNPIAMSFIL
+5070 IQDNPMAMSFIL
-5082 ESEFAIKQQEKVSQ
+5082 ESEFAIKQQENVSQ

>member
-1 MSNLD
+1 MPNLD

-20 KQLEESEEFYRK
+20 KQLEENEEFYRK
-32 YEEADAATRL
+32 YEEADVATRL
-42 DWRVSPA
+42 DWRVPSA
-49 IGYTSYR
+49 VGYTSYR

-91 SFAQFNIGVAQGF
+91 SFAQFNIGVMQGF

-123 MNWFGER
+123 MNWFSER

-149 EHTNVVAFTAG
+149 EHTNVIAFTAG
-160 IAAEAVVEAII
+160 IALEAAAEAII
-171 LKKVSAGLRNIT
+171 LKKVSAGLLKIP
-183 KIPTLAAKAE
+183 KIPTLAAKAG
-193 QSVNKA
+193 QSINRS
-199 QKAIA
+199 QKVIA
-204 ATTNYIRKSAIGK
+204 ATTDYIRASAIGK
-217 RVQGFN
+217 RVRGFN

-243 ETYQM
+243 ENYQM
-248 SLQHLMGDTGMS
+248 SLQHLMEDTGMS

-270 EANTGFATEI
+270 EANKGFASEI

-306 LRNIGKAFREGGKE
+306 LRNIGKAFREGGEE
-320 FTEKKFG
+320 FIEKGFG
-327 QGLAELFAE
+327 QGLTELFAE
-336 SVSGKLFKGK
+336 SVSSKLFKGK
-346 VQQKIGSIIL
+346 VKQKIGSIIL
-356 GGLGEGAEET
+356 SGLGEGAEET
-366 YQALIQNAALYNID
+366 YQALIQNASLYNID

-387 NDIKSGRVEQSNLV
+387 NDIKRGRAEQSNLV
-401 DLFEDKKMLSSFITK
+401 DLFEDRKVLSSFITK
-416 EQKNEIISNLD
+416 EQKNEIISNLN

-471 VTKGQR
+471 ATKGQR

-526 AFDLTMQTDALE
+526 AFDLTMQIDALE

-566 NDKTVLTNL
+566 NDKTVLANL

-674 TLSEKESKQIKTE
+674 TLSEEESKQIKTE
-687 IKKALSDLQKEIDQS
+687 IKNALSDLQKEVDQS

-746 AESTMKAIMEET
+746 AESTMKAIIEET

-788 ALANTEVEGKKKAK
+788 ALANTEVEGKKAAK
-802 TKFGRKLHEQLKTEA
+802 TKFGRKLHKQLKTEA

-871 ELVDLQEQKAVLEE
+871 ELVALQEQKTVLEE
-885 MQKAESVTSENYN
+885 KQKAESVTSKNYN
-898 LFAVSIEDLDVQIDG
+898 LLAVLIEDLDVQIDG

-1029 EAAAANIVRE
+1029 EAAAADIVRE

-1063 NITGTRVVLERKG
+1063 TITGTRVVLEREG
-1076 KAILIENLDNLSNA
+1076 KAILIQDLDNLSHA

-1108 QTPLA
+1108 QIPLA
-1113 FDAISDTAIETIA
+1113 FDVISDAAIETIA

-1377 NIKPSEKEKTK
+1377 NIKPSEKEKIK

-1485 VDPETGLYLKVKGVS
+1485 VDPETGLYLKVKGVP

-1527 YNRLEDN
+1527 YNKLEDN

-1550 VEEQTKEEEKVEEKI
+1550 IEEQTKEEEKVEEKI

-1571 KEEKKKKEAEEI
+1571 KEEAEEEKVEEKKEEKKEKEAE
-1583 TEIEKGI
+1583 
-1590 SKLFNENP
+1590 
-1598 ELANQIYE
+1598 
-1606 ALGFTGNISDEQK
+1606 
-1619 QQQRVESEKK
+1619 
-1629 TKTIEN
+1629 
-1635 DIVLSGLNEGFKATS
+1635 
-1650 YESFDIRS
+1650 
-1658 DWDVMKKIQEDKSF
+1658 
-1672 ATRITYKGE
+1672 
-1681 SYIVVGLRAKGVP
+1681 
-1694 GKTSGR
+1694 
-1700 DGYSFAVIKD
+1700 
-1710 NGNLPSNIVSVL
+1710 
-1722 TEKAVNNISNI
+1722 
-1733 YNNIENATID
+1733 
-1743 SFNKIEYDEELA
+1743 
-1755 NLNTKTTSEQKQQ
+1755 
-1768 QITPQQKQK
+1768 
-1777 AQHLYSQYLEQ
+1777 
-1788 NPNGSIEGFKEFV
+1788 
-1801 NDSIE
+1801 
-1806 DNDSISLT
+1806 
-1814 SREIPEIE
+1814 EIPEIE

-1900 PIQNQSIDESV
+1900 PIKNQSIDESV

-1973 EVKRSGFDENTN
+1973 EVKRSSFDENTN

-2002 QTEDNRIL
+2002 QTEDNRVL

-2100 AVLNEDG
+2100 AVLNKDG
-2107 SYALSNGKTISI
+2107 SYTLSNGKTISI

-2160 SFLIQFV
+2160 SFLTQFV

-2192 MSIKLD
+2192 MSIKFD

-2225 PLHSLLKGRLTDLQ
+2225 PLHSLLKGRLTALQ

-2265 TEEADSATFK
+2265 AEEADSATFK

-2483 EFLLLYNNVTEHAAK
+2483 EFLLLYNNVTEYAVK

-2541 YNLKAELTNA
+2541 YNLKAELTDA

-2572 VVENEDIEMEVENIE
+2572 VVENEDMEMEVENIE

-2772 FEDSA
+2772 FEDST

-2880 TKDKDIESQKIR
+2880 TKDRDTKSQTTR
-2892 TDKFNYLFSLGE
+2892 TDKFNYLFGLGE

-2909 TRPTLDRLANI
+2909 TRPTLDRLASI

-2958 ELNSTKPAKTTE
+2958 ELNSTKPAKATE

-2987 LNSNSFRYV
+2987 LNSNSFQYV

-3022 LQSVLMHG
+3022 LQSVSMHG

-3044 DITNDF
+3044 NITNDF

-3208 RLKKEDLLMIHPLEK
+3208 RLKQEDLLMIHPLEK
-3223 TLMTTSKANKLKMFT
+3223 TLMTTSKANKLRMFT

-3286 IGAVKASKIFNTLKQ
+3286 MGAVKASKIFNTLKQ
-3301 SNNENNATT
+3301 SNNENNATA

-3408 AEFINRIMP
+3408 SEFINRIMP

-3437 ASIETMYHSG
+3437 SSIETMYHSG

-3524 NKDSQNA
+3524 NKDSQNV

-3810 LNPNSSYKGGKLTWD
+3810 INPNSSYKGGKLTWD

-3840 TKDGQILELVKTVGD
+3840 KKDGQILELVKTVGD

-3957 ENTEKVTK
+3957 ENTKKVTE
-3965 RLNQILGQI
+3965 RLNRILGQI

-4106 EAANPYIFSPLN
+4106 EAANPYTFSPLN

-4148 MNEYYIAI
+4148 MNEYYIAV

-4178 TDAKNQKFGQQEF
+4178 TDAKNQKFGQQEL
-4191 NDKFYDV
+4191 NNKFYDV

-4263 DLFLTLHRVRVAS
+4263 DLFLILHRVRVAS

-4296 QPVVKSY
+4296 QPAVKSY
-4303 TDKLKTEDFVNL
+4303 TDKLKTGDFVNL

-4333 TEATEIIKNIETFI
+4333 TEAIEIIKNIETFI
-4347 ENNSLSLP
+4347 ENNGLSLP
-4355 IEAFAKNPSLAK
+4355 MEAFAKNPSLAK

-4408 EYAKGVS
+4408 EYAKGPS

-4448 HISKMTLDGATMT
+4448 HISKMTLDGAAMT

-4495 FDPIYSLGFDDTEAV
+4495 FDPIYRLGFDDTEAV

-4564 IITNGKIGIV
+4564 IVTNGKIGIV
-4574 KDENTSSAFLQ
+4574 KDENTSSAVLQ

-4686 IATTKKANPIFIN
+4686 TATIKKANPIFIN
-4699 EADLAADTPTYMGS
+4699 EADLAADTPTYMGA

-4748 PFYKNF
+4748 PFYKDF
-4754 WYLISTEENQTVP
+4754 WYLVSTEENQTVP

-4821 KDSPLG
+4821 KDSSLG
-4827 FEHYFRENERKRAI
+4827 FEYYFHENERKRAI

-4864 ASRIT
+4864 SIRIT

-4877 AELNTAKIASLEAI
+4877 TELNTAKIASLEAI

-4963 IESNFEQIKTLSK
+4963 IENNFEQIKTLSK

-5070 IQDNPIAMSFIL
+5070 IQDNPMAMSFIL
-5082 ESEFAIKQQEKVSQ
+5082 ESEFAIKQQENVSQ

>member
-42 DWRVSPA
+42 DWRVPSA
-49 IGYTSYR
+49 VGYTSYR

-104 FAAADPTNLFAGND
+104 FAAADPINLFTSND

-123 MNWFGER
+123 MNWFSER
-130 QASDPLRIYNEDSD
+130 QASDALKIYNEDSD

-149 EHTNVVAFTAG
+149 EHTNVIAFTAG
-160 IAAEAVVEAII
+160 IAAEAAVEAII

-193 QSVNKA
+193 QSINKS

-217 RVQGFN
+217 RIQGFA
-223 SLGIVS
+223 SLGIAS

-270 EANTGFATEI
+270 EANTSFASEV

-306 LRNIGKAFREGGKE
+306 LRNIGKAFSEGGKE

-327 QGLAELFAE
+327 QGLGELFAE

-346 VQQKIGSIIL
+346 VKQKIASIIL

-366 YQALIQNAALYNID
+366 YQTLIQNAALYDID

-387 NDIKSGRVEQSNLV
+387 NDIKGGRAEQSNLV
-401 DLFEDKKMLSSFITK
+401 DLFEDRKILSSFITK
-416 EQKNEIISNLD
+416 EQKNEIISNLN

-526 AFDLTMQTDALE
+526 AFDLTMQIDALE

-566 NDKTVLTNL
+566 NDKTVLANL

-687 IKKALSDLQKEIDQS
+687 IKEALSDLQKEVDQS

-802 TKFGRKLHEQLKTEA
+802 TKFGRKLHKQLKTEA

-871 ELVDLQEQKAVLEE
+871 ELVDLQEQKTVLEE
-885 MQKAESVTSENYN
+885 MQKAESVTSKNYN
-898 LFAVSIEDLDVQIDG
+898 LLAVSIEELDVQIDG

-1029 EAAAANIVRE
+1029 EAAAADIVRE

-1051 EKDRLAE
+1051 EKGRLAE

-1063 NITGTRVVLERKG
+1063 TITGTRVVLEREG
-1076 KAILIENLDNLSNA
+1076 KAILIQDLDNLSHA

-1108 QTPLA
+1108 QIPLA
-1113 FDAISDTAIETIA
+1113 FDAISDAAIETIA

-1442 LVLRAI
+1442 LLLRAI

-1476 TELEIVGYS
+1476 TELKIVGYS

-1518 GAATLEKFS
+1518 DAATLEKFS

-1571 KEEKKKKEAEEI
+1571 KEEAEEEKVEEKKEEKKEKEAEEI
-1583 TEIEKGI
+1583 TEPEEITEIE
-1590 SKLFNENP
+1590 
-1598 ELANQIYE
+1598 
-1606 ALGFTGNISDEQK
+1606 
-1619 QQQRVESEKK
+1619 
-1629 TKTIEN
+1629 
-1635 DIVLSGLNEGFKATS
+1635 
-1650 YESFDIRS
+1650 
-1658 DWDVMKKIQEDKSF
+1658 
-1672 ATRITYKGE
+1672 
-1681 SYIVVGLRAKGVP
+1681 
-1694 GKTSGR
+1694 
-1700 DGYSFAVIKD
+1700 
-1710 NGNLPSNIVSVL
+1710 
-1722 TEKAVNNISNI
+1722 
-1733 YNNIENATID
+1733 
-1743 SFNKIEYDEELA
+1743 
-1755 NLNTKTTSEQKQQ
+1755 
-1768 QITPQQKQK
+1768 
-1777 AQHLYSQYLEQ
+1777 
-1788 NPNGSIEGFKEFV
+1788 
-1801 NDSIE
+1801 
-1806 DNDSISLT
+1806 
-1814 SREIPEIE
+1814 EIPEIE
-1822 EIPEVKEESNKDEL
+1822 EVTEVKEESNKDEL

-1900 PIQNQSIDESV
+1900 PIRNQSIDESV

-1973 EVKRSGFDENTN
+1973 EVKRSSFDENTN

-2002 QTEDNRIL
+2002 QTEDNRVL
-2010 VKFANEETERDV
+2010 AKFANEETERDV

-2100 AVLNEDG
+2100 AVLNKDG
-2107 SYALSNGKTISI
+2107 SYTLSNGKTISI

-2124 PFAEQVAQFRQIK
+2124 PFAEQVAQFRQIE

-2160 SFLIQFV
+2160 SFLTQFV

-2192 MSIKLD
+2192 MSIKFD

-2225 PLHSLLKGRLTDLQ
+2225 PLHSLLKGRLTALQ

-2265 TEEADSATFK
+2265 AEEADSATFK

-2356 NDMAYI
+2356 NDMAYV

-2483 EFLLLYNNVTEHAAK
+2483 EFLLLYNNVTEYAVK

-2541 YNLKAELTNA
+2541 YNLKAELTDA

-2572 VVENEDIEMEVENIE
+2572 VVENEDMEMEVENIE

-2673 NVINIFNELEPHLK
+2673 NIINIFNELEPHLK

-2772 FEDSA
+2772 FEDST

-2880 TKDKDIESQKIR
+2880 TKDRDIESQTAR

-2909 TRPTLDRLANI
+2909 TRPTLDRLASI

-2958 ELNSTKPAKTTE
+2958 ELNSTKPAKATE

-3044 DITNDF
+3044 NVTNDF

-3238 TANNPEAINR
+3238 TANNSEAINR

-3286 IGAVKASKIFNTLKQ
+3286 MGAVKASKIFNTLKQ
-3301 SNNENNATT
+3301 SNNENNAAA

-3437 ASIETMYHSG
+3437 SSIETMYHSG

-3524 NKDSQNA
+3524 NKDSQNV

-3759 LILEATKSVTA
+3759 LILAATKSVTA

-3784 GINFLDSKTGAKFS
+3784 GINFLDSKTGARFS

-3810 LNPNSSYKGGKLTWD
+3810 INPNSSYKGGKLTWD

-3840 TKDGQILELVKTVGD
+3840 KKDGQILELVKTVGD

-3983 KEGVKELKSAEDLV
+3983 KEGVKELKSTEDLV

-4191 NDKFYDV
+4191 NNKFYDV

-4263 DLFLTLHRVRVAS
+4263 DLFLILHRVRVAS

-4296 QPVVKSY
+4296 QPAVKSY
-4303 TDKLKTEDFVNL
+4303 TDKLKTGDFVNL

-4347 ENNSLSLP
+4347 ENNGLSLP
-4355 IEAFAKNPSLAK
+4355 MEAFAKNPSLAK

-4408 EYAKGVS
+4408 EYAKGAS

-4495 FDPIYSLGFDDTEAV
+4495 FDPIYRLGFDDTEAV

-4564 IITNGKIGIV
+4564 IVTNGKIGIV
-4574 KDENTSSAFLQ
+4574 KDENISSAVLQ

-4652 DKLDSEFYSLKAINL
+4652 DKLDSEFYSLKAISL

-4686 IATTKKANPIFIN
+4686 TATTKKANPIFIN
-4699 EADLAADTPTYMGS
+4699 EADSAADTPTYMGS

-4754 WYLISTEENQTVP
+4754 WYLVSTEENQTVP

-4821 KDSPLG
+4821 KDSALG
-4827 FEHYFRENERKRAI
+4827 FEYYFHENEIKRAI

-4854 KNMDSEINER
+4854 KNMDSEINVR
-4864 ASRIT
+4864 STRIT

-4877 AELNTAKIASLEAI
+4877 TELNTAKIASLEAI

-5070 IQDNPIAMSFIL
+5070 IQDNPMAMSFIL
-5082 ESEFAIKQQEKVSQ
+5082 ESEFAIKQQENVSQ

>member
-20 KQLEESEEFYRK
+20 KQLEENEEFYRK

-42 DWRVSPA
+42 DWRVPSA
-49 IGYTSYR
+49 VGYTSYR

-65 MVGPEYTEDEIRQLK
+65 MVGPEYTEDEIRQFK

-91 SFAQFNIGVAQGF
+91 SFAQFNIGVMQGF
-104 FAAADPTNLFAGND
+104 FASADPTNLFAGND

-123 MNWFGER
+123 MDWFSER
-130 QASDPLRIYNEDSD
+130 QASDALRIYNEDSD

-149 EHTNVVAFTAG
+149 EHTNVIAFTAG
-160 IAAEAVVEAII
+160 LALETAAEAII
-171 LKKVSAGLRNIT
+171 LKKVSAGLLKIP
-183 KIPTLAAKAE
+183 KIPTLAAKAG
-193 QSVNKA
+193 QSINRS
-199 QKAIA
+199 QKVIA
-204 ATTNYIRKSAIGK
+204 ATTNYIRASAIGK
-217 RVQGFN
+217 RVRGFN

-243 ETYQM
+243 ENYQM
-248 SLQHLMGDTGMS
+248 SLQHLMEDTGMS

-270 EANTGFATEI
+270 EANKGFASEI

-306 LRNIGKAFREGGKE
+306 LRNIGKAFREGGEE
-320 FTEKKFG
+320 FIEKGFG
-327 QGLAELFAE
+327 QGLTELFAE

-346 VQQKIGSIIL
+346 VKQKIGSLIL
-356 GGLGEGAEET
+356 SGLGEGAEET
-366 YQALIQNAALYNID
+366 YQSIIQQASLYNID
-380 NHLKQIQ
+380 NDLKQIQ
-387 NDIKSGRVEQSNLV
+387 NDIKRGRSEQSNLV
-401 DLFEDKKMLSSFITK
+401 DLFEDRKVLSSFITK
-416 EQKNEIISNLD
+416 EQKNEIISNLN

-526 AFDLTMQTDALE
+526 AFDLTMQIDALE

-566 NDKTVLTNL
+566 NDKTVLANL

-591 IKRYETNVKEY
+591 IKRYETNVKDY

-660 TEKIKRLKSKAKDF
+660 TEKAERLKGKAKYF
-674 TLSEKESKQIKTE
+674 TLSEEESKQIKTE
-687 IKKALSDLQKEIDQS
+687 IKKALSDLQKEVDQS

-733 GLSSPAAYIDKSH
+733 GLSSPVAYIDKSH
-746 AESTMKAIMEET
+746 AESTMKAIIEET

-763 TLLFKSMDVAVL
+763 TLLFESMDVAVL

-866 RDLTA
+866 RDLTD
-871 ELVDLQEQKAVLEE
+871 ELVALQEQKTVLEE
-885 MQKAESVTSENYN
+885 KQKAESVTSENYN
-898 LFAVSIEDLDVQIDG
+898 FLAVLIEDLDVQIDG

-1029 EAAAANIVRE
+1029 EAAAADIVRE

-1063 NITGTRVVLERKG
+1063 TITGTRVVLEREG
-1076 KAILIENLDNLSNA
+1076 KAILIQDLDNLSHA

-1108 QTPLA
+1108 QIPLA
-1113 FDAISDTAIETIA
+1113 FDAISDAAIETIA

-1364 DSQQNLLWFLSSD
+1364 DSQQNLLWFLTSD
-1377 NIKPSEKEKTK
+1377 NIKPSEKKKTK
-1388 TKVKET
+1388 TEVKET

-1485 VDPETGLYLKVKGVS
+1485 VDPATGLYLKVKGVP

-1527 YNRLEDN
+1527 YNKLEDN

-1550 VEEQTKEEEKVEEKI
+1550 IEEQTKEEEKVEEKI

-1571 KEEKKKKEAEEI
+1571 KEEAEEEKVEEKKEEKKEKEAE
-1583 TEIEKGI
+1583 
-1590 SKLFNENP
+1590 
-1598 ELANQIYE
+1598 
-1606 ALGFTGNISDEQK
+1606 
-1619 QQQRVESEKK
+1619 
-1629 TKTIEN
+1629 
-1635 DIVLSGLNEGFKATS
+1635 
-1650 YESFDIRS
+1650 
-1658 DWDVMKKIQEDKSF
+1658 
-1672 ATRITYKGE
+1672 
-1681 SYIVVGLRAKGVP
+1681 
-1694 GKTSGR
+1694 
-1700 DGYSFAVIKD
+1700 
-1710 NGNLPSNIVSVL
+1710 
-1722 TEKAVNNISNI
+1722 
-1733 YNNIENATID
+1733 
-1743 SFNKIEYDEELA
+1743 
-1755 NLNTKTTSEQKQQ
+1755 
-1768 QITPQQKQK
+1768 
-1777 AQHLYSQYLEQ
+1777 
-1788 NPNGSIEGFKEFV
+1788 
-1801 NDSIE
+1801 
-1806 DNDSISLT
+1806 
-1814 SREIPEIE
+1814 EIPEIE

-1900 PIQNQSIDESV
+1900 PIRNQSIDESV

-1917 NLTRNKYFLNRVTN
+1917 NLTLNKYFLNRVTN

-1985 AFYNKLLE
+1985 AFYDKLLE

-2100 AVLNEDG
+2100 AVLNKDG
-2107 SYALSNGKTISI
+2107 GYTLSNGKTISI

-2192 MSIKLD
+2192 MSIKFD

-2225 PLHSLLKGRLTDLQ
+2225 PLHSLLKGRLTALQ

-2265 TEEADSATFK
+2265 AEEADSATFK

-2356 NDMAYI
+2356 NDMAYV

-2424 YNNTKTEIIQKK
+2424 YNNSKTEIIQKK

-2483 EFLLLYNNVTEHAAK
+2483 EFLLLYNNVTEYAVK

-2541 YNLKAELTNA
+2541 YNLKAELTDA

-2572 VVENEDIEMEVENIE
+2572 VVENEDMEMEVENIE

-2641 KYTTNYNIYSYE
+2641 KYTINYNVYSYE

-2717 ATLTFESANLKNKQR
+2717 ATLTFESANFKNKQR

-2772 FEDSA
+2772 FEDST

-2880 TKDKDIESQKIR
+2880 TKDKDTKSQTTR
-2892 TDKFNYLFSLGE
+2892 TDKFNYLFGLGE

-2909 TRPTLDRLANI
+2909 TRPTLDRLAGI
-2920 LASAYTFHGSERFKM
+2920 LASAYTFHSSERFKM

-2940 NKKIYNVRE
+2940 NKKIYNARE

-2958 ELNSTKPAKTTE
+2958 ELNSAKPAKATE

-2987 LNSNSFRYV
+2987 LNSNSFQYV

-3022 LQSVLMHG
+3022 LQSVSMHG

-3044 DITNDF
+3044 NITNDF

-3208 RLKKEDLLMIHPLEK
+3208 RLKQEDLLMIHPLEK

-3286 IGAVKASKIFNTLKQ
+3286 MGAVKASKIFNTLKQ
-3301 SNNENNATT
+3301 SNNENNATA

-3437 ASIETMYHSG
+3437 SSIETMYHSG

-3784 GINFLDSKTGAKFS
+3784 GINFLDSKTGVKFS

-3810 LNPNSSYKGGKLTWD
+3810 INPNSSYKGGKLTWD
-3825 PKTKRAQVIMPGIIK
+3825 PKTKRAQVIMSGIIK
-3840 TKDGQILELVKTVGD
+3840 KKDGQILELVKTVGD

-3892 SGLLSMVSFEVA
+3892 SGLLSMVSFEVV

-3928 FDGDKWFLLQQ
+3928 LDGDKWFLLQQ

-3957 ENTEKVTK
+3957 ENTEKVTE
-3965 RLNQILGQI
+3965 RLNRILGQI

-4106 EAANPYIFSPLN
+4106 EAANPYTFSPLN

-4166 GKVLEVGDIISY
+4166 GKVLEVGDIIPY
-4178 TDAKNQKFGQQEF
+4178 TDAKNQKFGQQEL
-4191 NDKFYDV
+4191 NNKFYDV
-4198 PGIEIGEFTTNLL
+4198 PGIGIGEFTTNLL

-4263 DLFLTLHRVRVAS
+4263 DLFLILHRVRVAS

-4296 QPVVKSY
+4296 QPAVKSY
-4303 TDKLKTEDFVNL
+4303 TDKLKTGDFVNL

-4333 TEATEIIKNIETFI
+4333 TEAIEIIKNIETFI
-4347 ENNSLSLP
+4347 ENNGLSLP
-4355 IEAFAKNPSLAK
+4355 MEAFAKNPSLAK

-4408 EYAKGVS
+4408 EYAKGAS

-4448 HISKMTLDGATMT
+4448 HISKMALDGAAMT

-4495 FDPIYSLGFDDTEAV
+4495 FDPIYRLGFDDTEAV

-4553 LYPDNTFLATL
+4553 LYPDNTFLANL
-4564 IITNGKIGIV
+4564 IVTNGKIGIV
-4574 KDENTSSAFLQ
+4574 KDENTSSAVLQ

-4652 DKLDSEFYSLKAINL
+4652 DKLESEFYSLKAINL

-4686 IATTKKANPIFIN
+4686 TATIKKANPIFIN

-4748 PFYKNF
+4748 PFYKDF
-4754 WYLISTEENQTVP
+4754 WYLVSTEENQTVP

-4821 KDSPLG
+4821 KDSSLG
-4827 FEHYFRENERKRAI
+4827 FEYYFHENERKRAI

-4864 ASRIT
+4864 SIRIT

-4877 AELNTAKIASLEAI
+4877 TELNTAKIASLEAI

-4963 IESNFEQIKTLSK
+4963 IENNFEQIKTLSK

-5070 IQDNPIAMSFIL
+5070 IQDNPMAMSFIL
-5082 ESEFAIKQQEKVSQ
+5082 ESEFAIKQQENVSQ

>member
-42 DWRVSPA
+42 DWRVPSA
-49 IGYTSYR
+49 VGYTSYR

-65 MVGPEYTEDEIRQLK
+65 MVGPEYTEDEIRQFK

-91 SFAQFNIGVAQGF
+91 SFAQFHIGVAQGF
-104 FAAADPTNLFAGND
+104 FASADPTNLFAGND

-123 MNWFGER
+123 MNWFSER
-130 QASDPLRIYNEDSD
+130 QASDALRIYNEDSD

-149 EHTNVVAFTAG
+149 EHTNVIAFTAG
-160 IAAEAVVEAII
+160 LALETAAEAII
-171 LKKVSAGLRNIT
+171 LKKVSAGLLKIP
-183 KIPTLAAKAE
+183 KIPTLVTKAG
-193 QSVNKA
+193 QSINRS
-199 QKAIA
+199 QRAIA

-217 RVQGFN
+217 RVLGFN

-243 ETYQM
+243 ENYQM
-248 SLQHLMGDTGMS
+248 SLQHLMEDTGMS

-270 EANTGFATEI
+270 EANTSFASEM

-306 LRNIGKAFREGGKE
+306 VRNIGKAFREGGKE

-327 QGLAELFAE
+327 QGLTELFAE

-346 VQQKIGSIIL
+346 VKQKIGSLIL
-356 GGLGEGAEET
+356 SGLGEGAEET
-366 YQALIQNAALYNID
+366 YQSLIQYAALYDID

-387 NDIKSGRVEQSNLV
+387 NDIKGGRAEQSNLV
-401 DLFEDKKMLSSFITK
+401 DLFEDRKMLSSFITK
-416 EQKNEIISNLD
+416 EQKNEIISNLN

-442 KNGDL
+442 KNGDV

-471 VTKGQR
+471 ATKGQR

-526 AFDLTMQTDALE
+526 AFDLTMQIDALE
-538 KAIEGSGSSKYL
+538 KAIEDSGSSKYL

-566 NDKTVLTNL
+566 NDKTVLANL

-624 SFYENMSNENLEEL
+624 SFYENRSNENLEEL

-660 TEKIKRLKSKAKDF
+660 TEEIKRLKSKAKDF

-687 IKKALSDLQKEIDQS
+687 IKKALSDLQKEVDQS

-719 VQTIAQVDRLAQGG
+719 VQTIAQVDRLAQGE
-733 GLSSPAAYIDKSH
+733 GLSSPVAYIDKSH
-746 AESTMKAIMEET
+746 AESTMKAIIEET

-802 TKFGRKLHEQLKTEA
+802 TKFGRKLHKQLKTEA

-871 ELVDLQEQKAVLEE
+871 ELVDLQEQKTVLEE
-885 MQKAESVTSENYN
+885 KQKAESVTSENYN
-898 LFAVSIEDLDVQIDG
+898 LLAVLIEDLDVQIDG

-1029 EAAAANIVRE
+1029 EAAAADIVRE

-1063 NITGTRVVLERKG
+1063 TITGTRVVLEREG
-1076 KAILIENLDNLSNA
+1076 KAILIQDLDNLSHA

-1108 QTPLA
+1108 QIPLA
-1113 FDAISDTAIETIA
+1113 FDAISDAAIETIA

-1377 NIKPSEKEKTK
+1377 NIKPSEREKTK
-1388 TKVKET
+1388 TKVKKT

-1406 ETEKENPIIRNEKKE
+1406 KTEKENPIIRNEKKE

-1476 TELEIVGYS
+1476 TELKIVGYS

-1518 GAATLEKFS
+1518 DAATLEKFS
-1527 YNRLEDN
+1527 YNKLEDN

-1571 KEEKKKKEAEEI
+1571 KEEAEEEKVEEKKEEKKEKEAEEI
-1583 TEIEKGI
+1583 TE
-1590 SKLFNENP
+1590 P
-1598 ELANQIYE
+1598 E
-1606 ALGFTGNISDEQK
+1606 
-1619 QQQRVESEKK
+1619 
-1629 TKTIEN
+1629 
-1635 DIVLSGLNEGFKATS
+1635 
-1650 YESFDIRS
+1650 
-1658 DWDVMKKIQEDKSF
+1658 
-1672 ATRITYKGE
+1672 
-1681 SYIVVGLRAKGVP
+1681 
-1694 GKTSGR
+1694 
-1700 DGYSFAVIKD
+1700 
-1710 NGNLPSNIVSVL
+1710 
-1722 TEKAVNNISNI
+1722 
-1733 YNNIENATID
+1733 
-1743 SFNKIEYDEELA
+1743 
-1755 NLNTKTTSEQKQQ
+1755 
-1768 QITPQQKQK
+1768 
-1777 AQHLYSQYLEQ
+1777 
-1788 NPNGSIEGFKEFV
+1788 
-1801 NDSIE
+1801 
-1806 DNDSISLT
+1806 
-1814 SREIPEIE
+1814 EIPEIE

-1900 PIQNQSIDESV
+1900 PIRNQSIDESV

-2002 QTEDNRIL
+2002 QTEDNRVL

-2082 DLTEGKVKITEDN
+2082 DLTEGKVKIAEDN

-2100 AVLNEDG
+2100 AVLNKDG

-2160 SFLIQFV
+2160 SFLTQFV

-2192 MSIKLD
+2192 MSIKFD
-2198 SPDAVLDYLENF
+2198 SPDAILDYLENF

-2225 PLHSLLKGRLTDLQ
+2225 PLHSLLKGRLTALQ

-2265 TEEADSATFK
+2265 AEEADSATFK

-2356 NDMAYI
+2356 NDMAYV

-2483 EFLLLYNNVTEHAAK
+2483 EFLLLYNNVTEYAVK

-2541 YNLKAELTNA
+2541 YNLKAELTDA

-2572 VVENEDIEMEVENIE
+2572 VVENEDMEMEVENIE

-2641 KYTTNYNIYSYE
+2641 KYTTNYNVYSYE

-2673 NVINIFNELEPHLK
+2673 NIINIFNELEPHLK

-2772 FEDSA
+2772 FEDST

-2880 TKDKDIESQKIR
+2880 TKDRDTESQTTR
-2892 TDKFNYLFSLGE
+2892 TDRFNYLFGLGE

-2909 TRPTLDRLANI
+2909 TRPTLDRLASI

-2935 SSSIN
+2935 SSFIN

-2958 ELNSTKPAKTTE
+2958 ELNSTKPAKATE

-3022 LQSVLMHG
+3022 LQSVSMHG

-3044 DITNDF
+3044 NITNDF

-3145 NALLTE
+3145 NALLAE

-3208 RLKKEDLLMIHPLEK
+3208 RLKQEDLLMIHPLEK

-3286 IGAVKASKIFNTLKQ
+3286 MGAVKASKIFNTLKQ
-3301 SNNENNATT
+3301 SNNENNATA

-3335 IEADADKR
+3335 IEADANKR

-3408 AEFINRIMP
+3408 SEFINRIMP

-3437 ASIETMYHSG
+3437 SSIETMYHSG

-3498 YNGYFIETVREAT
+3498 YNGYFTETVREAT

-3810 LNPNSSYKGGKLTWD
+3810 INPNSSYKGGKLTWD

-3840 TKDGQILELVKTVGD
+3840 KKDGQILELVKTVGD

-3957 ENTEKVTK
+3957 ENTEKVTE
-3965 RLNQILGQI
+3965 RLNRILGQI

-4106 EAANPYIFSPLN
+4106 EAANPYTFSPLN

-4148 MNEYYIAI
+4148 MNEYYIAV

-4178 TDAKNQKFGQQEF
+4178 TDAKNQKFGQQEL
-4191 NDKFYDV
+4191 NNKFYDV

-4263 DLFLTLHRVRVAS
+4263 DLFLILHRVRVAS

-4296 QPVVKSY
+4296 QPAVKSY
-4303 TDKLKTEDFVNL
+4303 TDKLKTGDFVNL

-4355 IEAFAKNPSLAK
+4355 MEAFAKNPSLAK

-4408 EYAKGVS
+4408 EYAKGAS

-4495 FDPIYSLGFDDTEAV
+4495 FDPIYRLGFDDTEAV

-4553 LYPDNTFLATL
+4553 LYPDNTFLANL
-4564 IITNGKIGIV
+4564 IVTNGKIGIV
-4574 KDENTSSAFLQ
+4574 KDENTSSAVLQ

-4672 LPFKSTTEVLVVKD
+4672 LPFKSTMEVLVVKD
-4686 IATTKKANPIFIN
+4686 TATTKKANPIFIN

-4748 PFYKNF
+4748 PFYKDF
-4754 WYLISTEENQTVP
+4754 WYLVSTEENQTVP

-4815 PYIPMP
+4815 PYIPIP
-4821 KDSPLG
+4821 RDSSLG
-4827 FEHYFRENERKRAI
+4827 FEYYFHENERKRAI

-4864 ASRIT
+4864 SIRIT

-4877 AELNTAKIASLEAI
+4877 TELNTAKIASLEAI

-5044 FNLIQEHQNNF
+5044 FNLIQEHQKNF

-5070 IQDNPIAMSFIL
+5070 IQDNPMAMSFIL
-5082 ESEFAIKQQEKVSQ
+5082 ESEFAIKQQENVSQ